1 MTDLLKLQETA
12 SYNDRSIKTL
22 VRSIAMSQQQFSL
35 ILARCNYQQLRQQ
48 MAQCLRQ
55 QSPFQIQDVILP
67 ASVKTLY
74 TTLLANTQ
82 YSRPGQIGAAALMVF
97 GLEAIVAIDE
107 LLASTNQVRDEFRKN
122 FSCPVVLWVT
132 DDIVTKM
139 IRLAPDFKSW
149 AAATIKFEMASDE
162 LIHFLTQ
169 QADAIFSAGELN
181 KERETD
187 TARCRRHEGETSNLP
202 SGLAEAGGWPANY
215 PAFNSE
221 IISSRQLEPVS
232 YSPLSPGS
240 TLNLALGSLSRR
252 ELELALR
259 DLQNRGQEL
268 EPALEASLQFVLG
281 RDYYVSD
288 HTETALVLYQQ
299 SLAFWQMQTGNWE
312 LEHWQ
317 HLLGEKT
324 FSCSLSTSTPNDRSS
339 LPNILFLEREGIV
352 LFHIALCHRL
362 QAARNP
368 VANRQHWE
376 QAWIALEQSR
386 KAFFLADRPELV
398 AEVTAHLGEVLQR
411 LEAWGELQALAE
423 NSLQL
428 HFTYGTPSQLAQD
441 YGFLAEV
448 ALQES
453 RWSQARQLAEL
464 ALAILDQTPSDF
476 RLLIEDLRLG
486 FAGNYPEF
494 TENPGIIN
502 NPKSQIQHPK
512 SDRSSYLL
520 LLAQSLRQ
528 LGQWEAAVHSLE
540 MAQHQTDPK
549 YDPRLY
555 IDILT
560 ELQALYFEQGE
571 YLKAFRIKKT
581 QRSIEYQYGFRAFI
595 GASQLQQ
602 QRQAVNPS
610 SPSAQNQAAIAAE
623 MTAYSR
629 QKDIDRL
636 LERISRDDHKLTI
649 IHGPSGVGKSS
660 LVNAGLVPALKNI
673 TPGARDTLPV
683 VVKVYGD
690 WLAELEN
697 SLNQALHDKQAEEES
712 KLRAKGVTRE
722 LPRKTGTAAPT
733 NSSELSSFIIEQLR
747 DNSANNLL
755 TVLIFDQFEEF
766 FFVSTSVAQRQLFY
780 NFLRLFL
787 NLPFVKVI
795 LSLREDYLHYLL
807 DCDRFPN
814 LDAINN
820 NILDRSIR
828 YQLRSFSIKD
838 ARAVIKHLTERA
850 EFYLE
855 PALIDA
861 FVEDLADELQEVRP
875 IELQVV
881 GAQLQEESITT
892 LAQYQ
897 QLGDNPKAELV
908 KRSLERVISDCGPV
922 NEDAAWK
929 ILFALTDER
938 GVRLIKTKHEL
949 SLVTGQQPAGE
960 DTELRAIGTYSR
972 ISRKQFAKNSLT
984 QNPEIELKKTNNLD
998 LILDILVG
1006 HGLLFLLREAPED
1019 RYQLVHDYLVRPIR
1033 QRFGLEARLH
1043 QAEADKKMSQEQLYR
1058 ANTFLKQLLGLAV
1071 VGVLLLTSST
1081 VAAVNFWWRAVG
1093 QKQLAVAQAQRA
1105 EINTL
1110 TAASEALFFSNN
1122 KFDAIMES
1130 LRAGKQ
1136 WRQIEHSPE
1145 MQTLKDTEILISAA
1159 LQQAVYGVK
1168 ERNRLEGHGDV
1179 VWGLTF
1185 SPDGSTIASAS
1196 VDKTVKLWRRDGS
1209 LVATLKGHTNSVACV
1224 AFSPDSKT
1232 IASASLDKTVKL
1244 WKSDG
1249 TLLATLV
1256 GHTNSVTSVAFSPD
1270 GQTIASASR
1279 DKTIKL
1285 WKTDGTLLQTIEQ
1298 LAPINWVSFS
1308 RDGKILAVAGDDGTV
1323 KLWSS
1328 DGKLVANLWHSENKK
1343 PSKVYT
1349 VSFSPDGETL
1359 ATAGEDKTV
1368 KIWSVAAIKD
1378 GEKLSSEE
1386 ASNGLLLAT
1395 LRGHSKWVFGVSF
1408 SPDGQSLASGGAD
1421 GTVKL
1426 WNLAGAAETGERAN
1440 TAVKSEGH
1448 LVRTFEGHA
1457 DRVTQVSFSPDG
1469 RTLASASFD
1478 KTIRLWRLDD
1488 VPLKTL
1494 DGHQNRVQTV
1504 SFSPDGQRLASGSTD
1519 NTIKLW
1525 SRTGVLL
1532 ETLEGHSQRVAS
1544 VSFSPDGQLLA
1555 SGSYDKTV
1563 KIWSLKEH
1571 GTSGNI
1577 LPCPSAPLFPCA
1589 PAVVSTLEGHSDSVM
1604 GVSFSPDSE
1613 ILATASKDKTVKLWT
1628 RNGWLIKTLTGHQG
1642 WVTGVSFSPDGSML
1656 ASSSDDGTVKLWN
1669 REGRLLKT
1677 LEGAHNSFVLGVAF
1691 SPDGKMLAS
1700 AGYDNS
1706 VKLWKVDGTLVATL
1720 LKGSS
1725 DSVTSVSFSPDGL
1738 LVASGSYDNKVRLW
1752 SRSGTLLK
1760 TLTGHKD
1767 SVMSVNFSPDGKVL
1781 ASAGRDNRVILWNLD
1796 LDDLLVRGCDWV
1808 GDYLRTN
1815 PNVSDRDRRLCDGVS
1830 AKPNQF

>member
-1 MTDLLKLQETA
+1 MTDLLKQQETA
-12 SYNDRSIKTL
+12 SYNERSLKTL

-35 ILARCNYQQLRQQ
+35 ILVRCNYEQLRQHI
-48 MAQCLRQ
+48 AQRLREM
-55 QSPFQIQDVILP
+55 SAVPIQDLVLP

-74 TTLLANTQ
+74 TTLQANTLQ
-82 YSRPGQIGAAALMVF
+82 NGASAVGSASALMVF
-97 GLEAIVAIDE
+97 GLETVVAIDE
-107 LLASTNQVRDEFRKN
+107 LMASTNQVRDEFRKN
-122 FSCPVVLWVT
+122 FSCPVILWVT

-149 AAATIKFEMASDE
+149 AAATIKFEMAVDE
-162 LIHFLTQ
+162 LINFLAQ
-169 QADAIFSAGELN
+169 QADTIFKVGEINQELGSSTVGT
-181 KERETD
+181 RPGFCACETD
-187 TARCRRHEGETSNLP
+187 WEKPAQEHQISSGERFLT
-202 SGLAEAGGWPANY
+202 
-215 PAFNSE
+215 FNSQLQNG
-221 IISSRQLEPVS
+221 RQLDVHS
-232 YSPLSPGS
+232 YSPLSPGN
-240 TLNLALGSLSRR
+240 TLDLAIGSLSRR

-268 EPALEASLQFVLG
+268 EPALKASLQFVLG

-288 HTETALVLYQQ
+288 QTETALIHYQE
-299 SLAFWQMQTGNWE
+299 SLIFWQQQTGNWE
-312 LEHWQ
+312 LANWEYAENRST
-317 HLLGEKT
+317 LC
-324 FSCSLSTSTPNDRSS
+324 SSLSNPV
-339 LPNILFLEREGIV
+339 PNILFLEREGIV

-368 VANRQHWE
+368 VANRHHWE
-376 QAWIALEQSR
+376 QAWISLEQSR
-386 KAFFLADRPELV
+386 NAFSLADRPELV

-411 LEAWGELQALAE
+411 LKAWGELQALAE

-448 ALQES
+448 ALQQS

-464 ALAILDQTPSDF
+464 ALAILDQTPNDL

-494 TENPGIIN
+494 VGTNEFSND
-502 NPKSQIQHPK
+502 PKSKIQHPK

-520 LLAQSLRQ
+520 LLARSLRE

-540 MAQHQTDPK
+540 LAQNQSEPK

-560 ELQALYFEQGE
+560 ELQAVYFEQGE

-629 QKDIDRL
+629 QKDINRL

-673 TPGARDTLPV
+673 TPGARDALPV
-683 VVKVYGD
+683 VIKVYTD
-690 WLAELEN
+690 WLVELEN
-697 SLNQALHDKQAEEES
+697 ALNGALYDKQAEDETQLIAQGLKEIH
-712 KLRAKGVTRE
+712 K
-722 LPRKTGTAAPT
+722 
-733 NSSELSSFIIEQLR
+733 SSCSISPERGSETSSFIIEQLR
-747 DNSANNLL
+747 ENATNNLL

-787 NLPFVKVI
+787 NLPYVKII
-795 LSLREDYLHYLL
+795 LCLREDYLHYLL
-807 DCDRFPN
+807 DCDRFPD

-820 NILDRSIR
+820 NILDKSIR

-838 ARAVIKHLTERA
+838 ARAVIGHLTKRA
-850 EFYLE
+850 EYYLE

-881 GAQLQEESITT
+881 GAQLQEEGITT

-897 QLGDNPKAELV
+897 QLGANPKAELV
-908 KRSLERVISDCGPV
+908 KRSLEGVISDCGLV

-929 ILFALTDER
+929 ILFSLTDER
-938 GVRLIKTKHEL
+938 GVRLIKTKNEL
-949 SLVTGQQPAGE
+949 SLVTGQQPADGGE
-960 DTELRAIGTYSR
+960 SELLAIGSRGR
-972 ISRKQFAKNSLT
+972 ISLQRQFAKE
-984 QNPEIELKKTNNLD
+984 PESGQKKTDNLD

-1006 HGLLFLLREAPED
+1006 HGLLFLLRESPED

-1043 QAEADKKMSQEQLYR
+1043 KAEADKKMSQAQLYR
-1058 ANTFLKQLLGLAV
+1058 ANTFLKQMLGVAV
-1071 VGVLLLTSST
+1071 IGVLLLTSST
-1081 VAAVNFWWRAVG
+1081 IAAVNFWWRAVG
-1093 QKQLAVAQAQRA
+1093 QKQLAVAQTQRA
-1105 EINTL
+1105 EISTL
-1110 TAASEALFFSNN
+1110 TAASEALYFSNN
-1122 KFDAIMES
+1122 KFDAMLES
-1130 LRAGKQ
+1130 LRAGKK
-1136 WRQIEHSPE
+1136 WRQIEGSQEMHS
-1145 MQTLKDTEILISAA
+1145 LKDTEILIAAA

-1179 VWGLTF
+1179 VWGLGF
-1185 SPDGSTIASAS
+1185 SPDGQTIASAS

-1209 LVATLKGHTNSVACV
+1209 LLATFKGHTNSVSCV
-1224 AFSPDSKT
+1224 TFSPDNKT
-1232 IASASLDKTVKL
+1232 IASASLDKTVKI
-1244 WKSDG
+1244 WQTDG
-1249 TLLATLV
+1249 TLLTTLT
-1256 GHTNSVTSVAFSPD
+1256 GHTNSVTTVAFSPD
-1270 GQTIASASR
+1270 GQTIASAST
-1279 DKTIKL
+1279 DKTIKI

-1298 LAPINWVSFS
+1298 PAPINWISFS
-1308 RDGKILAVAGDDGTV
+1308 RDGKIIAAASDDGTV
-1323 KLWSS
+1323 KLWNA
-1328 DGKLVANLWHSENKK
+1328 DGRLIANLWHSENKK

-1349 VSFSPDGETL
+1349 VSFSPDGETI
-1359 ATAGEDKTV
+1359 ASAGEDKTV
-1368 KIWSVAAIKD
+1368 KIWSIAAIKYPARKKSAKAKA
-1378 GEKLSSEE
+1378 GE
-1386 ASNGLLLAT
+1386 LLTT
-1395 LRGHSKWVFGVSF
+1395 LRGHSKWVFGVSY
-1408 SPDGQSLASGGAD
+1408 SPDGKTLASGSAD
-1421 GTVKL
+1421 GSVKL
-1426 WNLAGAAETGERAN
+1426 WSLAGVGDKRPTDASNIKPDSR
-1440 TAVKSEGH
+1440 
-1448 LVRTFEGHA
+1448 LLRTFEGHA

-1469 RTLASASFD
+1469 KTLASASFD

-1494 DGHQNRVQTV
+1494 DGHQNRVQSVT
-1504 SFSPDGQRLASGSTD
+1504 FSPDGQKLASASTD
-1519 NTIKLW
+1519 KTIKLW
-1525 SRTGVLL
+1525 SRTGILL
-1532 ETLEGHSQRVAS
+1532 ETLEGHTQRVAS
-1544 VSFSPDGQLLA
+1544 VNFSPDGQLLV

-1563 KIWSLKEH
+1563 KVWSLNKDA
-1571 GTSGNI
+1571 TSNS
-1577 LPCPSAPLFPCA
+1577 LPCPSAPLFPCS
-1589 PAVVSTLEGHSDSVM
+1589 PSVLFTLEGHGDSVM
-1604 GVSFSPDSE
+1604 SVNFSPDSE
-1613 ILATASKDKTVKLWT
+1613 IIASASKDKTVKLWT
-1628 RNGWLIKTLTGHQG
+1628 RQGRLIKTLTGHKG
-1642 WVTGVSFSPDGSML
+1642 WVTGVTFSPDGSML
-1656 ASSSDDGTVKLWN
+1656 ASASDDGTVKVWN
-1669 REGRLLKT
+1669 RDGGLLRT
-1677 LEGAHNSFVLGVAF
+1677 FEGAHNSFVLGVAF
-1691 SPDGKMLAS
+1691 SPDSKMLAS

-1725 DSVTSVSFSPDGL
+1725 DSVTSVGFSPDGL
-1738 LVASGSYDNKVRLW
+1738 LVASGSYDHKVKLW

-1767 SVMSVNFSPDGKVL
+1767 SVMGLSFSPDGKIL
-1781 ASAGRDNRVILWNLD
+1781 ASASKDNRVILWNLD

-1815 PNVSDRDRRLCDGVS
+1815 PNVSDRDRRLCDGVV
-1830 AKPNQF
+1830 AKPQF

>member
-1 MTDLLKLQETA
+1 MTDMIKLRETA
-12 SYNDRSIKTL
+12 SYNERSLKTL

-35 ILARCNYQQLRQQ
+35 ILVRCNYEQLRQQ
-48 MAQCLRQ
+48 MVKRLREM
-55 QSPFQIQDVILP
+55 SPLLTQDLVLS
-67 ASVKTLY
+67 AGVKTLY
-74 TTLLANTQ
+74 TTLQASTQ
-82 YSRPGQIGAAALMVF
+82 NSELSAGARFSALMVF
-97 GLEAIVAIDE
+97 GLETVVAIDE
-107 LLASTNQVRDEFRKN
+107 VMASTNQVRDEFRKN

-149 AAATIKFEMASDE
+149 AAATIKFEMAVDE
-162 LIHFLTQ
+162 LIHFLSQ
-169 QADAIFSAGELN
+169 RADSIFRVGELSPQLGN
-181 KERETD
+181 STVATRSSFGTYDETDFEKRALEREISP
-187 TARCRRHEGETSNLP
+187 GEPFLTVSPQPQNSQLSN
-202 SGLAEAGGWPANY
+202 N
-215 PAFNSE
+215 
-221 IISSRQLEPVS
+221 IQS
-232 YSPLSPGS
+232 YSPLSPGN
-240 TLNLALGSLSRR
+240 NLDLAIGSLSRR

-259 DLQNRGQEL
+259 DLQNRDQAL

-288 HTETALVLYQQ
+288 QTETALIHYQQ
-299 SLAFWQMQTGNWE
+299 SLVFWQQQTGNWE
-312 LEHWQ
+312 LANWENSDTQ
-317 HLLGEKT
+317 NL
-324 FSCSLSTSTPNDRSS
+324 SCTLSNPV
-339 LPNILFLEREGIV
+339 PNILCLEREGIV

-368 VANRQHWE
+368 VANRHHWE
-376 QAWIALEQSR
+376 QAWISLEQAR
-386 KAFFLADRPELV
+386 NAFSLADRPELV
-398 AEVTAHLGEVLQR
+398 AEVTSHLGEVLQR
-411 LEAWGELQALAE
+411 LEAWEELQTLAE

-448 ALQES
+448 ALQQS

-464 ALAILDQTPSDF
+464 ALAILDQTPNDL

-494 TENPGIIN
+494 VGTNESSND
-502 NPKSQIQHPK
+502 PKSKIQHPK

-540 MAQHQTDPK
+540 LAQSQSEPK

-560 ELQALYFEQGE
+560 ELQAVYFEQGE

-629 QKDIDRL
+629 QKDINNL

-673 TPGARDTLPV
+673 TPGARDTLTV
-683 VVKVYGD
+683 LVKVYSD
-690 WLAELEN
+690 WLGELEN
-697 SLNQALHDKQAEEES
+697 ALNVALYDKQAEEDR
-712 KLRAKGVTRE
+712 KLRSKGVQE
-722 LPRKTGTAAPT
+722 INQKSCSIIPAY
-733 NSSELSSFIIEQLR
+733 SSENSSFIIEQLR
-747 DNSANNLL
+747 ENSQNNLL
-755 TVLIFDQFEEF
+755 TILIFDQFEEF
-766 FFVSTSVAQRQLFY
+766 FFLSTSVAQRQLFY

-787 NLPFVKVI
+787 NLPYVKVI
-795 LSLREDYLHYLL
+795 LCLREDYLHYLL

-820 NILDRSIR
+820 NILDKSIR

-838 ARAVIKHLTERA
+838 ARAVIGHLTERA

-855 PALIDA
+855 PELINA
-861 FVEDLADELQEVRP
+861 FVEDLADNLKEVRP

-881 GAQLQEESITT
+881 GAQLQEENITT
-892 LAQYQ
+892 IAQYQ
-897 QLGDNPKAELV
+897 QLGDDPKAELV

-929 ILFALTDER
+929 ILFSLTDER

-949 SLVTGQQPAGE
+949 SLVTGVQPA
-960 DTELRAIGTYSR
+960 DTEELDLSAIGKISR
-972 ISRKQFAKNSLT
+972 ISLHLKIAKHREVE
-984 QNPEIELKKTNNLD
+984 PKKTDNLE

-1033 QRFGLEARLH
+1033 RRFGLEARLH
-1043 QAEADKKMSQEQLYR
+1043 KAEADKNMSQAQLYR
-1058 ANTFLKQLLGLAV
+1058 ANTFLKQLLGVAV
-1071 VGVLLLTSST
+1071 IGVLLLTSST
-1081 VAAVNFWWRAVG
+1081 IAAVNFWWRAVG
-1093 QKQLAVAQAQRA
+1093 QKQLAVAQTQRA
-1105 EINTL
+1105 EISTL
-1110 TAASEALFFSNN
+1110 TAASEALYFSNN
-1122 KFDAIMES
+1122 KFDAMMES
-1130 LRAGKQ
+1130 LRAGRQ
-1136 WRQIEHSPE
+1136 WRQMEHSQE
-1145 MQTLKDTEILISAA
+1145 IHTLKDTEILISAA

-1179 VWGLTF
+1179 VWGLNF
-1185 SPDGSTIASAS
+1185 SPDGKTIASAS
-1196 VDKTVKLWRRDGS
+1196 VDKTVKLWARDGS
-1209 LVATLKGHTNSVACV
+1209 LLATFQGHTKSVSSV
-1224 AFSPDSKT
+1224 VFSPNTKT

-1244 WKSDG
+1244 WKTDG
-1249 TLLATLV
+1249 TLLATLT
-1256 GHTNSVTSVAFSPD
+1256 GHTNSVNSVTFSSD
-1270 GQTIASASR
+1270 GQTIASASL
-1279 DKTIKL
+1279 DKTVKL
-1285 WKTDGTLLQTIEQ
+1285 WKTNGTLLRTIAQ
-1298 LAPINWVSFS
+1298 LAPVNWVSLS
-1308 RDGKILAVAGDDGTV
+1308 RNGRMIAVATDDGTV

-1328 DGKLVANLWHSENKK
+1328 DGTLIANLWHSENRK

-1349 VSFSPDGETL
+1349 VSFSPDGKTL
-1359 ATAGEDKTV
+1359 ASGGEDNTV
-1368 KIWSVAAIKD
+1368 KIWNVAALQNNI
-1378 GEKLSSEE
+1378 EPNSTE
-1386 ASNGLLLAT
+1386 AKNVLLVKT
-1395 LRGHSKWVFGVSF
+1395 LRGHSKWVFGVNF
-1408 SPDGQSLASGGAD
+1408 SPDGQTLASGSAD

-1426 WNLAGAAETGERAN
+1426 WSLAAGDRQNPLNTSNL
-1440 TAVKSEGH
+1440 KPSDH
-1448 LVRTFEGHA
+1448 LLRTFEGHA

-1469 RTLASASFD
+1469 KTLASSSFD
-1478 KTIRLWRLDD
+1478 KTVRLWRLDD
-1488 VPLKTL
+1488 VPLKAL
-1494 DGHQNRVQTV
+1494 DGHKNRVQSVT
-1504 SFSPDGQRLASGSTD
+1504 FSPDGQRLASASVD
-1519 NTIKLW
+1519 KTIKLW

-1532 ETLEGHSQRVAS
+1532 ETLEGHTDRVTS
-1544 VSFSPDGQLLA
+1544 VSFSPDGLLLA
-1555 SGSYDKTV
+1555 SGSYDKTA
-1563 KIWSLKEH
+1563 KIWNLKQD
-1571 GTSGNI
+1571 GISNI
-1577 LPCPSAPLFPCA
+1577 LPCPSAPLFPCS
-1589 PAVVSTLEGHSDSVM
+1589 PSVLLTLDGHSDRVTSVT
-1604 GVSFSPDSE
+1604 FSPDSE
-1613 ILATASKDKTVKLWT
+1613 MIASASKDKTVKLWT
-1628 RNGWLIKTLTGHQG
+1628 RNGRLIKTLAGHKA
-1642 WVTGVSFSPDGSML
+1642 WATSVTFSPDGSML
-1656 ASSSDDGTVKLWN
+1656 ATASDDGTVKLWS
-1669 REGRLLKT
+1669 RDGRLLRT
-1677 LEGAHNSFVLGVAF
+1677 FEGAHNSFVLGVAF

-1706 VKLWKVDGTLVATL
+1706 VKLWNVDGTLVATL

-1738 LVASGSYDNKVRLW
+1738 LIASGSYDRKVKLW

-1767 SVMSVNFSPDGKVL
+1767 SVMSVSFSPDGKVL

-1815 PNVSDRDRRLCDGVS
+1815 PNVSDRDRHLCDGVAPKS
-1830 AKPNQF
+1830 QF

>member
-1 MTDLLKLQETA
+1 MTDLIKVQETA
-12 SYNDRSIKTL
+12 NYNERSLKTL
-22 VRSIAMSQQQFSL
+22 VRSIAMSQHQFSL
-35 ILARCNYQQLRQQ
+35 ILVRCNYEQLRQQ
-48 MAQCLRQ
+48 IAQRLREA
-55 QSPFQIQDVILP
+55 SPVPIQDIVLP

-74 TTLLANTQ
+74 TTLLSSTFLEG
-82 YSRPGQIGAAALMVF
+82 YSPVGSASALMVF
-97 GLEAIVAIDE
+97 GLETVVAIDE
-107 LLASTNQVRDEFRKN
+107 LMASTNQVRDEFRKN
-122 FSCPVVLWVT
+122 FSCPVILWVT
-132 DDIVTKM
+132 DEIVTKM

-149 AAATIKFEMASDE
+149 AAATIKFEMAVDE
-162 LIHFLTQ
+162 LINFLAGR
-169 QADAIFSAGELN
+169 ADTIFKVGELN
-181 KERETD
+181 QELGSSTVGALASFETCLPRCEKRALEREISP
-187 TARCRRHEGETSNLP
+187 GERFLTFDSQPQNK
-202 SGLAEAGGWPANY
+202 
-215 PAFNSE
+215 
-221 IISSRQLEPVS
+221 RQSDVHS
-232 YSPLSPGS
+232 YSPLSPGN
-240 TLNLALGSLSRR
+240 TLDLAIGSLPRR

-268 EPALEASLQFVLG
+268 EPALKASLQFVLG

-288 HTETALVLYQQ
+288 QTETALIHYKE
-299 SLAFWQMQTGNWE
+299 SLAFWQQQTGN
-312 LEHWQ
+312 LEH
-317 HLLGEKT
+317 GENPHT
-324 FSCSLSTSTPNDRSS
+324 FSSLSNPV
-339 LPNILFLEREGIV
+339 PNILFLEREGIV

-376 QAWIALEQSR
+376 QAWISLEQSR
-386 KAFFLADRPELV
+386 NAFSLASRLELV

-411 LEAWGELQALAE
+411 LKAWGELQALAE

-464 ALAILDQTPSDF
+464 ALAILDQTPNDL

-486 FAGNYPEF
+486 FEGNYPEF
-494 TENPGIIN
+494 VGTNESSNEL
-502 NPKSQIQHPK
+502 KSKIQHPK

-520 LLAQSLRQ
+520 LLARSLRQ

-540 MAQHQTDPK
+540 LAQSQSEPK

-560 ELQALYFEQGE
+560 ELQAVYFEQGE

-610 SPSAQNQAAIAAE
+610 GPSAQNQAAIAAS

-629 QKDIDRL
+629 QTDINSL

-683 VVKVYGD
+683 VVKVYTD
-690 WLAELEN
+690 WLVELEN
-697 SLNQALHDKQAEEES
+697 ALNGALYDKQAEEES
-712 KLRAKGVTRE
+712 KLISQGVQEIHKRSGSVI
-722 LPRKTGTAAPT
+722 PAR
-733 NSSELSSFIIEQLR
+733 SSEVSSFILEQLR
-747 DNSANNLL
+747 ENARNNLL

-780 NFLRLFL
+780 KFLRLFL
-787 NLPFVKVI
+787 NVPYVKVI
-795 LSLREDYLHYLL
+795 LCLREDYLHYLL

-820 NILDRSIR
+820 NILDKSIR

-838 ARAVIKHLTERA
+838 ARAVIGHLTERA

-881 GAQLQEESITT
+881 GAQLQEEGITS

-929 ILFALTDER
+929 ILFSLTDER

-949 SLVTGQQPAGE
+949 SLVTGQQPTDTRE
-960 DTELRAIGTYSR
+960 TELSAIGSIGR
-972 ISRKQFAKNSLT
+972 ISLQRQFAKD
-984 QNPEIELKKTNNLD
+984 PESPQKKTDNLD

-1043 QAEADKKMSQEQLYR
+1043 KAEADKKMSQAQLYR

-1071 VGVLLLTSST
+1071 IGVLLLTGST
-1081 VAAVNFWWRAVG
+1081 IAAVNFWWRAVG
-1093 QKQLAVAQAQRA
+1093 QKQLAVAQTQRA
-1105 EINTL
+1105 EISTL
-1110 TAASEALFFSNN
+1110 TAASEALYFSNN
-1122 KFDAIMES
+1122 KFDAMMES
-1130 LRAGKQ
+1130 LRAGKK
-1136 WRQIEHSPE
+1136 WRQLEHSQE
-1145 MQTLKDTEILISAA
+1145 MDTLKDTEILISAA

-1179 VWGLTF
+1179 VWGLSF
-1185 SPDGSTIASAS
+1185 SPDGETIASSS

-1209 LVATLKGHTNSVACV
+1209 LLATFKGHTNSVSSV
-1224 AFSPDSKT
+1224 AFSPDNKT
-1232 IASASLDKTVKL
+1232 IASASLDHTVKI
-1244 WKSDG
+1244 WQTDG
-1249 TLLATLV
+1249 SLLATFK

-1270 GQTIASASR
+1270 GQTIASASK

-1285 WKTDGTLLQTIEQ
+1285 WKSDGTLLRTIEQ
-1298 LAPINWVSFS
+1298 FAPVNWLSFS
-1308 RDGKILAVAGDDGTV
+1308 RDGKMIAVASDDGSV

-1328 DGKLVANLWHSENKK
+1328 DGKLIANLWHSENRQ
-1343 PSKVYT
+1343 PSKIYT
-1349 VSFSPDGETL
+1349 VSFSNDGETI
-1359 ATAGEDKTV
+1359 ASGGEDTTV
-1368 KIWSVAAIKD
+1368 KIWSIAALKHPATQNSTQARD
-1378 GEKLSSEE
+1378 GE
-1386 ASNGLLLAT
+1386 LLAT

-1408 SPDGQSLASGGAD
+1408 SPDGQTLASGSAD

-1426 WNLAGAAETGERAN
+1426 WNLAGVGDKRPTDVSNIKPESR
-1440 TAVKSEGH
+1440 
-1448 LVRTFEGHA
+1448 LLRTFEGHA
-1457 DRVTQVSFSPDG
+1457 DRVTQVSFSPEG
-1469 RTLASASFD
+1469 KTLASASFD
-1478 KTIRLWRLDD
+1478 KTVRLWRLDD

-1494 DGHQNRVQTV
+1494 DGHQNRVQSVT
-1504 SFSPDGQRLASGSTD
+1504 FSPDGQRLASASTD
-1519 NTIKLW
+1519 KTIKLW

-1532 ETLEGHSQRVAS
+1532 ETLEGHTQRVAS
-1544 VSFSPDGQLLA
+1544 VSFSPDGELIA

-1563 KIWSLKEH
+1563 KVWSLKED
-1571 GTSGNI
+1571 GMNNI
-1577 LPCPSAPLFPCA
+1577 VPCPSAPLFPCS
-1589 PAVVSTLEGHSDSVM
+1589 PSVLLTLDGHADSVM
-1604 GVSFSPDSE
+1604 SVSFSPDSE
-1613 ILATASKDKTVKLWT
+1613 ILASASKDKTVKLWT
-1628 RNGWLIKTLTGHQG
+1628 RNGRLIKTLTGHQG
-1642 WVTGVSFSPDGSML
+1642 WVTGVTFSPDGSML
-1656 ASSSDDGTVKLWN
+1656 ASASDDGTVKLWN
-1669 REGRLLKT
+1669 RDGRLLKT
-1677 LEGAHNSFVLGVAF
+1677 FEGAHNSFVLGVAF

-1725 DSVTSVSFSPDGL
+1725 DSVTSVAFSPDGL
-1738 LVASGSYDNKVRLW
+1738 LVASGSYDHEVKL
-1752 SRSGTLLK
+1752 
-1760 TLTGHKD
+1760 
-1767 SVMSVNFSPDGKVL
+1767 
-1781 ASAGRDNRVILWNLD
+1781 
-1796 LDDLLVRGCDWV
+1796 
-1808 GDYLRTN
+1808 
-1815 PNVSDRDRRLCDGVS
+1815 
-1830 AKPNQF
+1830 

>member
-1 MTDLLKLQETA
+1 MTDLLKLQQTA
-12 SYNDRSIKTL
+12 SYNERSLKTL

-35 ILARCNYQQLRQQ
+35 ILVRCNYEQLRQRW
-48 MAQCLRQ
+48 AQRLREM
-55 QSPFQIQDVILP
+55 SPVPIQDIVLP

-74 TTLLANTQ
+74 TNLVANTLP
-82 YSRPGQIGAAALMVF
+82 SGSSAVGSASALMVF
-97 GLEAIVAIDE
+97 GLETVVAIDE
-107 LLASTNQVRDEFRKN
+107 LMASTNQVRDEFRKN
-122 FSCPVVLWVT
+122 FTCPVILWVT

-149 AAATIKFEMASDE
+149 AAATIKFELAVDE
-162 LIHFLTQ
+162 LIHFLTAR
-169 QADAIFSAGELN
+169 ADTIFKVGELDR
-181 KERETD
+181 ELGSSTASTLATFASDETD
-187 TARCRRHEGETSNLP
+187 WEQRARVESKISPGERFFSFTSQPQNTRK
-202 SGLAEAGGWPANY
+202 
-215 PAFNSE
+215 SE
-221 IISSRQLEPVS
+221 VHS
-232 YSPLSPGS
+232 YSPLSPGN
-240 TLNLALGSLSRR
+240 TLDLAIGSLSRR

-268 EPALEASLQFVLG
+268 EPALKASLQFVLG

-288 HTETALVLYQQ
+288 KTETALIHYQE
-299 SLAFWQMQTGNWE
+299 SLIFWQQQTGNWE
-312 LEHWQ
+312 LANWEHSENRQ
-317 HLLGEKT
+317 TL
-324 FSCSLSTSTPNDRSS
+324 PSS
-339 LPNILFLEREGIV
+339 LLNPVPNILFLEREGIV

-368 VANRQHWE
+368 VANRHHWE
-376 QAWIALEQSR
+376 QAWISLEQSR
-386 KAFFLADRPELV
+386 NAFSLASRPELV
-398 AEVTAHLGEVLQR
+398 AEVTAHLGQVLQR
-411 LEAWGELQALAE
+411 LKAWGELQALAE

-448 ALQES
+448 ALQQS

-464 ALAILDQTPSDF
+464 ALAILDQTPNDL

-486 FAGNYPEF
+486 FEGNYPEF
-494 TENPGIIN
+494 VGTSESSNE
-502 NPKSQIQHPK
+502 PKSKIQHPK

-540 MAQHQTDPK
+540 LAQTQSEPK

-560 ELQALYFEQGE
+560 ELQAVYFQQGE
-571 YLKAFRIKKT
+571 YLKAFRIKKN

-610 SPSAQNQAAIAAE
+610 SPSAQNQAAIAAS

-629 QKDIDRL
+629 QKDINNL

-683 VVKVYGD
+683 VVKVYSD
-690 WLAELEN
+690 WLMELEKA
-697 SLNQALHDKQAEEES
+697 LNCALYDKQAEEER
-712 KLRAKGVTRE
+712 KLIAKGVQE
-722 LPRKTGTAAPT
+722 IDKK
-733 NSSELSSFIIEQLR
+733 SCSVVSERPSENSSFIIEQLR
-747 DNSANNLL
+747 ENAENNLL

-787 NLPFVKVI
+787 NLPYVKII
-795 LSLREDYLHYLL
+795 LCLREDYLHYLL
-807 DCDRFPN
+807 DCDRFPD

-820 NILDRSIR
+820 NILDKGIR
-828 YQLRSFSIKD
+828 YQLRSFSMKD
-838 ARAVIKHLTERA
+838 ARAVIGHLTERA
-850 EFYLE
+850 EYYLE

-861 FVEDLADELQEVRP
+861 FVKDLADELQEVRP

-881 GAQLQEESITT
+881 GAQLQEEGITS

-908 KRSLERVISDCGPV
+908 KRSLEGVISDCGLV

-929 ILFALTDER
+929 ILFSLTDER

-949 SLVTGQQPAGE
+949 SLVTGHQPAADE
-960 DTELRAIGTYSR
+960 ENELLAGSTSR
-972 ISRKQFAKNSLT
+972 IPLQLKFAEKPKSAPN
-984 QNPEIELKKTNNLD
+984 KTDNLE

-1033 QRFGLEARLH
+1033 QRFGLEARLYK
-1043 QAEADKKMSQEQLYR
+1043 AEADKKMSQAQLYR
-1058 ANTFLKQLLGLAV
+1058 ANTFLKQLLGVAAI
-1071 VGVLLLTSST
+1071 GVLLLTSST
-1081 VAAVNFWWRAVG
+1081 IAAVNFWWRAVG
-1093 QKQLAVAQAQRA
+1093 QKQVAVAQTQRA
-1105 EINTL
+1105 EISTL
-1110 TAASEALFFSNN
+1110 TAASEALYFSNN
-1122 KFDAIMES
+1122 KFDAMMES
-1130 LRAGKQ
+1130 LRAGKK
-1136 WRQIEHSPE
+1136 WRQIEHSQE
-1145 MQTLKDTEILISAA
+1145 IHALKDTEILIAAA

-1168 ERNRLEGHGDV
+1168 ELNRLEGHGDV
-1179 VWGLTF
+1179 VWGLSF
-1185 SPDGSTIASAS
+1185 SPDGETIASAS
-1196 VDKTVKLWRRDGS
+1196 VDKTVKLWKNDGT
-1209 LVATLKGHTNSVACV
+1209 LLATFKGHTNSVASV
-1224 AFSPDSKT
+1224 VFSPDSKT

-1244 WKSDG
+1244 WKTDG
-1249 TLLATLV
+1249 TLLATFT
-1256 GHTNSVTSVAFSPD
+1256 GHTDSVTSVAFSPD
-1270 GQTIASASR
+1270 GETIASASR
-1279 DKTIKL
+1279 DKTVKL
-1285 WKTDGTLLQTIEQ
+1285 WKTDGTLLRTIEQ
-1298 LAPINWVSFS
+1298 IASVNWLSFS
-1308 RDGKILAVAGDDGTV
+1308 RDGKIVAVASDDGTV

-1328 DGKLVANLWHSENKK
+1328 DGRLIATLWHSENRK

-1349 VSFSPDGETL
+1349 VSFSPDGKLL

-1368 KIWSVAAIKD
+1368 KIWNIAGAGTGTPPLHPGTKKKSTQAS
-1378 GEKLSSEE
+1378 GE
-1386 ASNGLLLAT
+1386 LLAT

-1408 SPDGQSLASGGAD
+1408 SPDGQTLASGSAD
-1421 GTVKL
+1421 ATVKL
-1426 WNLAGAAETGERAN
+1426 WSLANVGDKRLADASNIKPESR
-1440 TAVKSEGH
+1440 
-1448 LVRTFEGHA
+1448 LLRTFEGHA

-1469 RTLASASFD
+1469 KTLGSASFD
-1478 KTIRLWRLDD
+1478 KTVRLWRIDD

-1494 DGHQNRVQTV
+1494 DGHQNRVQSVT
-1504 SFSPDGQRLASGSTD
+1504 FSPDGQRLASASTD
-1519 NTIKLW
+1519 KTIKIW

-1532 ETLEGHSQRVAS
+1532 ETLEGHTQKISS

-1563 KIWSLKEH
+1563 KVWSLK
-1571 GTSGNI
+1571 GDGVSNSI
-1577 LPCPSAPLFPCA
+1577 VPCPSAPLFPCS
-1589 PAVVSTLEGHSDSVM
+1589 PSVLFTLDGHSDSVM
-1604 GVSFSPDSE
+1604 SVSFSPDSE
-1613 ILATASKDKTVKLWT
+1613 IVASASKDKTVKLWT
-1628 RNGWLIKTLTGHQG
+1628 RNGRLIKTLTGHKG
-1642 WVTGVSFSPDGSML
+1642 WVTGVAFSPDGAML
-1656 ASSSDDGTVKLWN
+1656 ASASDDGTVKLWN
-1669 REGRLLKT
+1669 RDGRLLRT
-1677 LEGAHNSFVLGVAF
+1677 FEGAHNSFVLGVAF

-1738 LVASGSYDNKVRLW
+1738 LVASGSYDRKVKLW

-1760 TLTGHKD
+1760 TLTGHRD
-1767 SVMSVNFSPDGKVL
+1767 SVMSVSFSPDGKVL

-1815 PNVSDRDRRLCDGVS
+1815 PNVSSRDRRLCEGV
-1830 AKPNQF
+1830 APKPQF

>member
-1 MTDLLKLQETA
+1 MTDLIKVQETA
-12 SYNDRSIKTL
+12 NYNERSLKTL
-22 VRSIAMSQQQFSL
+22 VRSIAMSQHQFSL
-35 ILARCNYQQLRQQ
+35 ILVRCNYEQLRQQ
-48 MAQCLRQ
+48 IAQRLREA
-55 QSPFQIQDVILP
+55 SPVPIQDIVLP

-74 TTLLANTQ
+74 TTLLSKTFQ
-82 YSRPGQIGAAALMVF
+82 EGYSPVGSASALMVF
-97 GLEAIVAIDE
+97 GLETVVAIDE
-107 LLASTNQVRDEFRKN
+107 LMASTNQVRDEFRKN
-122 FSCPVVLWVT
+122 FSCPVILWVT
-132 DDIVTKM
+132 DEIVTKM

-149 AAATIKFEMASDE
+149 AAATIKFEMAVDE
-162 LIHFLTQ
+162 LINFLAGR
-169 QADAIFSAGELN
+169 ADTIFKVGELN
-181 KERETD
+181 QELGSSTVGALASFETCLPRCEKRALEREISP
-187 TARCRRHEGETSNLP
+187 GERFLTFDSQSQN
-202 SGLAEAGGWPANY
+202 G
-215 PAFNSE
+215 
-221 IISSRQLEPVS
+221 RQSDVHS
-232 YSPLSPGS
+232 YSPLSPGN
-240 TLNLALGSLSRR
+240 TLDLAIGSLPRR

-268 EPALEASLQFVLG
+268 EPALKASLQFVLG

-288 HTETALVLYQQ
+288 QTETALIHYKE
-299 SLAFWQMQTGNWE
+299 SLAFWQQQTGNLE
-312 LEHWQ
+312 LANLEMSENPQ
-317 HLLGEKT
+317 T
-324 FSCSLSTSTPNDRSS
+324 FSSLSNPV
-339 LPNILFLEREGIV
+339 PNILFLEREGIV

-368 VANRQHWE
+368 VANRHHWE
-376 QAWIALEQSR
+376 QAWISLEQSR
-386 KAFFLADRPELV
+386 NAFSLASRLELV

-411 LEAWGELQALAE
+411 LKAWGELQALAE

-464 ALAILDQTPSDF
+464 ALAILDQTPNDL

-486 FAGNYPEF
+486 FEGNYPEF
-494 TENPGIIN
+494 VGTNESSNEL
-502 NPKSQIQHPK
+502 KSKIQHPK

-520 LLAQSLRQ
+520 LLARSLRQ

-540 MAQHQTDPK
+540 LAQSQSEPK

-560 ELQALYFEQGE
+560 ELQAVYFEQGE

-610 SPSAQNQAAIAAE
+610 GPSAQNQAAIAAS

-629 QKDIDRL
+629 QTDINSL

-683 VVKVYGD
+683 VVKVYTD
-690 WLAELEN
+690 WLVELEN
-697 SLNQALHDKQAEEES
+697 ALNGALYDKQAEEES
-712 KLRAKGVTRE
+712 KLISKGVQEIHKRSGSVI
-722 LPRKTGTAAPT
+722 PAR
-733 NSSELSSFIIEQLR
+733 SSEVSSFILEQLR
-747 DNSANNLL
+747 ENARNNLL

-787 NLPFVKVI
+787 NVPYVKVI
-795 LSLREDYLHYLL
+795 LCLREDYLHYLL

-820 NILDRSIR
+820 NILDKSIR

-838 ARAVIKHLTERA
+838 ARAVIGHLTERA

-881 GAQLQEESITT
+881 GAQLQEEGITS

-929 ILFALTDER
+929 ILFSLTDER

-949 SLVTGQQPAGE
+949 SLVTGQQPADTRE
-960 DTELRAIGTYSR
+960 TELSAIGRNR
-972 ISRKQFAKNSLT
+972 ISLQRQFAKD
-984 QNPEIELKKTNNLD
+984 PEIRQKKTDNLD

-1043 QAEADKKMSQEQLYR
+1043 KAEADKKMSQAQLYR

-1071 VGVLLLTSST
+1071 IGVLLLTGST
-1081 VAAVNFWWRAVG
+1081 IAAVNFWWRAVG
-1093 QKQLAVAQAQRA
+1093 QKQLAVAQTKRA
-1105 EINTL
+1105 EISTL
-1110 TAASEALFFSNN
+1110 TAASEALYFSNN
-1122 KFDAIMES
+1122 KFDAMMES
-1130 LRAGKQ
+1130 LRAGKK
-1136 WRQIEHSPE
+1136 WRQLEHSQQ
-1145 MQTLKDTEILISAA
+1145 MDTLKDTEILISAA

-1179 VWGLTF
+1179 VWGLSF
-1185 SPDGSTIASAS
+1185 SPDGETIASSS

-1209 LVATLKGHTNSVACV
+1209 LLATLKDHTNSVSSV
-1224 AFSPDSKT
+1224 AFSPDNKT
-1232 IASASLDKTVKL
+1232 IASASLDKTVKI
-1244 WKSDG
+1244 WQRDG
-1249 TLLATLV
+1249 SLLATFK

-1270 GQTIASASR
+1270 GQTIASAST

-1285 WKTDGTLLQTIEQ
+1285 WKSDGTLLRTIEQ
-1298 LAPINWVSFS
+1298 FAPVNWLSFS
-1308 RDGKILAVAGDDGTV
+1308 RDGKIIAVASDDGSV

-1328 DGKLVANLWHSENKK
+1328 DGKLIANLWHSENRQ
-1343 PSKVYT
+1343 PSKIYT
-1349 VSFSPDGETL
+1349 VSFSNDGETI
-1359 ATAGEDKTV
+1359 ASGGEDTTV
-1368 KIWSVAAIKD
+1368 KIWSIAALKHPSRQNSTQENN
-1378 GEKLSSEE
+1378 GE
-1386 ASNGLLLAT
+1386 LLAT

-1408 SPDGQSLASGGAD
+1408 SNDGQTLASGSAD
-1421 GTVKL
+1421 GSVKL
-1426 WNLAGAAETGERAN
+1426 WSLAGVGDKRPTDASNIKPESR
-1440 TAVKSEGH
+1440 
-1448 LVRTFEGHA
+1448 LLRTFEGHA
-1457 DRVTQVSFSPDG
+1457 DRVTQVSFSPEG
-1469 RTLASASFD
+1469 KTLASASFD
-1478 KTIRLWRLDD
+1478 KTVRLWRLDD

-1494 DGHQNRVQTV
+1494 DGHQNRVQSVT
-1504 SFSPDGQRLASGSTD
+1504 FSPDGQRLASASTD
-1519 NTIKLW
+1519 KTIKLW

-1532 ETLEGHSQRVAS
+1532 ETLEGHTQRVAS
-1544 VSFSPDGQLLA
+1544 VSFSPDGELIA

-1563 KIWSLKEH
+1563 KVWSLKEDAM
-1571 GTSGNI
+1571 SNI
-1577 LPCPSAPLFPCA
+1577 LPCPSAPLFPCS
-1589 PAVVSTLEGHSDSVM
+1589 PSVLLTLDGHADSVM
-1604 GVSFSPDSE
+1604 SVSFSPDSE

-1628 RNGWLIKTLTGHQG
+1628 RNGRLIKTLTGHQG
-1642 WVTGVSFSPDGSML
+1642 WVTGVNFSPDGSML
-1656 ASSSDDGTVKLWN
+1656 ASASDDGTVKLWN
-1669 REGRLLKT
+1669 RDGRLLKT
-1677 LEGAHNSFVLGVAF
+1677 FEGAHNSFVLGVAF

-1725 DSVTSVSFSPDGL
+1725 DSVTSVAFSPDGL
-1738 LVASGSYDNKVRLW
+1738 LVASGSYDHKVKLW

-1760 TLTGHKD
+1760 TLTGHND
-1767 SVMSVNFSPDGKVL
+1767 SVMGVSFSPDGKVL

-1815 PNVSDRDRRLCDGVS
+1815 PNVSDRDRRLCEGVG
-1830 AKPNQF
+1830 AKPNRF

>member
-1 MTDLLKLQETA
+1 MTDLLKIQETA
-12 SYNDRSIKTL
+12 SYNERSLKTL

-35 ILARCNYQQLRQQ
+35 ILVRCNYQQLRQQ
-48 MAQCLRQ
+48 IVQRLREM
-55 QSPFQIQDVILP
+55 SAVPIQDLVLP

-74 TTLLANTQ
+74 TTLQASTTVGTA
-82 YSRPGQIGAAALMVF
+82 SALMVF
-97 GLEAIVAIDE
+97 GLETVVAIDE
-107 LLASTNQVRDEFRKN
+107 LMASTNQVRDEFRKN
-122 FSCPVVLWVT
+122 FSCPVILWVT

-149 AAATIKFEMASDE
+149 AAATIKFEMAVDE
-162 LIHFLTQ
+162 LIDFLAGRADTIFKVGELSQELGSSTTGSRVDFASGETDWEKRALEREISPGERFLT
-169 QADAIFSAGELN
+169 
-181 KERETD
+181 
-187 TARCRRHEGETSNLP
+187 
-202 SGLAEAGGWPANY
+202 
-215 PAFNSE
+215 FNSGPQNG
-221 IISSRQLEPVS
+221 RQSDVHS
-232 YSPLSPGS
+232 YSPLSPGN
-240 TLNLALGSLSRR
+240 TLDLAIGSLSRR

-268 EPALEASLQFVLG
+268 EPALKASLQFVLG

-288 HTETALVLYQQ
+288 QTETALIHYQE
-299 SLAFWQMQTGNWE
+299 SLAFWQQQTGNWE
-312 LEHWQ
+312 LANWEYSENRPT
-317 HLLGEKT
+317 L
-324 FSCSLSTSTPNDRSS
+324 CSS
-339 LPNILFLEREGIV
+339 LLNPVPNILFLEREGIV

-368 VANRQHWE
+368 VANRHHWE
-376 QAWIALEQSR
+376 QAWISLEQSR
-386 KAFFLADRPELV
+386 NAFSLAERPELV
-398 AEVTAHLGEVLQR
+398 AEVTAHLGQVLQR
-411 LEAWGELQALAE
+411 LKAWGELQALAE

-448 ALQES
+448 ALQQS

-464 ALAILDQTPSDF
+464 ALAILDQTPNDL

-494 TENPGIIN
+494 VGN
-502 NPKSQIQHPK
+502 NESSNEPKSKIQHPK

-520 LLAQSLRQ
+520 LLARSLRQ

-540 MAQHQTDPK
+540 LAQTQSEPK

-560 ELQALYFEQGE
+560 ELQAVYFEQGE

-629 QKDIDRL
+629 QTDINNL

-683 VVKVYGD
+683 VVKVYTD
-690 WLAELEN
+690 WLLELEN
-697 SLNQALHDKQAEEES
+697 ALNSALYDRQAEEAR
-712 KLRAKGVTRE
+712 KLIAKGVQEIDKRSCSVI
-722 LPRKTGTAAPT
+722 PSR
-733 NSSELSSFIIEQLR
+733 SSETSAFIIDQLR
-747 DNSANNLL
+747 DNAENNLL

-787 NLPFVKVI
+787 NLPYVKII
-795 LSLREDYLHYLL
+795 LCLREDYLHYLL
-807 DCDRFPN
+807 DCDRFPD

-820 NILDRSIR
+820 NILDKGIR
-828 YQLRSFSIKD
+828 YQLRSFSMKD
-838 ARAVIKHLTERA
+838 ARAVIGHLTERA
-850 EFYLE
+850 EYYLE

-881 GAQLQEESITT
+881 GAQLQEEGITS

-908 KRSLERVISDCGPV
+908 KRSLEGVISDCGPV

-929 ILFALTDER
+929 ILFSLTDER

-949 SLVTGQQPAGE
+949 SLVTGQQPADVAE
-960 DTELRAIGTYSR
+960 KELLAIGSIGR
-972 ISRKQFAKNSLT
+972 IPLQRQFAKE
-984 QNPEIELKKTNNLD
+984 PESGQKKTDNLD

-1043 QAEADKKMSQEQLYR
+1043 KAEADKKMSQAQLYR
-1058 ANTFLKQLLGLAV
+1058 ANTFLKQLLGVAV
-1071 VGVLLLTSST
+1071 IGVLLLTSST
-1081 VAAVNFWWRAVG
+1081 IAAVNFWWRAVG
-1093 QKQLAVAQAQRA
+1093 QKQLAIAQTQRA
-1105 EINTL
+1105 EISTL
-1110 TAASEALFFSNN
+1110 TAASEALYFSNN
-1122 KFDAIMES
+1122 KFDAMMES

-1136 WRQIEHSPE
+1136 WRQIEHSQE
-1145 MQTLKDTEILISAA
+1145 MHTLKDTEILISAA

-1179 VWGLTF
+1179 VWGLGF
-1185 SPDGSTIASAS
+1185 SPDGQTIASAS

-1209 LVATLKGHTNSVACV
+1209 LLATFKGHTNSVSCV
-1224 AFSPDSKT
+1224 VFSPDNKT
-1232 IASASLDKTVKL
+1232 IASASLDKTVKI
-1244 WKSDG
+1244 WKTDG
-1249 TLLATLV
+1249 TLLATLT

-1285 WKTDGTLLQTIEQ
+1285 WKTDGTLLRTIEQ
-1298 LAPINWVSFS
+1298 LAPVNWLSFS
-1308 RDGKILAVAGDDGTV
+1308 RDGKMIAVASDDGTV

-1328 DGKLVANLWHSENKK
+1328 DGRLIANLWHSENKK
-1343 PSKVYT
+1343 PSKVYS
-1349 VSFSPDGETL
+1349 VSFSPDGTLL

-1368 KIWSVAAIKD
+1368 KIWSIAALIHPATQNSTQARE
-1378 GEKLSSEE
+1378 GE
-1386 ASNGLLLAT
+1386 LLTT

-1408 SPDGQSLASGGAD
+1408 SPDGQTLASGGAD

-1426 WNLAGAAETGERAN
+1426 WSLAGVGDKRPTDASNIKPDNR
-1440 TAVKSEGH
+1440 
-1448 LVRTFEGHA
+1448 LLRTFEGHA

-1469 RTLASASFD
+1469 KTLASASFD
-1478 KTIRLWRLDD
+1478 KTVRLWRLDD

-1494 DGHQNRVQTV
+1494 DGHQNRVQSVT
-1504 SFSPDGQRLASGSTD
+1504 FSPDGQRLASASTD
-1519 NTIKLW
+1519 KTIKIW

-1532 ETLEGHSQRVAS
+1532 ETLEGHTQRVVS

-1563 KIWSLKEH
+1563 KVWSLKEN
-1571 GTSGNI
+1571 GIDNT
-1577 LPCPSAPLFPCA
+1577 LPCPSAPLFPCSQRVLFTLDDHA
-1589 PAVVSTLEGHSDSVM
+1589 DVVLS
-1604 GVSFSPDSE
+1604 VSFSPDSQM
-1613 ILATASKDKTVKLWT
+1613 IASASKDKTVKLWT
-1628 RNGWLIKTLTGHQG
+1628 KNGRLIKTLRGHNG
-1642 WVTGVSFSPDGSML
+1642 WVTGVTFSPDGSML
-1656 ASSSDDGTVKLWN
+1656 ASSSDDGTVKVWN
-1669 REGRLLKT
+1669 RDGRLLRT
-1677 LEGAHNSFVLGVAF
+1677 FEGAHNSFVLGVAF

-1738 LVASGSYDNKVRLW
+1738 LIASGSYDHKVKLW

-1767 SVMSVNFSPDGKVL
+1767 SVMSVSFSPDGKLL
-1781 ASAGRDNRVILWNLD
+1781 ASAGKDNRVILWNLD

-1815 PNVSDRDRRLCDGVS
+1815 PNVSDRDRRLCDGVA
-1830 AKPNQF
+1830 AKPPF

>member
-1 MTDLLKLQETA
+1 MMTNLLKLQETA
-12 SYNDRSIKTL
+12 SYNERSLKTL

-35 ILARCNYQQLRQQ
+35 ILVRCNYEELRQRW
-48 MAQCLRQ
+48 AQRLREI
-55 QSPFQIQDVILP
+55 SPVPIQDIVLP

-74 TTLLANTQ
+74 TTLQANTGG
-82 YSRPGQIGAAALMVF
+82 SESSPVGSASAVMVF
-97 GLEAIVAIDE
+97 GLETVVAIDE
-107 LLASTNQVRDEFRKN
+107 LMASTNQVRDEFRKN
-122 FSCPVVLWVT
+122 FSCPVILWVT

-149 AAATIKFEMASDE
+149 AAATIKFEMGVDE
-162 LIHFLTQ
+162 LIEFLTGR
-169 QADAIFSAGELN
+169 ADTIFTVGELTQELGSTTSTGSGFSN
-181 KERETD
+181 CETDWEKRALEREISP
-187 TARCRRHEGETSNLP
+187 GERFLT
-202 SGLAEAGGWPANY
+202 
-215 PAFNSE
+215 FNSGPQNG
-221 IISSRQLEPVS
+221 RQSDVHS
-232 YSPLSPGS
+232 YSPLSPGN
-240 TLNLALGSLSRR
+240 TLELAIGSLSRR
-252 ELELALR
+252 ELELALK

-268 EPALEASLQFVLG
+268 EPALKASLQFVLG

-288 HTETALVLYQQ
+288 QTETALIHYQE
-299 SLAFWQMQTGNWE
+299 SLAFWQQQTGNWE
-312 LEHWQ
+312 LANWEHSENRQ
-317 HLLGEKT
+317 TL
-324 FSCSLSTSTPNDRSS
+324 SSSLSNPV
-339 LPNILFLEREGIV
+339 PNILFLEREGIV

-368 VANRQHWE
+368 VANRHHWE
-376 QAWIALEQSR
+376 QAWISLEQSR
-386 KAFFLADRPELV
+386 NAFSLADRPELV
-398 AEVTAHLGEVLQR
+398 AEVTAHLGQVLQR
-411 LEAWGELQALAE
+411 LKAWGELQALAE

-448 ALQES
+448 ALQQS

-464 ALAILDQTPSDF
+464 ALAILDQTPNDL

-494 TENPGIIN
+494 VGN
-502 NPKSQIQHPK
+502 NESSNDPKSQIQHPK

-520 LLAQSLRQ
+520 LLARSLRQ

-540 MAQHQTDPK
+540 LAQTQSEPK

-560 ELQALYFEQGE
+560 ELQAVYFEQGE

-610 SPSAQNQAAIAAE
+610 SPSAQNQAAIAAS

-629 QKDIDRL
+629 QKDINRL

-673 TPGARDTLPV
+673 TPGARDTLSV
-683 VVKVYGD
+683 VVKVYTD
-690 WLAELEN
+690 WLVELEN
-697 SLNQALHDKQAEEES
+697 ALNGALYDKQAEEER
-712 KLRAKGVTRE
+712 KLIAKGVQEIHKRSCSVI
-722 LPRKTGTAAPT
+722 PAR
-733 NSSELSSFIIEQLR
+733 SSETSSFIIEQLR
-747 DNSANNLL
+747 ENAENNLL

-787 NLPFVKVI
+787 NLPYVKII
-795 LSLREDYLHYLL
+795 LCLREDYLHYLL
-807 DCDRFPN
+807 DCDRFPD

-820 NILDRSIR
+820 NILDKSIR
-828 YQLRSFSIKD
+828 YQLRSFSMKD
-838 ARAVIKHLTERA
+838 ARAVIGHLTERA
-850 EFYLE
+850 EYYLE
-855 PALIDA
+855 PALIEA
-861 FVEDLADELQEVRP
+861 FVADLADELQEVRP

-881 GAQLQEESITT
+881 GAQLQEEAITS

-908 KRSLERVISDCGPV
+908 KRSLEGVISDCGPV
-922 NEDAAWK
+922 NEDSAWK
-929 ILFALTDER
+929 ILFSLTDER

-949 SLVTGQQPAGE
+949 SLVTGQQPADADE
-960 DTELRAIGTYSR
+960 ETELLAIGSLGR
-972 ISRKQFAKNSLT
+972 IPLT
-984 QNPEIELKKTNNLD
+984 LQGQLVKDPESGQKKTDNLD
-998 LILDILVG
+998 LILEILVG

-1033 QRFGLEARLH
+1033 QRFGLEARL
-1043 QAEADKKMSQEQLYR
+1043 QKAEADKNMSQAQLYR
-1058 ANTFLKQLLGLAV
+1058 ANTFLKQMLGVAAI
-1071 VGVLLLTSST
+1071 GVLLLTSST
-1081 VAAVNFWWRAVG
+1081 IASVNFWWRAVG
-1093 QKQLAVAQAQRA
+1093 QKQLAVAQTQRA
-1105 EINTL
+1105 EISTL
-1110 TAASEALFFSNN
+1110 TAASEALYFSNN
-1122 KFDAIMES
+1122 KFDAMMES

-1136 WRQIEHSPE
+1136 WRQIEHSQE
-1145 MQTLKDTEILISAA
+1145 MHILKDTEILISAA

-1179 VWGLTF
+1179 VWGLGF
-1185 SPDGSTIASAS
+1185 SPDGQTIASAS
-1196 VDKTVKLWRRDGS
+1196 VDKTVKLWRRDGI
-1209 LVATLKGHTNSVACV
+1209 LLATFKGHTNSVACV
-1224 AFSPDSKT
+1224 AFSPDNKT
-1232 IASASLDKTVKL
+1232 IASASLDKTVKI
-1244 WKSDG
+1244 WKTDG
-1249 TLLATLV
+1249 TLLATLI
-1256 GHTNSVTSVAFSPD
+1256 GHTDSVTSVAFSPD

-1279 DKTIKL
+1279 DKTVKL
-1285 WKTDGTLLQTIEQ
+1285 WKTDGTLLRTIEQ
-1298 LAPINWVSFS
+1298 LAPVNWLSFS
-1308 RDGKILAVAGDDGTV
+1308 RDGKMVAVASDDGTV

-1328 DGKLVANLWHSENKK
+1328 DGRLIANLWHGENKK
-1343 PSKVYT
+1343 PLKIYT
-1349 VSFSPDGETL
+1349 VSFSPDGTLL
-1359 ATAGEDKTV
+1359 ATAGEDKTI
-1368 KIWSVAAIKD
+1368 KIWNIAALTHPGTEKKSTRAK
-1378 GEKLSSEE
+1378 GE
-1386 ASNGLLLAT
+1386 LLAT

-1408 SPDGQSLASGGAD
+1408 SPDGQTLASGGAE

-1426 WNLAGAAETGERAN
+1426 WSLANVGDKRPTDASNIKPESR
-1440 TAVKSEGH
+1440 
-1448 LVRTFEGHA
+1448 LLRTFEGHA

-1469 RTLASASFD
+1469 KTLASASFD
-1478 KTIRLWRLDD
+1478 KTVRLWRLDD

-1494 DGHQNRVQTV
+1494 DGHQNRVQSVT
-1504 SFSPDGQRLASGSTD
+1504 FSPDGQRLASASTD
-1519 NTIKLW
+1519 KTIKLW

-1532 ETLEGHSQRVAS
+1532 ETLEGHTQRVAS

-1563 KIWSLKEH
+1563 KVWSLKED
-1571 GTSGNI
+1571 GISNI
-1577 LPCPSAPLFPCA
+1577 LPCPSAPLFPCS
-1589 PAVVSTLEGHSDSVM
+1589 PSVLLTLDGHSDSVM
-1604 GVSFSPDSE
+1604 SVSFSPDSE
-1613 ILATASKDKTVKLWT
+1613 IIASASKDKTVKLWT
-1628 RNGWLIKTLTGHQG
+1628 RNGRLIKTLTGHKG
-1642 WVTGVSFSPDGSML
+1642 WVTGVTFSPDGEML
-1656 ASSSDDGTVKLWN
+1656 ASASDDGTVKVWN
-1669 REGRLLKT
+1669 RDGRLLRT
-1677 LEGAHNSFVLGVAF
+1677 FEGAHNSFVLGVAF

-1738 LVASGSYDNKVRLW
+1738 LIASGSYDHKVKLW

-1767 SVMSVNFSPDGKVL
+1767 SVMSVSFSPDGKVL

-1815 PNVSDRDRRLCDGVS
+1815 PNVSSRDRRLCDGVA
-1830 AKPNQF
+1830 AKSKF

>member
-1 MTDLLKLQETA
+1 MTDLLKQQQTA
-12 SYNDRSIKTL
+12 SYNERSLKTL
-22 VRSIAMSQQQFSL
+22 VRSIAMSQKQFSL
-35 ILARCNYQQLRQQ
+35 ILVRCNYEGLRQRW
-48 MAQCLRQ
+48 AQRLREM
-55 QSPFQIQDVILP
+55 SPVPIQDIVLP
-67 ASVKTLY
+67 NTVKTLY
-74 TTLLANTQ
+74 TNLVANTLP
-82 YSRPGQIGAAALMVF
+82 SESSPVGSASALMVF
-97 GLEAIVAIDE
+97 GLETVVAIDE
-107 LLASTNQVRDEFRKN
+107 LMASTNQVRDEFRKN
-122 FSCPVVLWVT
+122 FSCPVILWVT

-149 AAATIKFEMASDE
+149 AAATIKFEMAVDE
-162 LIHFLTQ
+162 LITFLSGR
-169 QADAIFSAGELN
+169 ADSIFKIGEFNQELGSSTASTLANFATNEIDWEQGALVERSISPGERFVTSIPQPQNKRQSDLN
-181 KERETD
+181 
-187 TARCRRHEGETSNLP
+187 
-202 SGLAEAGGWPANY
+202 
-215 PAFNSE
+215 
-221 IISSRQLEPVS
+221 S
-232 YSPLSPGS
+232 YSPLSPGN
-240 TLNLALGSLSRR
+240 NLDLAIGSLSRR

-268 EPALEASLQFVLG
+268 EPALKASLQFVLG

-288 HTETALVLYQQ
+288 QTETALIHYQE
-299 SLAFWQMQTGNWE
+299 SLVYWQQQTGNWE
-312 LEHWQ
+312 PSESRQ
-317 HLLGEKT
+317 T
-324 FSCSLSTSTPNDRSS
+324 FSSS
-339 LPNILFLEREGIV
+339 LLNPVPKILFLEREGIV

-368 VANRQHWE
+368 VANRHHWE
-376 QAWIALEQSR
+376 QAWISLEQSR
-386 KAFFLADRPELV
+386 NAFSLASRPELV
-398 AEVTAHLGEVLQR
+398 AEVTAHLGQVLQR
-411 LEAWGELQALAE
+411 LKAWGELQALAE

-448 ALQES
+448 ALEHS

-464 ALAILDQTPSDF
+464 ALAILDQTPNDL

-486 FAGNYPEF
+486 FEGNYPEF
-494 TENPGIIN
+494 VGTNESSNET
-502 NPKSQIQHPK
+502 KSKIQHPK

-520 LLAQSLRQ
+520 LLARSLRQ

-540 MAQHQTDPK
+540 LARTQSDPK

-560 ELQALYFEQGE
+560 ELQAVYFEQGE
-571 YLKAFRIKKT
+571 YLKAFRIKTT

-602 QRQAVNPS
+602 QRQAVNPLS
-610 SPSAQNQAAIAAE
+610 ASAQNQAAIAAS

-629 QKDIDRL
+629 QTDINNL

-690 WLAELEN
+690 WLMELEK
-697 SLNQALHDKQAEEES
+697 ALKGALCDKQAEEEGE
-712 KLRAKGVTRE
+712 LAAKGLQE
-722 LPRKTGTAAPT
+722 LDCRSCSVVPPHQGEISA
-733 NSSELSSFIIEQLR
+733 FIVEQLR
-747 DNSANNLL
+747 ENGKNNLL

-787 NLPFVKVI
+787 NLPYVKII
-795 LSLREDYLHYLL
+795 LCLREDYLHYLL
-807 DCDRFPN
+807 DCDRFPD

-820 NILDRSIR
+820 NILDKGIR
-828 YQLRSFSIKD
+828 YQLRSFSLKD
-838 ARAVIKHLTERA
+838 ARAAIGHLTKRA
-850 EFYLE
+850 EYYLE
-855 PALIDA
+855 PTLIDA
-861 FVEDLADELQEVRP
+861 FVKDLADELQEVRP
-875 IELQVV
+875 IELQIV
-881 GAQLQEESITT
+881 GAQLQEEGITS

-908 KRSLERVISDCGPV
+908 KRSLEGVISDCGPA

-929 ILFALTDER
+929 ILFSLTDER

-949 SLVTGQQPAGE
+949 SLVTGHQPTGAE
-960 DTELRAIGTYSR
+960 ENELLAIGSTDR
-972 ISRKQFAKNSLT
+972 IPLQLKFAKHSKST
-984 QNPEIELKKTNNLD
+984 QNRTDNLE

-1043 QAEADKKMSQEQLYR
+1043 KAEADKNMSQAQLYR
-1058 ANTFLKQLLGLAV
+1058 ANTFLKQLLGLAAI
-1071 VGVLLLTSST
+1071 GVLLLTSST
-1081 VAAVNFWWRAVG
+1081 IAAANFWWRAVG
-1093 QKQLAVAQAQRA
+1093 QKQVAVAQTQRA

-1110 TAASEALFFSNN
+1110 TAASEALYFSNN
-1122 KFDAIMES
+1122 KFDAMMES
-1130 LRAGKQ
+1130 LRAGKK
-1136 WRQIEHSPE
+1136 WRQMEHSQE
-1145 MQTLKDTEILISAA
+1145 MDSLKDTEILIAAA

-1168 ERNRLEGHGDV
+1168 ELNRLEGHGDV
-1179 VWGLTF
+1179 VWGLSF
-1185 SPDGSTIASAS
+1185 SPDGQTIASAS
-1196 VDKTVKLWRRDGS
+1196 VDKTVKLWRPDGS
-1209 LVATLKGHTNSVACV
+1209 LLATFKGHTNSVASV
-1224 AFSPDSKT
+1224 VFSPDSKT

-1244 WKSDG
+1244 WKTDG
-1249 TLLATLV
+1249 SLLATFK
-1256 GHTNSVTSVAFSPD
+1256 GHTDSVTSVVFSPD
-1270 GQTIASASR
+1270 GETIATGSR
-1279 DKTIKL
+1279 DKTVKL
-1285 WKTDGTLLQTIEQ
+1285 WKTDGTLLRTIEQ
-1298 LAPINWVSFS
+1298 IAPVNWLSFS
-1308 RDGKILAVAGDDGTV
+1308 RDGKIVAVASDDGTV

-1328 DGKLVANLWHSENKK
+1328 DGKLIANLWHSENRK

-1349 VSFSPDGETL
+1349 VSFSPDGETI

-1368 KIWSVAAIKD
+1368 KIWSIAALTRPGTQNSTKTSK
-1378 GEKLSSEE
+1378 GE
-1386 ASNGLLLAT
+1386 LLAT

-1408 SPDGQSLASGGAD
+1408 SPDGQTLASAGAD

-1426 WNLAGAAETGERAN
+1426 WNLANVGDKLAPDASNIKPESR
-1440 TAVKSEGH
+1440 
-1448 LVRTFEGHA
+1448 LLRTFEGHA

-1469 RTLASASFD
+1469 KTLASASFD
-1478 KTIRLWRLDD
+1478 KTVRLWRLDD

-1494 DGHQNRVQTV
+1494 DGHQNRVQSVT
-1504 SFSPDGQRLASGSTD
+1504 FSPDGQRLASASTD
-1519 NTIKLW
+1519 KTIKIW

-1532 ETLEGHSQRVAS
+1532 ETLEGHTQKVSS
-1544 VSFSPDGQLLA
+1544 VSFSPDGRLLA

-1563 KIWSLKEH
+1563 KVWSLKED
-1571 GTSGNI
+1571 GINNSI
-1577 LPCPSAPLFPCA
+1577 LPCPSAPLFPCS
-1589 PAVVSTLEGHSDSVM
+1589 PSVLFTLSGHTDSVM
-1604 GVSFSPDSE
+1604 SVSFSPDGE
-1613 ILATASKDKTVKLWT
+1613 IIASASKDKTVKLWT
-1628 RNGWLIKTLTGHQG
+1628 RGGRLIKTLTGHQG
-1642 WVTGVSFSPDGSML
+1642 WVTGVAFSPDGQML
-1656 ASSSDDGTVKLWN
+1656 ASASDDGTVKLWN
-1669 REGRLLKT
+1669 RDGGLLRT
-1677 LEGAHNSFVLGVAF
+1677 FEGAHNSFVLGVAF

-1738 LVASGSYDNKVRLW
+1738 LVASGSYDRKVKLW

-1767 SVMSVNFSPDGKVL
+1767 SVMSVSFSPDGKVL

-1815 PNVSDRDRRLCDGVS
+1815 PNVSSRDRRLCEGV
-1830 AKPNQF
+1830 APTPKPQF

>member
-1 MTDLLKLQETA
+1 MTDLIKVQETA
-12 SYNDRSIKTL
+12 NYNERSLKTL
-22 VRSIAMSQQQFSL
+22 VRSITMSQQQFSL
-35 ILARCNYQQLRQQ
+35 ILVRCNYQQLRQQ
-48 MAQCLRQ
+48 IAQRLREV
-55 QSPFQIQDVILP
+55 SPVPIQDFVLP

-74 TTLLANTQ
+74 TTLLASTFQ
-82 YSRPGQIGAAALMVF
+82 EGFSPVGSASALMVF
-97 GLEAIVAIDE
+97 GLETVVAIDE
-107 LLASTNQVRDEFRKN
+107 LMASTNQVRDEFRKN
-122 FSCPVVLWVT
+122 FSCPVILWVT

-149 AAATIKFEMASDE
+149 AAATIKFEMAVDE
-162 LIHFLTQ
+162 LINFLAGR
-169 QADAIFSAGELN
+169 ADTIFKVGELN
-181 KERETD
+181 QEIGSSNVGALASFGTWETQCEKRALEREISPGERFLTFHSQPQN
-187 TARCRRHEGETSNLP
+187 ARQSDLR
-202 SGLAEAGGWPANY
+202 
-215 PAFNSE
+215 
-221 IISSRQLEPVS
+221 S
-232 YSPLSPGS
+232 YSPLSPGN
-240 TLNLALGSLSRR
+240 TLDLAIGSLPRR

-259 DLQNRGQEL
+259 DLQNRGEEL
-268 EPALEASLQFVLG
+268 EPALKASLQFVLG

-288 HTETALVLYQQ
+288 QTETALIHYQE
-299 SLAFWQMQTGNWE
+299 SLAFWQQQTGNWE
-312 LEHWQ
+312 LANSEDS
-317 HLLGEKT
+317 ENPET
-324 FSCSLSTSTPNDRSS
+324 FSSLSNPV
-339 LPNILFLEREGIV
+339 PNILYLEREGIV

-376 QAWIALEQSR
+376 QAWISLEQSR
-386 KAFFLADRPELV
+386 NAFSLASRPELV

-411 LEAWGELQALAE
+411 LKAWGELQALAE

-448 ALQES
+448 ALQQS

-464 ALAILDQTPSDF
+464 ALAILDQTPNDL

-486 FAGNYPEF
+486 FEGNYPEIVG
-494 TENPGIIN
+494 TNESSND
-502 NPKSQIQHPK
+502 PKSKIQHPK

-520 LLAQSLRQ
+520 LLARSLRQ
-528 LGQWEAAVHSLE
+528 LSQWEAAVHSLE
-540 MAQHQTDPK
+540 LAQSQSEPK

-560 ELQALYFEQGE
+560 ELQAVYFEQGE

-610 SPSAQNQAAIAAE
+610 GPSAQNQAAIAAE

-629 QKDIDRL
+629 QTDINSL

-683 VVKVYGD
+683 VVKVYTD
-690 WLAELEN
+690 WLVELEN
-697 SLNQALHDKQAEEES
+697 ALNGALYDKQAEEES
-712 KLRAKGVTRE
+712 KLISKGVQEIHKRSC
-722 LPRKTGTAAPT
+722 LVIPDR
-733 NSSELSSFIIEQLR
+733 SSEVSSFIIDKLR
-747 DNSANNLL
+747 ENATNNLL

-787 NLPFVKVI
+787 NLPYVKVI
-795 LSLREDYLHYLL
+795 LCLREDYLHYLL

-820 NILDRSIR
+820 NILDKSIR

-838 ARAVIKHLTERA
+838 ARAVIGHLTERA

-881 GAQLQEESITT
+881 GAQLQEEGITS

-929 ILFALTDER
+929 ILFSLTDER

-949 SLVTGQQPAGE
+949 SLVTNQQPADARE
-960 DTELRAIGTYSR
+960 TELSAIGRNR
-972 ISRKQFAKNSLT
+972 ISLQRQFAKD
-984 QNPEIELKKTNNLD
+984 PESRQKKTDNLD

-1043 QAEADKKMSQEQLYR
+1043 KAEADKNMSQAQLYR

-1071 VGVLLLTSST
+1071 IGVMLLTSST
-1081 VAAVNFWWRAVG
+1081 IAAVNFWWRAVG
-1093 QKQLAVAQAQRA
+1093 QKQLAVAQTQRA
-1105 EINTL
+1105 EISTL
-1110 TAASEALFFSNN
+1110 TAASEALYFSNN
-1122 KFDAIMES
+1122 KFDAMMES
-1130 LRAGKQ
+1130 LRAGKK
-1136 WRQIEHSPE
+1136 WRHIEHSQE
-1145 MQTLKDTEILISAA
+1145 MYTLKDTEILISAA

-1179 VWGLTF
+1179 VWGLSF
-1185 SPDGSTIASAS
+1185 SPDGETIASSS

-1209 LVATLKGHTNSVACV
+1209 LLATFKGHTNSVSSV
-1224 AFSPDSKT
+1224 AFSPDNKT
-1232 IASASLDKTVKL
+1232 IASASLDKTVKI
-1244 WKSDG
+1244 WQTDG
-1249 TLLATLV
+1249 SLLATFK

-1270 GQTIASASR
+1270 GQTIASAST

-1285 WKTDGTLLQTIEQ
+1285 WKTDGTLLRTIEQ
-1298 LAPINWVSFS
+1298 FAPVNWLSFS
-1308 RDGKILAVAGDDGTV
+1308 RDGQIIAVASDDGSV

-1328 DGKLVANLWHSENKK
+1328 DGRLLANLWHSDNRQ
-1343 PSKVYT
+1343 PSKIYT
-1349 VSFSPDGETL
+1349 VSFSPDGETI
-1359 ATAGEDKTV
+1359 ASAGEDKTV
-1368 KIWSVAAIKD
+1368 KIWSIAALKHPATQNSTQANK
-1378 GEKLSSEE
+1378 GE
-1386 ASNGLLLAT
+1386 LLTT

-1408 SPDGQSLASGGAD
+1408 SPDGQTLASGSAD

-1426 WNLAGAAETGERAN
+1426 WSLAGVGDKRPTDASNIKPESR
-1440 TAVKSEGH
+1440 
-1448 LVRTFEGHA
+1448 LLRTFEGHA
-1457 DRVTQVSFSPDG
+1457 DRVTQVSFSPEG
-1469 RTLASASFD
+1469 KTLASASFD
-1478 KTIRLWRLDD
+1478 KTVRLWRLDD

-1494 DGHQNRVQTV
+1494 DGHQNRVQSVT
-1504 SFSPDGQRLASGSTD
+1504 FSPDGQRLASASTD
-1519 NTIKLW
+1519 KTIKLW

-1532 ETLEGHSQRVAS
+1532 ETLEGHTQRVAS
-1544 VSFSPDGQLLA
+1544 VSFSPDGQVLA

-1563 KIWSLKEH
+1563 KVWSLKED
-1571 GTSGNI
+1571 GMSNI
-1577 LPCPSAPLFPCA
+1577 LPCPSAPLFPCS
-1589 PAVVSTLEGHSDSVM
+1589 PSVLLTLDGHADSVM
-1604 GVSFSPDSE
+1604 SVSFSPDSE
-1613 ILATASKDKTVKLWT
+1613 ILASASKDKTVKLWT
-1628 RNGWLIKTLTGHQG
+1628 RNGRLIKTLTGHTG
-1642 WVTGVSFSPDGSML
+1642 WVTGVTFSPDGSML
-1656 ASSSDDGTVKLWN
+1656 ASASDDGTVKLWN
-1669 REGRLLKT
+1669 RDGRLLRT
-1677 LEGAHNSFVLGVAF
+1677 FEGAHNSFVLGVAF

-1725 DSVTSVSFSPDGL
+1725 DSVTSVAFSPDGL
-1738 LVASGSYDNKVRLW
+1738 LVASGSYDHKVKLW

-1760 TLTGHKD
+1760 TLNGHKD
-1767 SVMSVNFSPDGKVL
+1767 SVMSVSFSPDGKVL

-1815 PNVSDRDRRLCDGVS
+1815 PNVSDRDRRLCEGVA
-1830 AKPNQF
+1830 AKAQF

>member
-1 MTDLLKLQETA
+1 MTDILKLQQTA
-12 SYNDRSIKTL
+12 SYNERSLKTL

-35 ILARCNYQQLRQQ
+35 ILVRCNYEQLRQRW
-48 MAQCLRQ
+48 AQRLREM
-55 QSPFQIQDVILP
+55 SPVPIQDIVLP

-74 TTLLANTQ
+74 TNLVANTLP
-82 YSRPGQIGAAALMVF
+82 SGSSAVGSASALMVF
-97 GLEAIVAIDE
+97 GLETVVAIDE
-107 LLASTNQVRDEFRKN
+107 LMASTNQVRDEFRKN

-149 AAATIKFEMASDE
+149 AAATIKFEMAVDE
-162 LIHFLTQ
+162 LIEFLTGR
-169 QADAIFSAGELN
+169 ADTIFTVGEFTQELGSTTSTGSGFSN
-181 KERETD
+181 CETDWEKRALEREISP
-187 TARCRRHEGETSNLP
+187 GERFLT
-202 SGLAEAGGWPANY
+202 
-215 PAFNSE
+215 FNSGHQNGRE
-221 IISSRQLEPVS
+221 SDAHS
-232 YSPLSPGS
+232 YSPLSPGN
-240 TLNLALGSLSRR
+240 TLDLAIGSLSRR

-268 EPALEASLQFVLG
+268 EPALKASLQFVLG

-288 HTETALVLYQQ
+288 QTETALIHYQE
-299 SLAFWQMQTGNWE
+299 SLAFWQQQTGNWE
-312 LEHWQ
+312 LANWEHSENRPT
-317 HLLGEKT
+317 LC
-324 FSCSLSTSTPNDRSS
+324 SSLSNPV
-339 LPNILFLEREGIV
+339 PNILFLEREGIV

-376 QAWIALEQSR
+376 QAWISLEQSR
-386 KAFFLADRPELV
+386 NAFSLADRPELV
-398 AEVTAHLGEVLQR
+398 AEVTAHLGQVLQR
-411 LEAWGELQALAE
+411 LKAWGELQALAE

-448 ALQES
+448 ALQQS

-464 ALAILDQTPSDF
+464 ALAILDQTPNDL

-494 TENPGIIN
+494 VGN
-502 NPKSQIQHPK
+502 NESSNEPKSQIQHPK

-520 LLAQSLRQ
+520 LLARSLRQ
-528 LGQWEAAVHSLE
+528 LGQWEEAVHSLE
-540 MAQHQTDPK
+540 LAQTQSEPK

-560 ELQALYFEQGE
+560 ELQAVYFEQGE
-571 YLKAFRIKKT
+571 YLKAFRIKKS

-610 SPSAQNQAAIAAE
+610 SPSAQNQAAIAAS

-629 QKDIDRL
+629 QKDINSL

-673 TPGARDTLPV
+673 TPGARDTLSV
-683 VVKVYGD
+683 VVKVYTD
-690 WLAELEN
+690 WLVELEN
-697 SLNQALHDKQAEEES
+697 ALNSALYDKQAEEER
-712 KLRAKGVTRE
+712 KLIAKGVQEIEKRSCSVI
-722 LPRKTGTAAPT
+722 PGS
-733 NSSELSSFIIEQLR
+733 SSEISSFIIEQLR
-747 DNSANNLL
+747 ENAENNLL

-787 NLPFVKVI
+787 NLPYVKII
-795 LSLREDYLHYLL
+795 LCLREDYLHYLL
-807 DCDRFPN
+807 DCDRFPD

-820 NILDRSIR
+820 NILDKSIR
-828 YQLRSFSIKD
+828 YQLRSFSMKD
-838 ARAVIKHLTERA
+838 ARAVIGHLTERA
-850 EFYLE
+850 EYYLE
-855 PALIDA
+855 PALIEA
-861 FVEDLADELQEVRP
+861 FVADLADELQEVRP

-881 GAQLQEESITT
+881 GAQLQEEGITS

-908 KRSLERVISDCGPV
+908 KRSLEGVISDCGPV

-929 ILFALTDER
+929 ILFSLTDER

-949 SLVTGQQPAGE
+949 SLVTGQEPADADE
-960 DTELRAIGTYSR
+960 ETELLAIGSVGR
-972 ISRKQFAKNSLT
+972 IPLTLQRQFAKD
-984 QNPEIELKKTNNLD
+984 PEIGQKKTDNLD

-1033 QRFGLEARLH
+1033 QRFGLEARLYK
-1043 QAEADKKMSQEQLYR
+1043 AEADKNMSQAQLYR
-1058 ANTFLKQLLGLAV
+1058 ANTFLKQLLGVAAI
-1071 VGVLLLTSST
+1071 GVLLLTSST
-1081 VAAVNFWWRAVG
+1081 IAAVNFWWRAVG
-1093 QKQLAVAQAQRA
+1093 QKQVAVAQTQRA

-1110 TAASEALFFSNN
+1110 TAASEALYFSNN
-1122 KFDAIMES
+1122 KFDAMMES
-1130 LRAGKQ
+1130 LRAGKK
-1136 WRQIEHSPE
+1136 WRQMEQSQEIH
-1145 MQTLKDTEILISAA
+1145 TLKDTEILISAA

-1168 ERNRLEGHGDV
+1168 ELNRLEGHGDV
-1179 VWGLTF
+1179 VWGLSF
-1185 SPDGSTIASAS
+1185 SPDGQTIASSS

-1209 LVATLKGHTNSVACV
+1209 LLATFKGHTNSVASV
-1224 AFSPDSKT
+1224 TFSPDNKT

-1244 WKSDG
+1244 WKTDG
-1249 TLLATLV
+1249 TLLATLT
-1256 GHTNSVTSVAFSPD
+1256 GHTDSVTSAAFSPD
-1270 GQTIASASR
+1270 GETIASASR
-1279 DKTIKL
+1279 DKTVKL
-1285 WKTDGTLLQTIEQ
+1285 WKTDGTLLRTIEQ
-1298 LAPINWVSFS
+1298 IAPVNWLSFS
-1308 RDGKILAVAGDDGTV
+1308 RDGKIVAVASDDGTV
-1323 KLWSS
+1323 KLWGS
-1328 DGKLVANLWHSENKK
+1328 DGKLIANLWHSENKK

-1349 VSFSPDGETL
+1349 VSFSPDAETI

-1368 KIWSVAAIKD
+1368 KIWNIAALTHPGTQKKSTQAK
-1378 GEKLSSEE
+1378 GE
-1386 ASNGLLLAT
+1386 LLAT

-1408 SPDGQSLASGGAD
+1408 SPDGQTLASGSAD

-1426 WNLAGAAETGERAN
+1426 WSLANVGDKRPTDASNIKPESR
-1440 TAVKSEGH
+1440 
-1448 LVRTFEGHA
+1448 LLRTFEGHA

-1469 RTLASASFD
+1469 KTLASASFD
-1478 KTIRLWRLDD
+1478 KTVRLWRLDD

-1494 DGHQNRVQTV
+1494 DGHQNRVQSVT
-1504 SFSPDGQRLASGSTD
+1504 FSPDGQRLASASTD
-1519 NTIKLW
+1519 KTIKLW

-1532 ETLEGHSQRVAS
+1532 ETLEGHTQRVSS

-1563 KIWSLKEH
+1563 KVWSLKKD
-1571 GTSGNI
+1571 GMSNI
-1577 LPCPSAPLFPCA
+1577 LPCPSAPLFPCS
-1589 PAVVSTLEGHSDSVM
+1589 PSVLFTLEGHGDSVM
-1604 GVSFSPDSE
+1604 SVSFSPDSE
-1613 ILATASKDKTVKLWT
+1613 IIASASKDKTVKLWT
-1628 RNGWLIKTLTGHQG
+1628 RNGRLIKTLTGHKG
-1642 WVTGVSFSPDGSML
+1642 WVTGVTFSPDGEML
-1656 ASSSDDGTVKLWN
+1656 ASASDDGTVKLWN
-1669 REGRLLKT
+1669 RDGGLLRT
-1677 LEGAHNSFVLGVAF
+1677 FEGAHNSFVLGVAF

-1738 LVASGSYDNKVRLW
+1738 LIASGSYDHKVKLW

-1767 SVMSVNFSPDGKVL
+1767 SVMSVSFSPDGKVL

-1815 PNVSDRDRRLCDGVS
+1815 PNVSSRDRRLCDGVA
-1830 AKPNQF
+1830 AKPQF

>member
-1 MTDLLKLQETA
+1 MTDLLKQQQTA
-12 SYNDRSIKTL
+12 SYNERSLKTL

-35 ILARCNYQQLRQQ
+35 ILVRCNYEQLRQQ
-48 MAQCLRQ
+48 IAQRLREM
-55 QSPFQIQDVILP
+55 SPVPIQDIVLP

-74 TTLLANTQ
+74 TNLVANTLPIEF
-82 YSRPGQIGAAALMVF
+82 SAVGSASALMVF
-97 GLEAIVAIDE
+97 GLETVVAIDE
-107 LLASTNQVRDEFRKN
+107 LMASTNQVRDEFRKN
-122 FSCPVVLWVT
+122 FTCPVILWVT

-149 AAATIKFEMASDE
+149 AAATIKFELAVDE
-162 LIHFLTQ
+162 LIHFLTAR
-169 QADAIFSAGELN
+169 ADTIFKVGELDR
-181 KERETD
+181 ELGSSTASTLASFATCETD
-187 TARCRRHEGETSNLP
+187 WEQRARVEGKISPGERFFSFTSGPQNTRK
-202 SGLAEAGGWPANY
+202 
-215 PAFNSE
+215 SE
-221 IISSRQLEPVS
+221 VNS
-232 YSPLSPGS
+232 YSPLSPGN
-240 TLNLALGSLSRR
+240 TLDLAIGSLSRR

-259 DLQNRGQEL
+259 DLKNRGQEL
-268 EPALEASLQFVLG
+268 EPALKASLQFVLG

-288 HTETALVLYQQ
+288 QTETALIHYQE
-299 SLAFWQMQTGNWE
+299 SLIFWQQQTGNWE
-312 LEHWQ
+312 LANWEQ
-317 HLLGEKT
+317 SENRQTL
-324 FSCSLSTSTPNDRSS
+324 PSS
-339 LPNILFLEREGIV
+339 LLNPVPNILFLEREGIV

-368 VANRQHWE
+368 VANRHHWE
-376 QAWIALEQSR
+376 QAWISLEQSR
-386 KAFFLADRPELV
+386 NAFSLASRPELV
-398 AEVTAHLGEVLQR
+398 AEVTAHLGQVLQR
-411 LEAWGELQALAE
+411 LKAWGELQALAE

-448 ALQES
+448 ALQQS

-464 ALAILDQTPSDF
+464 ALAILDQTPNDL

-486 FAGNYPEF
+486 FEGNYPEF
-494 TENPGIIN
+494 VGTNESSNDPRS
-502 NPKSQIQHPK
+502 KIQHPK

-520 LLAQSLRQ
+520 LLAQSLRH
-528 LGQWEAAVHSLE
+528 LGQWEEAVHSLE
-540 MAQHQTDPK
+540 LAQAQSEPK

-560 ELQALYFEQGE
+560 ELQAVYFEQGE

-629 QKDIDRL
+629 QKDINRL

-683 VVKVYGD
+683 VVKVYTD
-690 WLAELEN
+690 WLVELEN
-697 SLNQALHDKQAEEES
+697 ALNGALYDKQAEEER
-712 KLRAKGVTRE
+712 KLIAKGVQEIHKRSCSVI
-722 LPRKTGTAAPT
+722 PGH
-733 NSSELSSFIIEQLR
+733 SSETSSFIIEQLR
-747 DNSANNLL
+747 ENAENNLL

-787 NLPFVKVI
+787 NLPYVKII
-795 LSLREDYLHYLL
+795 LCLREDYLHYLL
-807 DCDRFPN
+807 DCDRFPD

-820 NILDRSIR
+820 NILDKGIR
-828 YQLRSFSIKD
+828 YQLRSFSMKD
-838 ARAVIKHLTERA
+838 ARAVIGHLTERA
-850 EFYLE
+850 QYYLE
-855 PALIDA
+855 PALIEA
-861 FVEDLADELQEVRP
+861 FVKDLADELQEVRP

-881 GAQLQEESITT
+881 GAQLQEEGIAS

-908 KRSLERVISDCGPV
+908 KRSLEGVISDCGPV

-929 ILFALTDER
+929 ILFSLTDER

-949 SLVTGQQPAGE
+949 SLVTGQQPADAGE
-960 DTELRAIGTYSR
+960 NELLAIGSISR
-972 ISRKQFAKNSLT
+972 IPLKLQFAKDPESG
-984 QNPEIELKKTNNLD
+984 QNKIDNLD

-1043 QAEADKKMSQEQLYR
+1043 KAEADKKMSQAQLYR
-1058 ANTFLKQLLGLAV
+1058 ANNFLKQLLGVAV
-1071 VGVLLLTSST
+1071 IGVLLLTSST
-1081 VAAVNFWWRAVG
+1081 IAAVNFWWRAVG
-1093 QKQLAVAQAQRA
+1093 QKQLAVAQTQRA
-1105 EINTL
+1105 EISTL
-1110 TAASEALFFSNN
+1110 TAASEALYFSNN

-1136 WRQIEHSPE
+1136 WRQIEHSQE
-1145 MQTLKDTEILISAA
+1145 MHTLKDTEILISAA

-1179 VWGLTF
+1179 VWGLSF
-1185 SPDGSTIASAS
+1185 SPDGKTIASAS

-1209 LVATLKGHTNSVACV
+1209 LLATFKGHTNSVACV
-1224 AFSPDSKT
+1224 AFSPDNKT
-1232 IASASLDKTVKL
+1232 IASASLDKTVKI
-1244 WKSDG
+1244 WKTDG
-1249 TLLATLV
+1249 TLLATLT
-1256 GHTNSVTSVAFSPD
+1256 GHTNSVTTVAYSPD
-1270 GQTIASASR
+1270 GQTIASAST
-1279 DKTIKL
+1279 DKTIKI
-1285 WKTDGTLLQTIEQ
+1285 WKTDGTLLRTIEQ
-1298 LAPINWVSFS
+1298 QAPINWLSFS
-1308 RDGKILAVAGDDGTV
+1308 RDGKIIAVASDDGTV

-1328 DGKLVANLWHSENKK
+1328 DGKLIATLWHSENRK

-1349 VSFSPDGETL
+1349 VSFSPDGTL
-1359 ATAGEDKTV
+1359 LASAGEDTTV
-1368 KIWSVAAIKD
+1368 KIWNIAALTHPGTQKKSTQAN
-1378 GEKLSSEE
+1378 GE
-1386 ASNGLLLAT
+1386 LLAT

-1408 SPDGQSLASGGAD
+1408 SPDGQTLASGSAD
-1421 GTVKL
+1421 TTVKL
-1426 WNLAGAAETGERAN
+1426 WSLANVGEKRPTDASN
-1440 TAVKSEGH
+1440 IKPDSR
-1448 LVRTFEGHA
+1448 LLRTFEGHA

-1469 RTLASASFD
+1469 KTLASASFD
-1478 KTIRLWRLDD
+1478 KTVRLWRLDD

-1494 DGHQNRVQTV
+1494 DGHQNRVQSVT
-1504 SFSPDGQRLASGSTD
+1504 FSPDGQKLASASTD
-1519 NTIKLW
+1519 KTIKLW

-1532 ETLEGHSQRVAS
+1532 ETLEGHTERVAS

-1563 KIWSLKEH
+1563 KVWSLNKE
-1571 GTSGNI
+1571 GMSS
-1577 LPCPSAPLFPCA
+1577 LPCPSAPLFPCS
-1589 PAVVSTLEGHSDSVM
+1589 PSVLFTLKGHTDSVM
-1604 GVSFSPDSE
+1604 SVSFSPDSE
-1613 ILATASKDKTVKLWT
+1613 IIASGSKDKTVKLWT
-1628 RNGWLIKTLTGHQG
+1628 RHGRLIKTLTGHKG
-1642 WVTGVSFSPDGSML
+1642 WVTGVTFSPDGQML
-1656 ASSSDDGTVKLWN
+1656 ASASDDGTVKVWN
-1669 REGRLLKT
+1669 RDGGLLRT
-1677 LEGAHNSFVLGVAF
+1677 FEGAHNSFVLGVAF
-1691 SPDGKMLAS
+1691 SPDSKMLAS

-1738 LVASGSYDNKVRLW
+1738 LVASGSYDHKVKLW

-1767 SVMSVNFSPDGKVL
+1767 SVMSVSFSPDGKVL
-1781 ASAGRDNRVILWNLD
+1781 ASASKDNRVILWNLD

-1815 PNVSDRDRRLCDGVS
+1815 PNVSDRDRRLCDGVA
-1830 AKPNQF
+1830 AKSH

>member
-1 MTDLLKLQETA
+1 MTDLIKVQETA
-12 SYNDRSIKTL
+12 NYNERSLKTL
-22 VRSIAMSQQQFSL
+22 VRSIAMSQHQFSL
-35 ILARCNYQQLRQQ
+35 ILVRCNYEQLRQQ
-48 MAQCLRQ
+48 IAQRLREA
-55 QSPFQIQDVILP
+55 SPVPIQDIVLP

-74 TTLLANTQ
+74 TTLLSSTFQ
-82 YSRPGQIGAAALMVF
+82 EGYSPLGSASALMVF
-97 GLEAIVAIDE
+97 GLETVVAIDE
-107 LLASTNQVRDEFRKN
+107 LMASTNQVRDEFRKN
-122 FSCPVVLWVT
+122 FSCPVILWVT
-132 DDIVTKM
+132 DEIVTKM

-149 AAATIKFEMASDE
+149 AAATIKFEMAVDE
-162 LIHFLTQ
+162 LINFLAGR
-169 QADAIFSAGELN
+169 ADTIFKVGELN
-181 KERETD
+181 QELGSSTVGALASFGTGLPRCEKGALEREMGPGERFLTFD
-187 TARCRRHEGETSNLP
+187 T
-202 SGLAEAGGWPANY
+202 
-215 PAFNSE
+215 
-221 IISSRQLEPVS
+221 QLQNGRLSDVHS
-232 YSPLSPGS
+232 YSPLSPGN
-240 TLNLALGSLSRR
+240 TLDLAIGSLPRR

-268 EPALEASLQFVLG
+268 EPALKASLQFVLG

-288 HTETALVLYQQ
+288 QTETALIHYKE
-299 SLAFWQMQTGNWE
+299 SLAFWQQQTGNLE
-312 LEHWQ
+312 LANLEH
-317 HLLGEKT
+317 GENPQT
-324 FSCSLSTSTPNDRSS
+324 FSSLSNPV
-339 LPNILFLEREGIV
+339 PNILFLEREGIV

-376 QAWIALEQSR
+376 QAWISLEQSR
-386 KAFFLADRPELV
+386 NAFSLASRLELV

-411 LEAWGELQALAE
+411 LKAWGELQALAE

-464 ALAILDQTPSDF
+464 ALAILDQTPNDL

-486 FAGNYPEF
+486 FEGNYPEF
-494 TENPGIIN
+494 VGTNESSNEL
-502 NPKSQIQHPK
+502 KSKIQHPK

-520 LLAQSLRQ
+520 LLARSLRQ

-540 MAQHQTDPK
+540 LAQSQSEPK

-560 ELQALYFEQGE
+560 ELQAVYFEQGE

-610 SPSAQNQAAIAAE
+610 GPSAQNQAAIAAS

-629 QKDIDRL
+629 QTDINSL

-683 VVKVYGD
+683 VVKVYTD
-690 WLAELEN
+690 WLVELEN
-697 SLNQALHDKQAEEES
+697 ALNGALYEKQAEEES
-712 KLRAKGVTRE
+712 KLISNGVQEIHKRSGSVI
-722 LPRKTGTAAPT
+722 PAH
-733 NSSELSSFIIEQLR
+733 SSEVSSFILEQLR
-747 DNSANNLL
+747 ENARNNLL

-787 NLPFVKVI
+787 NVPYVKVI
-795 LSLREDYLHYLL
+795 LCLREDYLHYLL

-820 NILDRSIR
+820 NILDKSIR

-838 ARAVIKHLTERA
+838 ARAVIGHLTERA

-881 GAQLQEESITT
+881 GAQLQEEGITS

-929 ILFALTDER
+929 ILFSLTDER

-949 SLVTGQQPAGE
+949 SLVTGQQPAE
-960 DTELRAIGTYSR
+960 TRETELSAIGSIGR
-972 ISRKQFAKNSLT
+972 ISLQRQFAKD
-984 QNPEIELKKTNNLD
+984 PESRQKKTDNLD

-1043 QAEADKKMSQEQLYR
+1043 KAEADKKMSQAQLYR

-1071 VGVLLLTSST
+1071 IGVLLLTSST
-1081 VAAVNFWWRAVG
+1081 IAAVNFWWRAVG
-1093 QKQLAVAQAQRA
+1093 QKQLAVAQTQRA
-1105 EINTL
+1105 EISTL
-1110 TAASEALFFSNN
+1110 TAASEALYFSNN
-1122 KFDAIMES
+1122 KFDAMMES
-1130 LRAGKQ
+1130 LRAGKK
-1136 WRQIEHSPE
+1136 WRQLEHSQQ
-1145 MQTLKDTEILISAA
+1145 MYTLKDTEILISAA

-1179 VWGLTF
+1179 VWGLSF
-1185 SPDGSTIASAS
+1185 SPDGETIASSS

-1209 LVATLKGHTNSVACV
+1209 LLTTFKGHTNSVSCV
-1224 AFSPDSKT
+1224 AFSPDNKT
-1232 IASASLDKTVKL
+1232 IASASLDKTVKI
-1244 WKSDG
+1244 WQTDG
-1249 TLLATLV
+1249 SLLATFK

-1285 WKTDGTLLQTIEQ
+1285 WKTDGTLLRTIEQ
-1298 LAPINWVSFS
+1298 FAPVNWLSFS
-1308 RDGKILAVAGDDGTV
+1308 RDGKIIAVASDDGSV

-1328 DGKLVANLWHSENKK
+1328 DGKLIATLWHSENRQ
-1343 PSKVYT
+1343 PSKIYT
-1349 VSFSPDGETL
+1349 VSFSPDGETI
-1359 ATAGEDKTV
+1359 ASGGEDTTV
-1368 KIWSVAAIKD
+1368 KIWSIAALKHPATQNSTHARD
-1378 GEKLSSEE
+1378 GE
-1386 ASNGLLLAT
+1386 LLAT

-1408 SPDGQSLASGGAD
+1408 SPDGQTLASGSAD

-1426 WNLAGAAETGERAN
+1426 WSLAGVGDKRPTDASNIKPESR
-1440 TAVKSEGH
+1440 
-1448 LVRTFEGHA
+1448 LLRTLEGHA
-1457 DRVTQVSFSPDG
+1457 DRVTQVSFSPEG
-1469 RTLASASFD
+1469 KTLASASFD

-1494 DGHQNRVQTV
+1494 DGHQNRVQSVT
-1504 SFSPDGQRLASGSTD
+1504 FSPDGQRLASASTD
-1519 NTIKLW
+1519 KTIKLW

-1532 ETLEGHSQRVAS
+1532 ETLEGHTQRVAS
-1544 VSFSPDGQLLA
+1544 VSFSPDGELIA

-1563 KIWSLKEH
+1563 KVWSLKED
-1571 GTSGNI
+1571 GMNNI
-1577 LPCPSAPLFPCA
+1577 LPCPSAPLFPCS
-1589 PAVVSTLEGHSDSVM
+1589 PSVLLTLDGHADSVM
-1604 GVSFSPDSE
+1604 SVSFSPDSE
-1613 ILATASKDKTVKLWT
+1613 ILASASKDKTVKLWT
-1628 RNGWLIKTLTGHQG
+1628 RNGRLIKTLTGHQG
-1642 WVTGVSFSPDGSML
+1642 WVTGVTFSPDGSML
-1656 ASSSDDGTVKLWN
+1656 ASASDDGTVKLWN
-1669 REGRLLKT
+1669 RDGRLLRT
-1677 LEGAHNSFVLGVAF
+1677 FEGAHNSFVLGVAF

-1725 DSVTSVSFSPDGL
+1725 DSVTSVAFSPDGL
-1738 LVASGSYDNKVRLW
+1738 LVASGSYDHKVKLW

-1767 SVMSVNFSPDGKVL
+1767 SVMSVSFSPDGKVL

-1815 PNVSDRDRRLCDGVS
+1815 PNVSHRDRRLCDGVG
-1830 AKPNQF
+1830 AKPNRF

>member
-1 MTDLLKLQETA
+1 MTDLIKVQETA
-12 SYNDRSIKTL
+12 SYNERALKTL
-22 VRSIAMSQQQFSL
+22 VRAIAMSQQQFSL
-35 ILARCNYQQLRQQ
+35 ILVRCNYEQLRQQ
-48 MAQCLRQ
+48 IAQRLREIC
-55 QSPFQIQDVILP
+55 PVQIQDIVLP
-67 ASVKTLY
+67 AGVKTLY
-74 TTLLANTQ
+74 TTLLANTLQ
-82 YSRPGQIGAAALMVF
+82 SRYSPSDSASALMVF
-97 GLEAIVAIDE
+97 GLETVVAIDE
-107 LLASTNQVRDEFRKN
+107 LMASTNQVRDEFRKN
-122 FSCPVVLWVT
+122 FSCPVILWVT
-132 DDIVTKM
+132 DDIATKM

-149 AAATIKFEMASDE
+149 AAATIKFEMAVDE
-162 LIHFLTQ
+162 LINFLAGR
-169 QADAIFSAGELN
+169 ADTIFKVGELN
-181 KERETD
+181 QELRSSTAGTRTSFATCTTDWEQRALEREISP
-187 TARCRRHEGETSNLP
+187 GESFLT
-202 SGLAEAGGWPANY
+202 
-215 PAFNSE
+215 FNSGPLNG
-221 IISSRQLEPVS
+221 RQLDVRS
-232 YSPLSPGS
+232 YSPLSPGN
-240 TLNLALGSLSRR
+240 TLDLAIGSLPRR

-268 EPALEASLQFVLG
+268 EPALKASLQFVLG

-288 HTETALVLYQQ
+288 QTETALIHYQE
-299 SLAFWQMQTGNWE
+299 SLAFWQQQTGNWE
-312 LEHWQ
+312 LANWEDSEN
-317 HLLGEKT
+317 GKT
-324 FSCSLSTSTPNDRSS
+324 LSSSLSNPV
-339 LPNILFLEREGIV
+339 PNILFVEREGIV

-376 QAWIALEQSR
+376 QAWISLEQSR
-386 KAFFLADRPELV
+386 NAFSLASRPELV

-411 LEAWGELQALAE
+411 LKAWGELQALAE

-448 ALQES
+448 ALQQS

-464 ALAILDQTPSDF
+464 ALAILDQTPNDL

-486 FAGNYPEF
+486 FEGNYPEIVG
-494 TENPGIIN
+494 TNESSND
-502 NPKSQIQHPK
+502 PKSKIQHPK

-520 LLAQSLRQ
+520 LLARSLRQ
-528 LGQWEAAVHSLE
+528 LDQWEAAVHSLE
-540 MAQHQTDPK
+540 LAQAQSEPK

-560 ELQALYFEQGE
+560 ELQAVYFEQGE

-610 SPSAQNQAAIAAE
+610 SPSAQNQAAIAAS

-629 QKDIDRL
+629 QKDINSL

-683 VVKVYGD
+683 VVKIYTD

-697 SLNQALHDKQAEEES
+697 ALNGALYDKQAEEER
-712 KLRAKGVTRE
+712 KLISKGVQE
-722 LPRKTGTAAPT
+722 VHKKSCSVIPQC
-733 NSSELSSFIIEQLR
+733 SSEISSFIIDKLR
-747 DNSANNLL
+747 DNATNNLL

-766 FFVSTSVAQRQLFY
+766 FFVSTSVAQRQVFY

-787 NLPFVKVI
+787 NLPYVKVI
-795 LSLREDYLHYLL
+795 LCLREDYLHYLL

-820 NILDRSIR
+820 NILDKSIR

-838 ARAVIKHLTERA
+838 ARAVIGHLTERA

-881 GAQLQEESITT
+881 GAQLQEEGITT

-908 KRSLERVISDCGPV
+908 KRSLEGVISDCGLV

-929 ILFALTDER
+929 ILFSLTDER

-949 SLVTGQQPAGE
+949 SLVTGQQPADARE
-960 DTELRAIGTYSR
+960 TELSAIGKNR
-972 ISRKQFAKNSLT
+972 ISLQRQFAKE
-984 QNPEIELKKTNNLD
+984 PESRQKKTDNLD

-1006 HGLLFLLREAPED
+1006 HGLLFLLRESPED

-1043 QAEADKKMSQEQLYR
+1043 KAEADKNMSQAQLYR

-1071 VGVLLLTSST
+1071 IGVLLLTSST
-1081 VAAVNFWWRAVG
+1081 IAAVNFWWRAVG
-1093 QKQLAVAQAQRA
+1093 QKQLAVAQTQRA
-1105 EINTL
+1105 EISTL
-1110 TAASEALFFSNN
+1110 TAASEALYFSNN
-1122 KFDAIMES
+1122 KFDAMMES
-1130 LRAGKQ
+1130 LRAGRQ
-1136 WRQIEHSPE
+1136 WRQIEHSQE
-1145 MQTLKDTEILISAA
+1145 MHTLKDTEILISAA

-1179 VWGLTF
+1179 VWGLSF
-1185 SPDGSTIASAS
+1185 SPDGQTIASSS

-1209 LVATLKGHTNSVACV
+1209 LLATFQGHSNSVACV
-1224 AFSPDSKT
+1224 AFSPDNKT
-1232 IASASLDKTVKL
+1232 IASASLDKTVNI
-1244 WKSDG
+1244 WQTDG
-1249 TLLATLV
+1249 TLLATLK

-1298 LAPINWVSFS
+1298 LAPVNWLSFS
-1308 RDGKILAVAGDDGTV
+1308 RDGKIVAVASDDGTV

-1328 DGKLVANLWHSENKK
+1328 DGRLIANFWHSQNRK

-1349 VSFSPDGETL
+1349 VSFSPDGEKI
-1359 ATAGEDKTV
+1359 ASAGEDTTV
-1368 KIWSVAAIKD
+1368 KIWSIAALKYPARENSTPAHK
-1378 GEKLSSEE
+1378 GQ
-1386 ASNGLLLAT
+1386 LLAT

-1408 SPDGQSLASGGAD
+1408 SPDGQTLASGGAD

-1426 WNLAGAAETGERAN
+1426 WSLAGMGDKRPTDASNIKPETR
-1440 TAVKSEGH
+1440 
-1448 LVRTFEGHA
+1448 LLRTFEGHA

-1469 RTLASASFD
+1469 KTLASASFD
-1478 KTIRLWRLDD
+1478 KTLRLWRLDD

-1494 DGHQNRVQTV
+1494 DGHQNRVQSVT
-1504 SFSPDGQRLASGSTD
+1504 FSPDGQKLASASTD
-1519 NTIKLW
+1519 KTIKLW

-1532 ETLEGHSQRVAS
+1532 ETLEGHTQRVAS
-1544 VSFSPDGQLLA
+1544 VSFSPDGQLIA

-1563 KIWSLKEH
+1563 KVWSLKEE
-1571 GTSGNI
+1571 GMSNI
-1577 LPCPSAPLFPCA
+1577 LPCPSAPLFPCS
-1589 PAVVSTLEGHSDSVM
+1589 PSVLFSLDGHADSVM
-1604 GVSFSPDSE
+1604 SVSFSPDSE
-1613 ILATASKDKTVKLWT
+1613 IIASASKDKTVKLWT
-1628 RNGWLIKTLTGHQG
+1628 RNGRLIKTLTGHTG
-1642 WVTGVSFSPDGSML
+1642 WVTGVTFSPDGEML
-1656 ASSSDDGTVKLWN
+1656 ASASDDGTVKLWN
-1669 REGRLLKT
+1669 RDGRLLRT

-1738 LVASGSYDNKVRLW
+1738 LVASGSYDHKVKLW

-1767 SVMSVNFSPDGKVL
+1767 SVMSVSFSPDGKVL

-1815 PNVSDRDRRLCDGVS
+1815 PNVSARDRRLCDGVA
-1830 AKPNQF
+1830 AKPNRF

>member
-1 MTDLLKLQETA
+1 MTDLIKLQETA
-12 SYNDRSIKTL
+12 SYNERSLKTL
-22 VRSIAMSQQQFSL
+22 VRAIAMSQQQFSL
-35 ILARCNYQQLRQQ
+35 ILVRCNYEQLRQQ
-48 MAQCLRQ
+48 IAQRLREM
-55 QSPFQIQDVILP
+55 SAVPIQDIVLP

-74 TTLLANTQ
+74 TTLQAN
-82 YSRPGQIGAAALMVF
+82 RFPIGSSPVGAGSALMVF
-97 GLEAIVAIDE
+97 GLETVVAIDE
-107 LLASTNQVRDEFRKN
+107 LMASTNQVRDEFRKN

-149 AAATIKFEMASDE
+149 AAATIKFEMAVDE
-162 LIHFLTQ
+162 LINFLARR
-169 QADAIFSAGELN
+169 ADTIFKIGELN
-181 KERETD
+181 QELASSNASTITNCETCETPSEKRGLESEMNPGERFLT
-187 TARCRRHEGETSNLP
+187 
-202 SGLAEAGGWPANY
+202 
-215 PAFNSE
+215 FNSGPQNRLQ
-221 IISSRQLEPVS
+221 SDVHS
-232 YSPLSPGS
+232 YSPLSPGN
-240 TLNLALGSLSRR
+240 TFDLAIGSLPRR

-259 DLQNRGQEL
+259 DLQNRGEEL
-268 EPALEASLQFVLG
+268 EPALKASLQFVLG

-288 HTETALVLYQQ
+288 QTETALIHYQE
-299 SLAFWQMQTGNWE
+299 SLAFWQQKTGNWE
-312 LEHWQ
+312 LPNLE
-317 HLLGEKT
+317 LSENPET
-324 FSCSLSTSTPNDRSS
+324 FSSLSNPVHK
-339 LPNILFLEREGIV
+339 IFFLEREGIV

-376 QAWIALEQSR
+376 EAWISLEQSR
-386 KAFFLADRPELV
+386 NAFSLASRPELV

-411 LEAWGELQALAE
+411 LKAWGELQALAE

-448 ALQES
+448 ALQQS
-453 RWSQARQLAEL
+453 RWTQARQLAEL
-464 ALAILDQTPSDF
+464 ALAILDQTPNDL

-486 FAGNYPEF
+486 FEGNYPEIVG
-494 TENPGIIN
+494 TNESSND
-502 NPKSQIQHPK
+502 PKSKIQHPK

-520 LLAQSLRQ
+520 LLARSLRQ
-528 LGQWEAAVHSLE
+528 LDQWEAAVHSLE
-540 MAQHQTDPK
+540 LAQAQSDPK

-560 ELQALYFEQGE
+560 ELQAVYFEQGE

-610 SPSAQNQAAIAAE
+610 GPSAQNQAAIAAS

-629 QKDIDRL
+629 QTDINNL

-683 VVKVYGD
+683 VVKVYTD
-690 WLAELEN
+690 WLVELEN
-697 SLNQALHDKQAEEES
+697 ALNGALYDKQAEEER
-712 KLRAKGVTRE
+712 KLIAKGIQQIHKKSCSVIPAR
-722 LPRKTGTAAPT
+722 
-733 NSSELSSFIIEQLR
+733 SSEISSFIIEQLR
-747 DNSANNLL
+747 ENATNNLL

-780 NFLRLFL
+780 KFLRLFL
-787 NLPFVKVI
+787 NLPYVKI
-795 LSLREDYLHYLL
+795 IMCLREDYLHYLL

-820 NILDRSIR
+820 NILDKSIR

-838 ARAVIKHLTERA
+838 ARAVIGHLTERA

-881 GAQLQEESITT
+881 GAQLQEEGIIS

-929 ILFALTDER
+929 ILFSLTDER

-949 SLVTGQQPAGE
+949 SLVTGQQPADGRE
-960 DTELRAIGTYSR
+960 TELSAIGRNR
-972 ISRKQFAKNSLT
+972 ISLERQFAAY
-984 QNPEIELKKTNNLD
+984 PESRQKKTDNLD

-1043 QAEADKKMSQEQLYR
+1043 KAEADKKMSQAQLYR
-1058 ANTFLKQLLGLAV
+1058 ANTFLKQLLGLAAI
-1071 VGVLLLTSST
+1071 GVMLLTSST
-1081 VAAVNFWWRAVG
+1081 IAAVNFWWRAVG
-1093 QKQLAVAQAQRA
+1093 QKQLAVAQTQRS
-1105 EINTL
+1105 EISTL
-1110 TAASEALFFSNN
+1110 TAASEALYFSNN
-1122 KFDAIMES
+1122 KFDAMMES
-1130 LRAGKQ
+1130 LRAGKK
-1136 WRQIEHSPE
+1136 WKQIEHSQE
-1145 MQTLKDTEILISAA
+1145 MYALKDTEILISAA

-1179 VWGLTF
+1179 VWGLSF
-1185 SPDGSTIASAS
+1185 SPDGETIASSS
-1196 VDKTVKLWRRDGS
+1196 VDKTVKLWRHDGS
-1209 LVATLKGHTNSVACV
+1209 LLATFKGHTNSVSCV
-1224 AFSPDSKT
+1224 AFSPDNKT
-1232 IASASLDKTVKL
+1232 IASASLDKTVKI
-1244 WKSDG
+1244 WQTDG
-1249 TLLATLV
+1249 SLLATFK

-1270 GQTIASASR
+1270 GQTIASAST

-1285 WKTDGTLLQTIEQ
+1285 WKTDGTLLRTIEQ
-1298 LAPINWVSFS
+1298 FAPVNWLSFS
-1308 RDGKILAVAGDDGTV
+1308 RDGKIVAVASDDGSV

-1328 DGKLVANLWHSENKK
+1328 DGKLIANLWHSENRQ
-1343 PSKVYT
+1343 PSKIYT
-1349 VSFSPDGETL
+1349 VSFSPDGTL
-1359 ATAGEDKTV
+1359 LASAGEDKTV
-1368 KIWSVAAIKD
+1368 KIWSIAALKHPATENSTQAKK
-1378 GEKLSSEE
+1378 GE
-1386 ASNGLLLAT
+1386 LLTT

-1408 SPDGQSLASGGAD
+1408 SPDGQTLASGSAD

-1426 WNLAGAAETGERAN
+1426 WSLAGVGDKRPTDASNIKLESR
-1440 TAVKSEGH
+1440 
-1448 LVRTFEGHA
+1448 LLRTFEGHA
-1457 DRVTQVSFSPDG
+1457 DRVTQVSFSPEG
-1469 RTLASASFD
+1469 KTLASASFD
-1478 KTIRLWRLDD
+1478 KTVRLWRLDD

-1494 DGHQNRVQTV
+1494 DGHQNRVQSVT
-1504 SFSPDGQRLASGSTD
+1504 FSPDGQRLASASTD
-1519 NTIKLW
+1519 NTIKIW

-1532 ETLEGHSQRVAS
+1532 ETLEGHTQRVAS
-1544 VSFSPDGQLLA
+1544 VSFSPDAQLLA

-1563 KIWSLKEH
+1563 KVWSLKED
-1571 GTSGNI
+1571 GINNI
-1577 LPCPSAPLFPCA
+1577 LPCPSAPLFPCS
-1589 PAVVSTLEGHSDSVM
+1589 PSVLLTLDGHADSVM
-1604 GVSFSPDSE
+1604 SVSFSPDSE
-1613 ILATASKDKTVKLWT
+1613 ILASASKDKTVKLWT
-1628 RNGWLIKTLTGHQG
+1628 RNGRSIKTLTGHTG
-1642 WVTGVSFSPDGSML
+1642 WVTGVTFSPDGQML
-1656 ASSSDDGTVKLWN
+1656 ASASDDGTVKLWN
-1669 REGRLLKT
+1669 RDGRLLRT
-1677 LEGAHNSFVLGVAF
+1677 FEGAHNSFVLGVAF

-1706 VKLWKVDGTLVATL
+1706 VKLWKADGTLVATL

-1725 DSVTSVSFSPDGL
+1725 DSVTSVAFSPDGL
-1738 LVASGSYDNKVRLW
+1738 LVASGSYDRKVKLW

-1767 SVMSVNFSPDGKVL
+1767 SVMSVSFSPDGKVL

-1815 PNVSDRDRRLCDGVS
+1815 PNVSDRDRRLCDGVA
-1830 AKPNQF
+1830 AKPNRF

>member
-1 MTDLLKLQETA
+1 MTDMIKLREAA
-12 SYNDRSIKTL
+12 SYNERSLKTL

-35 ILARCNYQQLRQQ
+35 ILVRCNYEQLRQQ
-48 MAQCLRQ
+48 MVKRLREM
-55 QSPFQIQDVILP
+55 SPLPIQDLVL
-67 ASVKTLY
+67 SVGVKTLY
-74 TTLLANTQ
+74 TTLQANIQNSGLTQ
-82 YSRPGQIGAAALMVF
+82 GAAVSALMVF
-97 GLEAIVAIDE
+97 GLETVVAIDE
-107 LLASTNQVRDEFRKN
+107 VMASTNQVRDEFRKN

-149 AAATIKFEMASDE
+149 AAATIKFEMAVDE
-162 LIHFLTQ
+162 LIYFLSQ
-169 QADAIFSAGELN
+169 RADAIFRVGELN
-181 KERETD
+181 PQLGNSTVGTRSSFGTYYETDLEKRTLEREISP
-187 TARCRRHEGETSNLP
+187 GERFLTQSPRSQNSQPSN
-202 SGLAEAGGWPANY
+202 N
-215 PAFNSE
+215 
-221 IISSRQLEPVS
+221 IQS
-232 YSPLSPGS
+232 YSPLSPGN
-240 TLNLALGSLSRR
+240 NLDLAIGSLSRR

-259 DLQNRGQEL
+259 DLQNRGQKL

-288 HTETALVLYQQ
+288 ETETALIHYQQ
-299 SLAFWQMQTGNWE
+299 SLVFWQQQTGNWE
-312 LEHWQ
+312 IPNW
-317 HLLGEKT
+317 EKSSET
-324 FSCSLSTSTPNDRSS
+324 QNLSCALSNPV
-339 LPNILFLEREGIV
+339 PNILCLEREGIV

-368 VANRQHWE
+368 VANRHHWE
-376 QAWIALEQSR
+376 QAWISLEQSR
-386 KAFFLADRPELV
+386 NAFSLADRPELV

-448 ALQES
+448 ALQQS

-464 ALAILDQTPSDF
+464 ALAILDQTPNDL

-494 TENPGIIN
+494 VGTNESSND
-502 NPKSQIQHPK
+502 PKSKIQHPK

-540 MAQHQTDPK
+540 LAQSQSEPK

-560 ELQALYFEQGE
+560 ELQAVYFEQGE

-629 QKDIDRL
+629 QKDINNL

-683 VVKVYGD
+683 LVKVYTD
-690 WLAELEN
+690 WLGELEN
-697 SLNQALHDKQAEEES
+697 ALNGALYDKQAEEAR
-712 KLRAKGVTRE
+712 KLRAKGVQE
-722 LPRKTGTAAPT
+722 FNRKSCSIIPSR
-733 NSSELSSFIIEQLR
+733 SSEVSSFIIEQLR
-747 DNSANNLL
+747 ENSQNNLL
-755 TVLIFDQFEEF
+755 TILIFDQFEEF

-787 NLPFVKVI
+787 NLPYVKVI
-795 LSLREDYLHYLL
+795 LCLREDYLHHLL

-820 NILDRSIR
+820 NILDKSIR

-838 ARAVIKHLTERA
+838 ARAVIGHLTERA

-855 PALIDA
+855 PELINA
-861 FVEDLADELQEVRP
+861 FVEDLADELLEIRP

-881 GAQLQEESITT
+881 GAQLQEENITSI
-892 LAQYQ
+892 AQYQ

-929 ILFALTDER
+929 ILFSLTDER

-949 SLVTGQQPAGE
+949 SLVTGVQPTDGDE
-960 DTELRAIGTYSR
+960 TDLSAIGKISR
-972 ISRKQFAKNSLT
+972 ISLHLKIAKKT
-984 QNPEIELKKTNNLD
+984 EIEPKKTDHID

-1019 RYQLVHDYLVRPIR
+1019 RYQLVHDYLVHPIR

-1043 QAEADKKMSQEQLYR
+1043 KAEADKNMSQAQLYR

-1071 VGVLLLTSST
+1071 IGVLLLTSST
-1081 VAAVNFWWRAVG
+1081 IAAVNFWWRAVG
-1093 QKQLAVAQAQRA
+1093 QKQLAIAQTQRA
-1105 EINTL
+1105 EISTL
-1110 TAASEALFFSNN
+1110 TAASEALYFSNN
-1122 KFDAIMES
+1122 KFDAMMES
-1130 LRAGKQ
+1130 LRAGRQ
-1136 WRQIEHSPE
+1136 WRQMEHSQE
-1145 MQTLKDTEILISAA
+1145 MHILKDTEILISAA

-1179 VWGLTF
+1179 VWGLSF
-1185 SPDGSTIASAS
+1185 SPDGQTIASAS
-1196 VDKTVKLWRRDGS
+1196 VDKTVKLWARDGS
-1209 LVATLKGHTNSVACV
+1209 LLTTLKGHTNSVSSV

-1232 IASASLDKTVKL
+1232 IASASLDKTVKI
-1244 WKSDG
+1244 WKTDG
-1249 TLLATLV
+1249 TLLATLK
-1256 GHTNSVTSVAFSPD
+1256 GHTNSVTSATFSSD
-1270 GQTIASASR
+1270 GQTIASSSI
-1279 DKTIKL
+1279 DKTVKL

-1298 LAPINWVSFS
+1298 LAPVNWVSLS
-1308 RDGKILAVAGDDGTV
+1308 HNGQIIAVASDDGTV

-1328 DGKLVANLWHSENKK
+1328 DGKLIANLWHSENRK

-1349 VSFSPDGETL
+1349 VSFSPDGQTL
-1359 ATAGEDKTV
+1359 ASGGEDNTV
-1368 KIWSVAAIKD
+1368 KIWNVAAVQNNTQ
-1378 GEKLSSEE
+1378 LNSTE
-1386 ASNGLLLAT
+1386 AKNGLLVTT
-1395 LRGHSKWVFGVSF
+1395 LRGHNKWVFGVSF
-1408 SPDGQSLASGGAD
+1408 SPDGQTLASGGAD

-1426 WNLAGAAETGERAN
+1426 WSLAAYDRQHRLN
-1440 TAVKSEGH
+1440 TNNIKPSDR
-1448 LVRTFEGHA
+1448 LLRTFEGHA

-1469 RTLASASFD
+1469 KTLASASFD
-1478 KTIRLWRLDD
+1478 KTVRLWRLDD

-1494 DGHQNRVQTV
+1494 DGHKNRVQSVT
-1504 SFSPDGQRLASGSTD
+1504 FSPDGQRLASASVD
-1519 NTIKLW
+1519 KTIKLW

-1532 ETLEGHSQRVAS
+1532 ETLEGHTDRVTS
-1544 VSFSPDGQLLA
+1544 VSFSPDGLLLA

-1563 KIWSLKEH
+1563 KIWNLKED
-1571 GTSGNI
+1571 GISNI
-1577 LPCPSAPLFPCA
+1577 LPCPSAPLFPCS
-1589 PAVVSTLEGHSDSVM
+1589 PSVLFTLDGHSDRVTS
-1604 GVSFSPDSE
+1604 VSFSPDSE
-1613 ILATASKDKTVKLWT
+1613 TIASASKDKTVKLWT
-1628 RNGWLIKTLTGHQG
+1628 RNGRLIKTLTGHKG
-1642 WVTGVSFSPDGSML
+1642 WVTSVTFSPDGSRL
-1656 ASSSDDGTVKLWN
+1656 ATASDDGTVKLWN
-1669 REGRLLKT
+1669 RDGHLLRT
-1677 LEGAHNSFVLGVAF
+1677 FQGAHNSFVLGVAF
-1691 SPDGKMLAS
+1691 SPDGSMLAS

-1706 VKLWKVDGTLVATL
+1706 VKLWNVDGTLVATL

-1738 LVASGSYDNKVRLW
+1738 LIASGSYDRKVKLW

-1767 SVMSVNFSPDGKVL
+1767 SVMSVSFSPDGKVL

-1815 PNVSDRDRRLCDGVS
+1815 PNVSDRDRRLCDGVAPKS
-1830 AKPNQF
+1830 QF

>member
-1 MTDLLKLQETA
+1 MTDLIKVQETA
-12 SYNDRSIKTL
+12 NYNERSLKTL
-22 VRSIAMSQQQFSL
+22 VRSITMSQHQFSL
-35 ILARCNYQQLRQQ
+35 ILVRCNYEQLRQTI
-48 MAQCLRQ
+48 AQRLREV
-55 QSPFQIQDVILP
+55 SPVPIQDIVLP
-67 ASVKTLY
+67 PSVKTLY
-74 TTLLANTQ
+74 TTLQASTFHEG
-82 YSRPGQIGAAALMVF
+82 YSPVGAASALMVF
-97 GLEAIVAIDE
+97 GLETVVAIDE
-107 LLASTNQVRDEFRKN
+107 LMASTNQVRDEFRKN
-122 FSCPVVLWVT
+122 FSCPVILWVT

-149 AAATIKFEMASDE
+149 AAATIKFEMGVDE
-162 LIHFLTQ
+162 LINFLARR
-169 QADAIFSAGELN
+169 ADTIFKIGELN
-181 KERETD
+181 QELASSNVSTIANCETCDTQCEKRDMERELSPRERFLT
-187 TARCRRHEGETSNLP
+187 
-202 SGLAEAGGWPANY
+202 
-215 PAFNSE
+215 FNSGPQNP
-221 IISSRQLEPVS
+221 RQSDVHS
-232 YSPLSPGS
+232 YSPLSPGN
-240 TLNLALGSLSRR
+240 TFDLAIGSLPRR

-259 DLQNRGQEL
+259 DLQNRGEEL
-268 EPALEASLQFVLG
+268 EPALKASLQFVLG

-288 HTETALVLYQQ
+288 QTETALIHYQE
-299 SLAFWQMQTGNWE
+299 SLAFWQQQTGNWE
-312 LEHWQ
+312 LANLENS
-317 HLLGEKT
+317 ENPET
-324 FSCSLSTSTPNDRSS
+324 FPSLSNPV
-339 LPNILFLEREGIV
+339 PNILFLEREGIV

-376 QAWIALEQSR
+376 QAWISLEQSR
-386 KAFFLADRPELV
+386 NAFSLASRPELV

-411 LEAWGELQALAE
+411 LKAWGELQALAE

-464 ALAILDQTPSDF
+464 ALAILDQTPNDL

-486 FAGNYPEF
+486 FEGNYPEF
-494 TENPGIIN
+494 LGPNELSNE
-502 NPKSQIQHPK
+502 PKSKIQHPK

-520 LLAQSLRQ
+520 LLARSLRQ

-540 MAQHQTDPK
+540 LAQSQSEPK

-560 ELQALYFEQGE
+560 ELQAVYFEQGE

-610 SPSAQNQAAIAAE
+610 GPSAQNQAAIAAE

-629 QKDIDRL
+629 QTDINSL

-683 VVKVYGD
+683 VVKVYTD
-690 WLAELEN
+690 WLVELEN
-697 SLNQALHDKQAEEES
+697 ALNSALYDKQAEEES
-712 KLRAKGVTRE
+712 KLISKGLQEIHKRSCS
-722 LPRKTGTAAPT
+722 LIPAR
-733 NSSELSSFIIEQLR
+733 SSEVSSFIIEQLR
-747 DNSANNLL
+747 ENATNNLL

-787 NLPFVKVI
+787 NLPYVKII
-795 LSLREDYLHYLL
+795 LCLREDYLHYLL

-820 NILDRSIR
+820 NILDKSIR

-838 ARAVIKHLTERA
+838 ARAVIGHLTERA

-881 GAQLQEESITT
+881 GAQLQEEGITS

-908 KRSLERVISDCGPV
+908 KRSLERVISDCGLV

-929 ILFALTDER
+929 ILFSLTDER

-949 SLVTGQQPAGE
+949 SLVTGSQPADARE
-960 DTELRAIGTYSR
+960 TELSAIGRNR
-972 ISRKQFAKNSLT
+972 IPLPRHFAKD
-984 QNPEIELKKTNNLD
+984 PESRQKKTDNLD

-1043 QAEADKKMSQEQLYR
+1043 KAEADKKMSQAQLYR

-1071 VGVLLLTSST
+1071 IGVMLLTSST
-1081 VAAVNFWWRAVG
+1081 IAAVNFWWRAVG
-1093 QKQLAVAQAQRA
+1093 QKQLAVAQTQRA
-1105 EINTL
+1105 EISTL
-1110 TAASEALFFSNN
+1110 TAASEALYFSNN
-1122 KFDAIMES
+1122 KFDAMMES
-1130 LRAGKQ
+1130 LRAGKK
-1136 WRQIEHSPE
+1136 WKQIEHSQQ
-1145 MQTLKDTEILISAA
+1145 MSTLKDTEILISAA

-1179 VWGLTF
+1179 VWGLSF
-1185 SPDGSTIASAS
+1185 SPDGETIASSS

-1209 LVATLKGHTNSVACV
+1209 LQATFKGHTNSVSCV
-1224 AFSPDSKT
+1224 TFSPDNKI
-1232 IASASLDKTVKL
+1232 IASASLDKTVKI
-1244 WKSDG
+1244 WQTDG
-1249 TLLATLV
+1249 SLLATFK
-1256 GHTNSVTSVAFSPD
+1256 GHTNSVTSVAFSSD
-1270 GQTIASASR
+1270 GQTIASGST

-1285 WKTDGTLLQTIEQ
+1285 WKTDGTLLRTIEQ
-1298 LAPINWVSFS
+1298 FAPVNWLSFS
-1308 RDGKILAVAGDDGTV
+1308 RDGKIIAVASDDGTV

-1328 DGKLVANLWHSENKK
+1328 DGKLIANLWHSENRQ
-1343 PSKVYT
+1343 PSKIYT
-1349 VSFSPDGETL
+1349 VSFSPDGETI
-1359 ATAGEDKTV
+1359 ASAGEDKTV
-1368 KIWSVAAIKD
+1368 KIWSLAALKHPPTENSTPAKK
-1378 GEKLSSEE
+1378 GE
-1386 ASNGLLLAT
+1386 LLAT

-1408 SPDGQSLASGGAD
+1408 SPDGQTLASGSAD

-1426 WNLAGAAETGERAN
+1426 WSLAGVGDKRPTDASNIKPESR
-1440 TAVKSEGH
+1440 
-1448 LVRTFEGHA
+1448 LLRTFEGHA
-1457 DRVTQVSFSPDG
+1457 DRVTQVSFSPEG
-1469 RTLASASFD
+1469 KTLASASFD

-1494 DGHQNRVQTV
+1494 DGHQNRVQGVT
-1504 SFSPDGQRLASGSTD
+1504 FSPDGQRLASASTD

-1532 ETLEGHSQRVAS
+1532 ETLEGHTQRVAS

-1563 KIWSLKEH
+1563 KVWSLTED
-1571 GTSGNI
+1571 GMNNI
-1577 LPCPSAPLFPCA
+1577 LPCPSAPLFPCS
-1589 PAVVSTLEGHSDSVM
+1589 PSVLFTLDGHADSVM
-1604 GVSFSPDSE
+1604 SVSFSPDSE

-1628 RNGWLIKTLTGHQG
+1628 RNGRLIKTLTGHTG
-1642 WVTGVSFSPDGSML
+1642 WVTGVTFSPDGSML
-1656 ASSSDDGTVKLWN
+1656 ASASDDGTLKLWN
-1669 REGRLLKT
+1669 RDGRLLRT
-1677 LEGAHNSFVLGVAF
+1677 FEAAHNSFVLGVAF

-1725 DSVTSVSFSPDGL
+1725 DSVTSVGFSPDGL
-1738 LVASGSYDNKVRLW
+1738 LVASGSYDHKVKLW

-1767 SVMSVNFSPDGKVL
+1767 SVMSVSFSPDGKVL

-1815 PNVSDRDRRLCDGVS
+1815 PNVSDRDRRLCDGVG
-1830 AKPNQF
+1830 AKP

>member
-1 MTDLLKLQETA
+1 MTDLIKVQETA
-12 SYNDRSIKTL
+12 SYNERALKTL
-22 VRSIAMSQQQFSL
+22 VRAIAMSQQQFSL
-35 ILARCNYQQLRQQ
+35 ILVRCNYEQLRQQ
-48 MAQCLRQ
+48 IAQRLREIC
-55 QSPFQIQDVILP
+55 PVQIQDIVLP
-67 ASVKTLY
+67 AGVKTLY
-74 TTLLANTQ
+74 TTLLANTLQ
-82 YSRPGQIGAAALMVF
+82 SRYSPSDSASALMVF
-97 GLEAIVAIDE
+97 GLETVVAIDE
-107 LLASTNQVRDEFRKN
+107 LMASTNQVRDEFRKN
-122 FSCPVVLWVT
+122 FSCPVILWVT
-132 DDIVTKM
+132 DDIATKM

-149 AAATIKFEMASDE
+149 AAATIKFEMAVDE
-162 LIHFLTQ
+162 LINFLAGR
-169 QADAIFSAGELN
+169 ADTIFKVGELN
-181 KERETD
+181 QELRSSTAGTRTSFATCTTDWEKRALEREISP
-187 TARCRRHEGETSNLP
+187 GESFLT
-202 SGLAEAGGWPANY
+202 
-215 PAFNSE
+215 FNSGPQNG
-221 IISSRQLEPVS
+221 RQSDVRS
-232 YSPLSPGS
+232 YSPLSPGN
-240 TLNLALGSLSRR
+240 TLDLAIGSLPRR

-268 EPALEASLQFVLG
+268 EPALKASLQFVLG

-288 HTETALVLYQQ
+288 QTETALIHYQE
-299 SLAFWQMQTGNWE
+299 SLAFWQQQTGNWE
-312 LEHWQ
+312 LANWEDS
-317 HLLGEKT
+317 ENRKT
-324 FSCSLSTSTPNDRSS
+324 LSSSLSNPV
-339 LPNILFLEREGIV
+339 PNILFVEREGIV

-376 QAWIALEQSR
+376 QAWISLEQSR
-386 KAFFLADRPELV
+386 NAFSLASRPELV

-411 LEAWGELQALAE
+411 LKAWGELQALAE

-448 ALQES
+448 ALQQS

-464 ALAILDQTPSDF
+464 ALAILDQTPNDL

-486 FAGNYPEF
+486 FEGNYPEIVG
-494 TENPGIIN
+494 TNESSND
-502 NPKSQIQHPK
+502 PKSKIQHPK

-520 LLAQSLRQ
+520 LLARSLRQ
-528 LGQWEAAVHSLE
+528 LDQWEAAVHSLE
-540 MAQHQTDPK
+540 LAQAQSEPK

-560 ELQALYFEQGE
+560 ELQAVYFEQGE

-610 SPSAQNQAAIAAE
+610 SPSAQNQAAIAAS

-629 QKDIDRL
+629 QKDINSL

-683 VVKVYGD
+683 VVKVYTD
-690 WLAELEN
+690 WLVELEN
-697 SLNQALHDKQAEEES
+697 ALNGALYDKQAEEER
-712 KLRAKGVTRE
+712 KLISKGVQE
-722 LPRKTGTAAPT
+722 IHKKSCSVIPQC
-733 NSSELSSFIIEQLR
+733 SSEISSFIIDKLR
-747 DNSANNLL
+747 DNATNNLL

-766 FFVSTSVAQRQLFY
+766 FFVSTSMAQRQVFY

-787 NLPFVKVI
+787 NLPYVKVI
-795 LSLREDYLHYLL
+795 LCLREDYLHYLL

-820 NILDRSIR
+820 NILDKSIR

-838 ARAVIKHLTERA
+838 ARAVIGHLTERA

-881 GAQLQEESITT
+881 GAQLQEEGITS

-908 KRSLERVISDCGPV
+908 KRSLEGVISDCGLV

-929 ILFALTDER
+929 ILFSLTDER

-949 SLVTGQQPAGE
+949 SLVTGQQPADGGK
-960 DTELRAIGTYSR
+960 TELSAIGKNR
-972 ISRKQFAKNSLT
+972 ISLQRQFAKE
-984 QNPEIELKKTNNLD
+984 PESRQKKTDNLD

-1043 QAEADKKMSQEQLYR
+1043 KAEADKNMSQAQLYR
-1058 ANTFLKQLLGLAV
+1058 ANTFLKQLLGVAV
-1071 VGVLLLTSST
+1071 IGVLLLTSST
-1081 VAAVNFWWRAVG
+1081 IAAVNFWWRAVG
-1093 QKQLAVAQAQRA
+1093 QKQLAVAQTQRA
-1105 EINTL
+1105 EISTL
-1110 TAASEALFFSNN
+1110 TAASEALYFSNN
-1122 KFDAIMES
+1122 KFDAMMES
-1130 LRAGKQ
+1130 LRAGRQ
-1136 WRQIEHSPE
+1136 WRQIEHSQE
-1145 MQTLKDTEILISAA
+1145 MHTLKDTEILISAA

-1179 VWGLTF
+1179 VWGLGF
-1185 SPDGSTIASAS
+1185 SPDGQTIASSS

-1209 LVATLKGHTNSVACV
+1209 LLATFKGHTNSVSSV
-1224 AFSPDSKT
+1224 AFSPDNKT
-1232 IASASLDKTVKL
+1232 IASASLDKTVNI
-1244 WKSDG
+1244 WQTDG
-1249 TLLATLV
+1249 TLLATFK

-1298 LAPINWVSFS
+1298 LAPVNWLSFS
-1308 RDGKILAVAGDDGTV
+1308 RDGKIVAVASDDGTV

-1328 DGKLVANLWHSENKK
+1328 DGRLIANFWHSQNRK

-1349 VSFSPDGETL
+1349 VSFSPDGEKI
-1359 ATAGEDKTV
+1359 ASAGEDTTV
-1368 KIWSVAAIKD
+1368 KIWSIAAQKYSFRENSAPAHK
-1378 GEKLSSEE
+1378 GE
-1386 ASNGLLLAT
+1386 LLAT

-1408 SPDGQSLASGGAD
+1408 SPDGQTLASGGAD

-1426 WNLAGAAETGERAN
+1426 WSLAGMGDKRPTDASNIKPESR
-1440 TAVKSEGH
+1440 
-1448 LVRTFEGHA
+1448 LLRTFEGHA

-1469 RTLASASFD
+1469 KTLASASFD
-1478 KTIRLWRLDD
+1478 KTLRLWRLDD

-1494 DGHQNRVQTV
+1494 DGHQNRVQSVT
-1504 SFSPDGQRLASGSTD
+1504 FSPDGQKLASASTD
-1519 NTIKLW
+1519 KTIKLW

-1532 ETLEGHSQRVAS
+1532 ETLEGHAQRVAS
-1544 VSFSPDGQLLA
+1544 VSFSPDGQLIA

-1563 KIWSLKEH
+1563 KVWSLKEE
-1571 GTSGNI
+1571 GVSNI
-1577 LPCPSAPLFPCA
+1577 LPCPSAPLFPCS
-1589 PAVVSTLEGHSDSVM
+1589 PSVLFSLDGHGDSVM
-1604 GVSFSPDSE
+1604 SVSFSPDSE
-1613 ILATASKDKTVKLWT
+1613 ILASASKDKTVKLWT
-1628 RNGWLIKTLTGHQG
+1628 RNGRLIKTLTGHTG
-1642 WVTGVSFSPDGSML
+1642 WVTGVTFSPDGEML
-1656 ASSSDDGTVKLWN
+1656 ASASDDGTVKLWN
-1669 REGRLLKT
+1669 RDGRLLRT

-1700 AGYDNS
+1700 A
-1706 VKLWKVDGTLVATL
+1706 
-1720 LKGSS
+1720 
-1725 DSVTSVSFSPDGL
+1725 
-1738 LVASGSYDNKVRLW
+1738 
-1752 SRSGTLLK
+1752 
-1760 TLTGHKD
+1760 
-1767 SVMSVNFSPDGKVL
+1767 
-1781 ASAGRDNRVILWNLD
+1781 
-1796 LDDLLVRGCDWV
+1796 
-1808 GDYLRTN
+1808 
-1815 PNVSDRDRRLCDGVS
+1815 
-1830 AKPNQF
+1830 

>member
-12 SYNDRSIKTL
+12 SYNERSLKTL
-22 VRSIAMSQQQFSL
+22 VRAIAMSQQQFSL
-35 ILARCNYQQLRQQ
+35 ILVRCNYEQLRQQ
-48 MAQCLRQ
+48 IAQRLREM
-55 QSPFQIQDVILP
+55 SAVPIQDIVLP

-74 TTLLANTQ
+74 TNLVANTLQ
-82 YSRPGQIGAAALMVF
+82 SESSPVGSASALMVF
-97 GLEAIVAIDE
+97 GLETVVAIDE
-107 LLASTNQVRDEFRKN
+107 LMASTNQVRDEFRKN
-122 FSCPVVLWVT
+122 FSCPVILWVT

-149 AAATIKFEMASDE
+149 AAATIKFEMAVDE
-162 LIHFLTQ
+162 LIDFLAGR
-169 QADAIFSAGELN
+169 ADTIFKVGELRNEIGSSTAGTRAGFSATCETDWEKRA
-181 KERETD
+181 KEREISP
-187 TARCRRHEGETSNLP
+187 GERFLT
-202 SGLAEAGGWPANY
+202 
-215 PAFNSE
+215 FNSQPQNG
-221 IISSRQLEPVS
+221 RQSDVHS
-232 YSPLSPGS
+232 YSPLSPGN
-240 TLNLALGSLSRR
+240 TLDLAIGSLSRR
-252 ELELALR
+252 ELELALK

-268 EPALEASLQFVLG
+268 EPALKASLQFVLG

-288 HTETALVLYQQ
+288 QTETALIHYQE
-299 SLAFWQMQTGNWE
+299 SLIFWQQQTGNWE
-312 LEHWQ
+312 LANLEHS
-317 HLLGEKT
+317 ENPET
-324 FSCSLSTSTPNDRSS
+324 FSSLSNPV
-339 LPNILFLEREGIV
+339 PNILFLEREGIV

-368 VANRQHWE
+368 VANRHHWE
-376 QAWIALEQSR
+376 QAWISLEQSR
-386 KAFFLADRPELV
+386 NAFSLADRPELV
-398 AEVTAHLGEVLQR
+398 AEVTAHLGQVLQR
-411 LEAWGELQALAE
+411 LKAWGELQALAE

-448 ALQES
+448 ALQQS

-464 ALAILDQTPSDF
+464 ALAILDQTPNDL

-494 TENPGIIN
+494 VGTNESSNE
-502 NPKSQIQHPK
+502 PKSKIQHPK

-520 LLAQSLRQ
+520 LLARSLRQ

-540 MAQHQTDPK
+540 LAQTQSEPK

-560 ELQALYFEQGE
+560 ELQAVYFEQGE

-610 SPSAQNQAAIAAE
+610 SPSAQNQAAIAAS

-629 QKDIDRL
+629 QKDINRL

-673 TPGARDTLPV
+673 TPGARDTLSV
-683 VVKVYGD
+683 VVKVYTD
-690 WLAELEN
+690 WLVELEN
-697 SLNQALHDKQAEEES
+697 ALNGALYDKQAEEER
-712 KLRAKGVTRE
+712 KLIAKGVQEIHKRSCSVI
-722 LPRKTGTAAPT
+722 PAR
-733 NSSELSSFIIEQLR
+733 SSETSSFIIEQLR
-747 DNSANNLL
+747 ENATNNLL

-787 NLPFVKVI
+787 NLPYVKII
-795 LSLREDYLHYLL
+795 LCLREDYLHYLL
-807 DCDRFPN
+807 DCDRFPD

-820 NILDRSIR
+820 NILDKSIR
-828 YQLRSFSIKD
+828 YQLRSFSMKD
-838 ARAVIKHLTERA
+838 ARAVIGHLTERA
-850 EFYLE
+850 EYYLE
-855 PALIDA
+855 PALIEA
-861 FVEDLADELQEVRP
+861 FVADLADELQEVRP

-881 GAQLQEESITT
+881 GAQLQEEGITS

-908 KRSLERVISDCGPV
+908 KRSLEGVISDCGPV
-922 NEDAAWK
+922 NEDSAWK
-929 ILFALTDER
+929 ILFSLTDER

-949 SLVTGQQPAGE
+949 SLVTGQQPADADE
-960 DTELRAIGTYSR
+960 ETELLAIGSTGR
-972 ISRKQFAKNSLT
+972 IPLQLQFAKE
-984 QNPEIELKKTNNLD
+984 PENGQKKTDNLD

-1033 QRFGLEARLH
+1033 QRFGLEARL
-1043 QAEADKKMSQEQLYR
+1043 QKAEADKKMSQAQLYR
-1058 ANTFLKQLLGLAV
+1058 ANTFLKQMLGVAV
-1071 VGVLLLTSST
+1071 IGVLLLTSST
-1081 VAAVNFWWRAVG
+1081 IAAVNFWWRAVG
-1093 QKQLAVAQAQRA
+1093 QKQLAVAQTQRA
-1105 EINTL
+1105 EISTL
-1110 TAASEALFFSNN
+1110 TAASEALYFSNN
-1122 KFDAIMES
+1122 KFDAMMES

-1136 WRQIEHSPE
+1136 WRQIEHSQE
-1145 MQTLKDTEILISAA
+1145 MHTLKDTEILIAAA

-1179 VWGLTF
+1179 VWGLGF
-1185 SPDGSTIASAS
+1185 SPDGQTIASAS
-1196 VDKTVKLWRRDGS
+1196 VDKTVKIWRRDGS
-1209 LVATLKGHTNSVACV
+1209 LLATFKGHTNSVSCV
-1224 AFSPDSKT
+1224 AFSPDNKT
-1232 IASASLDKTVKL
+1232 IASASLDKTVKI
-1244 WKSDG
+1244 WKNDG
-1249 TLLATLV
+1249 TMLATLT

-1279 DKTIKL
+1279 DKTVKL
-1285 WKTDGTLLQTIEQ
+1285 WKTDGTLLRTIEQ
-1298 LAPINWVSFS
+1298 IAPVNWLSFS
-1308 RDGKILAVAGDDGTV
+1308 RDGKMVAVASDDGTV
-1323 KLWSS
+1323 KLWSV
-1328 DGKLVANLWHSENKK
+1328 DGRLIANLWHSENKK
-1343 PSKVYT
+1343 PLKIYT
-1349 VSFSPDGETL
+1349 VSFSPDGTL
-1359 ATAGEDKTV
+1359 LASAGEDKTV
-1368 KIWSVAAIKD
+1368 KIWSIAALKYPARQN
-1378 GEKLSSEE
+1378 STQARE
-1386 ASNGLLLAT
+1386 AELLTT

-1408 SPDGQSLASGGAD
+1408 SPDGQTLASGGAE

-1426 WNLAGAAETGERAN
+1426 WNLANVGDKRPTDASNIKPDNR
-1440 TAVKSEGH
+1440 
-1448 LVRTFEGHA
+1448 LLRTFEGHA

-1469 RTLASASFD
+1469 KTLASASFD
-1478 KTIRLWRLDD
+1478 KTVRLWRLDD

-1494 DGHQNRVQTV
+1494 DGHQNRVQSVT
-1504 SFSPDGQRLASGSTD
+1504 FSPDGQRLASASTD
-1519 NTIKLW
+1519 KTIKLW

-1532 ETLEGHSQRVAS
+1532 ETLEGHTQRVAS
-1544 VSFSPDGQLLA
+1544 VSFSPDGLLLA

-1563 KIWSLKEH
+1563 KVWSLKED
-1571 GTSGNI
+1571 GMSNI
-1577 LPCPSAPLFPCA
+1577 LPCPSAPLFPCS
-1589 PAVVSTLEGHSDSVM
+1589 PSVLFTLEGHGDSVM
-1604 GVSFSPDSE
+1604 SVSFSPDSE
-1613 ILATASKDKTVKLWT
+1613 IVASASKDKTVKLWT
-1628 RNGWLIKTLTGHQG
+1628 RNGRLIKTLTGHKG
-1642 WVTGVSFSPDGSML
+1642 WVTGVTFSPDGEML
-1656 ASSSDDGTVKLWN
+1656 ASASDDGTVKVWN
-1669 REGRLLKT
+1669 RDGRLLRT
-1677 LEGAHNSFVLGVAF
+1677 FEGAHNSFVLGVAF

-1738 LVASGSYDNKVRLW
+1738 LVASGSYDHKVKLW

-1767 SVMSVNFSPDGKVL
+1767 SVMSVSFSPDGKVL

-1815 PNVSDRDRRLCDGVS
+1815 PNVSSRDRRLCEGV
-1830 AKPNQF
+1830 APKP

>member
-12 SYNDRSIKTL
+12 SYNERSLKTL
-22 VRSIAMSQQQFSL
+22 VRSITMSQQQFSL
-35 ILARCNYQQLRQQ
+35 ILVRCNYQQLRQQ
-48 MAQCLRQ
+48 IAQRLREI
-55 QSPFQIQDVILP
+55 SSVSIQDIVLP

-74 TTLLANTQ
+74 TTLQANTKP
-82 YSRPGQIGAAALMVF
+82 SESSAVGSASALMVF
-97 GLEAIVAIDE
+97 GLETVVAIDE
-107 LLASTNQVRDEFRKN
+107 LMASTNQVRDEFRKN
-122 FSCPVVLWVT
+122 FSCPVILWVT

-149 AAATIKFEMASDE
+149 AAATIKFEMAVDE
-162 LIHFLTQ
+162 LIDFLAGR
-169 QADAIFSAGELN
+169 ADTIFKVGELN
-181 KERETD
+181 QELGSSTAGTRAGSDTTRETD
-187 TARCRRHEGETSNLP
+187 WEKRGLEHEISPGERFLT
-202 SGLAEAGGWPANY
+202 
-215 PAFNSE
+215 FNSGPQNGQQ
-221 IISSRQLEPVS
+221 SDTHS
-232 YSPLSPGS
+232 YSPLSPGN
-240 TLNLALGSLSRR
+240 TLDLTIGSLSRR
-252 ELELALR
+252 ELELALK

-268 EPALEASLQFVLG
+268 EPALKASLQFVLG

-288 HTETALVLYQQ
+288 QTETALIHYQE
-299 SLAFWQMQTGNWE
+299 SLAFWQQQTGNWE
-312 LEHWQ
+312 LANWEHSENRPT
-317 HLLGEKT
+317 L
-324 FSCSLSTSTPNDRSS
+324 SSLSNPV
-339 LPNILFLEREGIV
+339 PNILFLEREGIV

-376 QAWIALEQSR
+376 QAWISLEQSR
-386 KAFFLADRPELV
+386 NAFSLADRPELV
-398 AEVTAHLGEVLQR
+398 AEVTAHLGQVLQR
-411 LEAWGELQALAE
+411 LKAWGELQALAE

-448 ALQES
+448 ALQQS

-464 ALAILDQTPSDF
+464 ALAILDQTPNDL

-486 FAGNYPEF
+486 FEGNYPEF
-494 TENPGIIN
+494 VGTNESSND
-502 NPKSQIQHPK
+502 PKSKIQHPK

-520 LLAQSLRQ
+520 LLARSLRQ
-528 LGQWEAAVHSLE
+528 LNQWEAAVHSLE
-540 MAQHQTDPK
+540 LAQAQSEPK

-560 ELQALYFEQGE
+560 ELQAVYFEQGE

-610 SPSAQNQAAIAAE
+610 SPSAQNQAAIAAS

-629 QKDIDRL
+629 QTDINKL

-683 VVKVYGD
+683 VVKVYTD
-690 WLAELEN
+690 WLVELEN
-697 SLNQALHDKQAEEES
+697 ALNGALYDRQAEEERKS
-712 KLRAKGVTRE
+712 IAKGVQEIHKKCCSVIPARSTE
-722 LPRKTGTAAPT
+722 V
-733 NSSELSSFIIEQLR
+733 SSFIIDQLR
-747 DNSANNLL
+747 DNAANNLL

-787 NLPFVKVI
+787 NLPYVKII
-795 LSLREDYLHYLL
+795 LCLREDYLHHLL
-807 DCDRFPN
+807 DCDRFPD

-820 NILDRSIR
+820 NILDKGIR
-828 YQLRSFSIKD
+828 YQLRSFLIKD
-838 ARAVIKHLTERA
+838 ARAVIGHLTERA
-850 EFYLE
+850 EYYLE

-875 IELQVV
+875 LELQVV
-881 GAQLQEESITT
+881 GAQLQEEGITS
-892 LAQYQ
+892 LAEYQ

-908 KRSLERVISDCGPV
+908 KRSLEGVISDCGPV

-929 ILFALTDER
+929 ILFSLTDER

-949 SLVTGQQPAGE
+949 SLVTGQHPADADE
-960 DTELRAIGTYSR
+960 NELLAIGSFGKIPLQR
-972 ISRKQFAKNSLT
+972 QFAKK
-984 QNPEIELKKTNNLD
+984 PESRQKKTDNLD

-1006 HGLLFLLREAPED
+1006 HGLLFLLRESPED

-1043 QAEADKKMSQEQLYR
+1043 KAEADKNMSQAQLYR
-1058 ANTFLKQLLGLAV
+1058 ANTFLKQLLGVAAI
-1071 VGVLLLTSST
+1071 GVLLLTSST
-1081 VAAVNFWWRAVG
+1081 IAAVNFWWRAVG
-1093 QKQLAVAQAQRA
+1093 QKQLAVAQTQRA
-1105 EINTL
+1105 EISTL
-1110 TAASEALFFSNN
+1110 TAASEALYFSNN
-1122 KFDAIMES
+1122 KFDAMMES
-1130 LRAGKQ
+1130 LRAGKK
-1136 WRQIEHSPE
+1136 WRQIEQSQEIHN
-1145 MQTLKDTEILISAA
+1145 LKDTEILISAA

-1179 VWGLTF
+1179 VWGLAF
-1185 SPDGSTIASAS
+1185 SPDGQTIASAS

-1209 LVATLKGHTNSVACV
+1209 LLTTFKGHTNSVACV
-1224 AFSPDSKT
+1224 AFSPDNKT
-1232 IASASLDKTVKL
+1232 IASASLDKTVKI
-1244 WKSDG
+1244 WQTDG
-1249 TLLATLV
+1249 TLLTTLT

-1285 WKTDGTLLQTIEQ
+1285 WKTDGTLLRTIEQ
-1298 LAPINWVSFS
+1298 LAPVNWLSFS
-1308 RDGKILAVAGDDGTV
+1308 RDGKIVAVAGDDGTV

-1328 DGKLVANLWHSENKK
+1328 DGRLIANLWHSENKK

-1349 VSFSPDGETL
+1349 VSFSPDGETI
-1359 ATAGEDKTV
+1359 ASAGEDKTV
-1368 KIWSVAAIKD
+1368 KIWSIAALKYPATENATQGNK
-1378 GEKLSSEE
+1378 GE
-1386 ASNGLLLAT
+1386 LLAT
-1395 LRGHSKWVFGVSF
+1395 LRHSKWVFGVSF
-1408 SPDGQSLASGGAD
+1408 SPDGQTLASGGAD

-1426 WNLAGAAETGERAN
+1426 WSLAGVGDKRPTDASNIKPESRLLT
-1440 TAVKSEGH
+1440 
-1448 LVRTFEGHA
+1448 TFEGHA

-1469 RTLASASFD
+1469 KTLASASFD
-1478 KTIRLWRLDD
+1478 KTVRLWGLDD

-1494 DGHQNRVQTV
+1494 DGHQNRVQSVT
-1504 SFSPDGQRLASGSTD
+1504 FSPDGQRLASASTD
-1519 NTIKLW
+1519 KTIKLW

-1532 ETLEGHSQRVAS
+1532 ETLEGHTQRVSS

-1563 KIWSLKEH
+1563 KVWSLKED
-1571 GTSGNI
+1571 GVSNI
-1577 LPCPSAPLFPCA
+1577 LPCPSAPLFPCS
-1589 PAVVSTLEGHSDSVM
+1589 PSVLFTLDGHTDSVM
-1604 GVSFSPDSE
+1604 SVSFSPDSE

-1628 RNGWLIKTLTGHQG
+1628 RNGRLIKTLTGHKG
-1642 WVTGVSFSPDGSML
+1642 WVTGVTFSPDGEML
-1656 ASSSDDGTVKLWN
+1656 ASASDDGTVKLWN
-1669 REGRLLKT
+1669 RDGRLLRT
-1677 LEGAHNSFVLGVAF
+1677 FEGAHNSFVLGVAF

-1738 LVASGSYDNKVRLW
+1738 LIASGSYDHKVKLW

-1767 SVMSVNFSPDGKVL
+1767 SVMSVSFSPDGKVL

-1815 PNVSDRDRRLCDGVS
+1815 PNVSDRDRRLCDGVVTKS
-1830 AKPNQF
+1830 QF

>member
-1 MTDLLKLQETA
+1 MTDQLKLQETA
-12 SYNDRSIKTL
+12 SYNDRSLKTL

-35 ILARCNYQQLRQQ
+35 ILVRCNYEQLRQQ
-48 MAQCLRQ
+48 IVKRLREM
-55 QSPFQIQDVILP
+55 SPLPIQDLVLP
-67 ASVKTLY
+67 AGVNTLY
-74 TTLLANTQ
+74 TTLLAQRQN
-82 YSRPGQIGAAALMVF
+82 SGLPPGAAVSALMVF
-97 GLEAIVAIDE
+97 GLETVVAIDE
-107 LLASTNQVRDEFRKN
+107 LMASTNQVRDEFRKN

-149 AAATIKFEMASDE
+149 AAATIKFEMAVDE
-162 LIHFLTQ
+162 LINFLTLR
-169 QADAIFSAGELN
+169 ADTIFNLGELN
-181 KERETD
+181 KKQGSDIAETRSGFASYETD
-187 TARCRRHEGETSNLP
+187 
-202 SGLAEAGGWPANY
+202 LAKRALERDISPVECFLT
-215 PAFNSE
+215 FNSPAQN
-221 IISSRQLEPVS
+221 SRQSDVNS
-232 YSPLSPGS
+232 YSPLNPGN
-240 TLNLALGSLSRR
+240 TLDLAIGSLSRR
-252 ELELALR
+252 ELESALR
-259 DLQNRGQEL
+259 DLQNRGQKL
-268 EPALEASLQFVLG
+268 EPALKASLQFVLG

-288 HTETALVLYQQ
+288 QSETALIHYQE
-299 SLAFWQMQTGNWE
+299 SLVFWQQQTGNWE
-312 LEHWQ
+312 LENW
-317 HLLGEKT
+317 EN
-324 FSCSLSTSTPNDRSS
+324 SEYRPILSSS
-339 LPNILFLEREGIV
+339 PVPNILFLEREGIV

-386 KAFFLADRPELV
+386 NAFSLADRPELV

-448 ALQES
+448 ALQQS

-464 ALAILDQTPSDF
+464 ALAILDQTPSDLK
-476 RLLIEDLRLG
+476 LLIEDLRLG

-494 TENPGIIN
+494 ASTNESN
-502 NPKSQIQHPK
+502 NAPKLQIQHPK

-528 LGQWEAAVHSLE
+528 LGQWEAALHSLE
-540 MAQHQTDPK
+540 LAQTQSEPK

-560 ELQALYFEQGE
+560 ELQAVYFEQGE

-610 SPSAQNQAAIAAE
+610 SPSVQNQAAIAAE

-629 QKDIDRL
+629 QKDINRL

-683 VVKVYGD
+683 LVKVYTD
-690 WLAELEN
+690 WQVELEN
-697 SLNQALHDKQAEEES
+697 ALNGALCDKQAEEES
-712 KLRAKGVTRE
+712 KLRAKGVQE
-722 LPRKTGTAAPT
+722 IHRKTCPIIPAC
-733 NSSELSSFIIEQLR
+733 SSENSSFIIEQLR
-747 DNSANNLL
+747 ENATNNLL

-787 NLPFVKVI
+787 NLPYVKVI
-795 LSLREDYLHYLL
+795 LCLREDYLHYLL

-820 NILDRSIR
+820 NILDKSIR

-838 ARAVIKHLTERA
+838 ARAVMGHLTERA

-855 PALIDA
+855 PELIDA
-861 FVEDLADELQEVRP
+861 FVEDLADDLQEVRP

-881 GAQLQEESITT
+881 GAQLQEENITT
-892 LAQYQ
+892 IAQYQ
-897 QLGDNPKAELV
+897 ELGDNPKAELV

-929 ILFALTDER
+929 ILFSLTDER

-949 SLVTGQQPAGE
+949 SLVTGQEPADADE
-960 DTELRAIGTYSR
+960 SDLLAIGKRSR
-972 ISRKQFAKNSLT
+972 ISLHRELAKNVE
-984 QNPEIELKKTNNLD
+984 PKKTDHLD

-1043 QAEADKKMSQEQLYR
+1043 KAEADKNMSQAQLYR

-1071 VGVLLLTSST
+1071 IGVLLLTSST
-1081 VAAVNFWWRAVG
+1081 IAAVNFWWRAVG
-1093 QKQLAVAQAQRA
+1093 QKQLAVAQTQRA
-1105 EINTL
+1105 EISTL
-1110 TAASEALFFSNN
+1110 TAASEALYFSNN
-1122 KFDAIMES
+1122 KFDAMMES

-1136 WRQIEHSPE
+1136 WRQIENSQQ
-1145 MQTLKDTEILISAA
+1145 MNALKDTEILISAA

-1179 VWGLTF
+1179 VWGLSF
-1185 SPDGSTIASAS
+1185 SPDGQTIASAS

-1209 LVATLKGHTNSVACV
+1209 LLTTFKGHTNSVACV
-1224 AFSPDSKT
+1224 TFSPDNKT

-1244 WKSDG
+1244 WQSDG
-1249 TLLATLV
+1249 TLLATLK
-1256 GHTNSVTSVAFSPD
+1256 GHTNSVTSVTFSPD
-1270 GQTIASASR
+1270 GQTLASASR
-1279 DKTIKL
+1279 DETVRL

-1298 LAPINWVSFS
+1298 QAPVNWVSFS
-1308 RDGKILAVAGDDGTV
+1308 RDGKIVAVASDDGTV

-1328 DGKLVANLWHSENKK
+1328 NGRLIDNLWHSDNKT

-1349 VSFSPDGETL
+1349 VSFSPDGQTL

-1368 KIWSVAAIKD
+1368 KIWSVARLENNSKLNSRGANN
-1378 GEKLSSEE
+1378 GE
-1386 ASNGLLLAT
+1386 LLAT

-1408 SPDGQSLASGGAD
+1408 SPDGQNLSSGGAD

-1426 WNLAGAAETGERAN
+1426 WSLNGIGEKRPIDASDI
-1440 TAVKSEGH
+1440 KPEDR
-1448 LVRTFEGHA
+1448 LLRTFEGHA
-1457 DRVTQVSFSPDG
+1457 DRITQVSFSPDG
-1469 RTLASASFD
+1469 KTLASASFD
-1478 KTIRLWRLDD
+1478 KTIRLWRVDD

-1494 DGHQNRVQTV
+1494 DGHQNRVQSV
-1504 SFSPDGQRLASGSTD
+1504 IFSPDGQRLASASMD
-1519 NTIKLW
+1519 KTIKLW

-1532 ETLEGHSQRVAS
+1532 ETLEGHTQRVAS
-1544 VSFSPDGQLLA
+1544 VGFSPDGQLLA

-1563 KIWSLKEH
+1563 KVWNLKED
-1571 GTSGNI
+1571 GTNNN
-1577 LPCPSAPLFPCA
+1577 LPCPGAPLFPCS
-1589 PAVVSTLEGHSDSVM
+1589 PAMLFTLGGHADSVM
-1604 GVSFSPDSE
+1604 SVNFSPDSE
-1613 ILATASKDKTVKLWT
+1613 IIASASKDKTVKLWT
-1628 RNGWLIKTLTGHQG
+1628 RKGKLIKTLTGHKG
-1642 WVTGVSFSPDGSML
+1642 WVTGVTFSPDGSML
-1656 ASSSDDGTVKLWN
+1656 ASSSDDGTLKLWN
-1669 REGRLLKT
+1669 RDGRLLRT
-1677 LEGAHNSFVLGVAF
+1677 FEGAHNSFVLGVSF

-1706 VKLWKVDGTLVATL
+1706 VKLWNVDGTLVATL

-1738 LVASGSYDNKVRLW
+1738 LIASGSYDHKVKLW

-1767 SVMSVNFSPDGKVL
+1767 SVMGVSFSPDGKFL

-1815 PNVSDRDRRLCDGVS
+1815 PNVSDRDRHLCDGVATKS
-1830 AKPNQF
+1830 QF

>member
-1 MTDLLKLQETA
+1 
-12 SYNDRSIKTL
+12 
-22 VRSIAMSQQQFSL
+22 MSQQQFSL
-35 ILARCNYQQLRQQ
+35 ILVRCNYEELRQRW
-48 MAQCLRQ
+48 AQRLREI
-55 QSPFQIQDVILP
+55 SPVPIQDIVLP

-74 TTLLANTQ
+74 TTLQANTGG
-82 YSRPGQIGAAALMVF
+82 SESSPVGSASAVMVF
-97 GLEAIVAIDE
+97 GLETVVAIDE
-107 LLASTNQVRDEFRKN
+107 LMASTNQVRDEFRKN
-122 FSCPVVLWVT
+122 FSCPVILWVT

-149 AAATIKFEMASDE
+149 AAATIKFEMAVDE
-162 LIHFLTQ
+162 LIDFLAGRADTIFKVGELSQEIGSSTASTRAGFSATGETDWEKRALEREISPGERFLT
-169 QADAIFSAGELN
+169 
-181 KERETD
+181 
-187 TARCRRHEGETSNLP
+187 
-202 SGLAEAGGWPANY
+202 
-215 PAFNSE
+215 FNSGPQNG
-221 IISSRQLEPVS
+221 RQSDVHS
-232 YSPLSPGS
+232 YSPLSPGN
-240 TLNLALGSLSRR
+240 TLELAIGSLSRR
-252 ELELALR
+252 ELELALK

-268 EPALEASLQFVLG
+268 EPALKASLQFVLG

-288 HTETALVLYQQ
+288 QTETALIHYQE
-299 SLAFWQMQTGNWE
+299 SLAFWQQQTGNWE
-312 LEHWQ
+312 LANWEHSENRQ
-317 HLLGEKT
+317 T
-324 FSCSLSTSTPNDRSS
+324 LSSS
-339 LPNILFLEREGIV
+339 LLNPVPNILFLEREGIV

-368 VANRQHWE
+368 VANRHHWE
-376 QAWIALEQSR
+376 QAWISLEQSR
-386 KAFFLADRPELV
+386 NAFSLADRPELV
-398 AEVTAHLGEVLQR
+398 AEVTAHLGQVLQR
-411 LEAWGELQALAE
+411 LKAWGELQALAE

-448 ALQES
+448 ALQQS

-464 ALAILDQTPSDF
+464 ALAILDQTPNDL

-494 TENPGIIN
+494 VGN
-502 NPKSQIQHPK
+502 NESSNEPKSQIQHPK

-520 LLAQSLRQ
+520 LLARSLRQ

-540 MAQHQTDPK
+540 LAQTQSEPK

-560 ELQALYFEQGE
+560 ELQAVYFEQGE

-610 SPSAQNQAAIAAE
+610 GPSAQNQAAIAAS

-629 QKDIDRL
+629 QTDINSL

-683 VVKVYGD
+683 VVKVYTD
-690 WLAELEN
+690 WLVELEN
-697 SLNQALHDKQAEEES
+697 ALNSALYDKQAEEES
-712 KLRAKGVTRE
+712 KLISKGVQEIPKRSCSVI
-722 LPRKTGTAAPT
+722 PAR
-733 NSSELSSFIIEQLR
+733 SSEVSSFIIDQLR
-747 DNSANNLL
+747 ENATNNLL

-787 NLPFVKVI
+787 NLPYVKII
-795 LSLREDYLHYLL
+795 LCLREDYLHYLL

-820 NILDRSIR
+820 NILDKSIR

-838 ARAVIKHLTERA
+838 ARAVIGHLTERA

-881 GAQLQEESITT
+881 GAQLQEEGITS

-908 KRSLERVISDCGPV
+908 KRSLEGVISDCGLV

-929 ILFALTDER
+929 ILFSLTDER

-949 SLVTGQQPAGE
+949 SLVTGQQPADARE
-960 DTELRAIGTYSR
+960 TELSVIGRNRLSLQR
-972 ISRKQFAKNSLT
+972 QFAKD
-984 QNPEIELKKTNNLD
+984 PESGQKKTDNLD

-1043 QAEADKKMSQEQLYR
+1043 KAEADKKMSQAQLYR
-1058 ANTFLKQLLGLAV
+1058 ANSFLKQLLGVAV
-1071 VGVLLLTSST
+1071 IGVMLLTSST
-1081 VAAVNFWWRAVG
+1081 IAAVNFWWRAVG
-1093 QKQLAVAQAQRA
+1093 QKQLAVAQTQRA
-1105 EINTL
+1105 EISTL
-1110 TAASEALFFSNN
+1110 TAASEALYFSNN
-1122 KFDAIMES
+1122 KFDAMMES
-1130 LRAGKQ
+1130 LRAGKK
-1136 WRQIEHSPE
+1136 WKQIEHSQQ
-1145 MQTLKDTEILISAA
+1145 MYTLKDTEILISAA

-1179 VWGLTF
+1179 VWGLSF
-1185 SPDGSTIASAS
+1185 SPDGETIASSS
-1196 VDKTVKLWRRDGS
+1196 VDKTVKLWQRDGS
-1209 LVATLKGHTNSVACV
+1209 LLATFKGHTNSVSCV
-1224 AFSPDSKT
+1224 AFSPDNKI
-1232 IASASLDKTVKL
+1232 IASASLDKTVKI
-1244 WKSDG
+1244 WQTDG
-1249 TLLATLV
+1249 SLLATFN

-1270 GQTIASASR
+1270 GQTIASGST

-1285 WKTDGTLLQTIEQ
+1285 WKTDGTLLRTIEQ
-1298 LAPINWVSFS
+1298 FAPVNWLSFS
-1308 RDGKILAVAGDDGTV
+1308 RDGKIIAVASDDGTV

-1328 DGKLVANLWHSENKK
+1328 DGRLIANLWHSENKQ
-1343 PSKVYT
+1343 PSKIYT
-1349 VSFSPDGETL
+1349 VSFSPDGEMI
-1359 ATAGEDKTV
+1359 ASAGEDKTV
-1368 KIWSVAAIKD
+1368 KIWSIAALKHPPTENSTPAKK
-1378 GEKLSSEE
+1378 GE
-1386 ASNGLLLAT
+1386 LLTT

-1408 SPDGQSLASGGAD
+1408 SPDGQTLASGSAD
-1421 GTVKL
+1421 GSVKL
-1426 WNLAGAAETGERAN
+1426 WSLAGVGDKRPTDASNIKPESR
-1440 TAVKSEGH
+1440 
-1448 LVRTFEGHA
+1448 LLRTFEGHA
-1457 DRVTQVSFSPDG
+1457 DRVTQVSFSPEG
-1469 RTLASASFD
+1469 KTLASASFD
-1478 KTIRLWRLDD
+1478 KTVRLWRLDD

-1494 DGHQNRVQTV
+1494 DGHQNRVQGVT
-1504 SFSPDGQRLASGSTD
+1504 FSPDGQRLASASTD
-1519 NTIKLW
+1519 KTIKLW

-1532 ETLEGHSQRVAS
+1532 ETLEGHTQRVAS

-1563 KIWSLKEH
+1563 KVWSLTED
-1571 GTSGNI
+1571 GMNNI
-1577 LPCPSAPLFPCA
+1577 LPCPSAPLFPCS
-1589 PAVVSTLEGHSDSVM
+1589 PSVLLTLDAHADSVM
-1604 GVSFSPDSE
+1604 SVSFSPDSE
-1613 ILATASKDKTVKLWT
+1613 ILASGSKDKTVKLWT
-1628 RNGWLIKTLTGHQG
+1628 RNGRLIKTLTGHTG
-1642 WVTGVSFSPDGSML
+1642 WVTGVTFSPDGSML
-1656 ASSSDDGTVKLWN
+1656 ASASDDGTLKLWN
-1669 REGRLLKT
+1669 RDGRLLRT
-1677 LEGAHNSFVLGVAF
+1677 FEGAHNSFVLGVAF

-1725 DSVTSVSFSPDGL
+1725 DSVTSVGFSPDGL
-1738 LVASGSYDNKVRLW
+1738 LVASGSYDHKVKLW

-1767 SVMSVNFSPDGKVL
+1767 SVMSVSFSPDGKVL

-1815 PNVSDRDRRLCDGVS
+1815 PNVSDRDRRLCEGVG
-1830 AKPNQF
+1830 AKS

>member
-1 MTDLLKLQETA
+1 MTDQLKLQETA
-12 SYNDRSIKTL
+12 SYNDRSLKTL

-35 ILARCNYQQLRQQ
+35 ILVRCNYEQLRQQ
-48 MAQCLRQ
+48 IVKRLREM
-55 QSPFQIQDVILP
+55 SPLPIQDLVLP
-67 ASVKTLY
+67 AGVKTLY
-74 TTLLANTQ
+74 TTLLAHRQN
-82 YSRPGQIGAAALMVF
+82 SGLPPGAAVSALMVF
-97 GLEAIVAIDE
+97 GLETVVAIDE
-107 LLASTNQVRDEFRKN
+107 LMASTNQVRDEFRKN

-149 AAATIKFEMASDE
+149 AAATIKFEMAVDE
-162 LIHFLTQ
+162 LINFLALR
-169 QADAIFSAGELN
+169 ADTIFNVGELN
-181 KERETD
+181 KKHRSDFAGTRSSFAIYETD
-187 TARCRRHEGETSNLP
+187 WEKRALELEISPIEGFVT
-202 SGLAEAGGWPANY
+202 
-215 PAFNSE
+215 FNSPTQN
-221 IISSRQLEPVS
+221 SRQSDVHS
-232 YSPLSPGS
+232 YSPLNPDN
-240 TLNLALGSLSRR
+240 TLDLAIGSLSRR

-268 EPALEASLQFVLG
+268 EPALKASLQFVLG

-288 HTETALVLYQQ
+288 QSETALIHYQE
-299 SLAFWQMQTGNWE
+299 SLVFWQQQTGNWE
-312 LEHWQ
+312 LENW
-317 HLLGEKT
+317 EKSEYRST
-324 FSCSLSTSTPNDRSS
+324 FSTSPV
-339 LPNILFLEREGIV
+339 PNILFLEREGIV

-386 KAFFLADRPELV
+386 NAFSLADRPELV

-448 ALQES
+448 ALQQS

-464 ALAILDQTPSDF
+464 ALAILDQTPNDLK
-476 RLLIEDLRLG
+476 LLIEDLRLG
-486 FAGNYPEF
+486 FAGNYPELVG
-494 TENPGIIN
+494 TNESSNDL
-502 NPKSQIQHPK
+502 KSQIQHPK

-528 LGQWEAAVHSLE
+528 LGQWEAALHSLE
-540 MAQHQTDPK
+540 LAQTQSEPK

-555 IDILT
+555 INILT
-560 ELQALYFEQGE
+560 ELQAVYFEQGE

-610 SPSAQNQAAIAAE
+610 SPSVQNQAAIAAE

-629 QKDIDRL
+629 QKDINRL

-683 VVKVYGD
+683 IVKVYTD
-690 WLAELEN
+690 WQMELEN
-697 SLNQALHDKQAEEES
+697 ALNGAISDKQAEEES
-712 KLRAKGVTRE
+712 KLRVKGVQE
-722 LPRKTGTAAPT
+722 IHRKTCSIIKDR
-733 NSSELSSFIIEQLR
+733 SSENSSFIIEQLR
-747 DNSANNLL
+747 ENATNNLL

-787 NLPFVKVI
+787 NLPYVKVI
-795 LSLREDYLHYLL
+795 LCLREDYLHHLL
-807 DCDRFPN
+807 DCDHFPN

-820 NILDRSIR
+820 NILDKSIR

-838 ARAVIKHLTERA
+838 ARAVIGHLTERA

-855 PALIDA
+855 PELIDA
-861 FVEDLADELQEVRP
+861 FVEDLADDLQEVRP

-881 GAQLQEESITT
+881 GAQLQEENITT
-892 LAQYQ
+892 IAQYQ
-897 QLGDNPKAELV
+897 ELGDNPKAELV

-929 ILFALTDER
+929 ILFSLTDER

-949 SLVTGQQPAGE
+949 SLVTGQEAADVDEPH
-960 DTELRAIGTYSR
+960 LLAIGKRSR
-972 ISRKQFAKNSLT
+972 ISLHPEFAKN
-984 QNPEIELKKTNNLD
+984 IEPKKPDNLD

-1043 QAEADKKMSQEQLYR
+1043 KAEADKNMSQAQLYR

-1071 VGVLLLTSST
+1071 IGVLLLTSST
-1081 VAAVNFWWRAVG
+1081 IAAVNFWWRAVG
-1093 QKQLAVAQAQRA
+1093 QKQLAVAQTQRA
-1105 EINTL
+1105 EISTL
-1110 TAASEALFFSNN
+1110 TAASEALYFSNN
-1122 KFDAIMES
+1122 KFDAMMES

-1136 WRQIEHSPE
+1136 WRQIEHSQE
-1145 MQTLKDTEILISAA
+1145 MHSLKDTEILISAA

-1179 VWGLTF
+1179 VWGLNF
-1185 SPDGSTIASAS
+1185 SPDGQTIASAS
-1196 VDKTVKLWRRDGS
+1196 VDKTIKIWRRDGS
-1209 LVATLKGHTNSVACV
+1209 LLATFKGHTNSVACV
-1224 AFSPDSKT
+1224 TFSPDSKT
-1232 IASASLDKTVKL
+1232 IASASLDKTIKI
-1244 WKSDG
+1244 WKTDG
-1249 TLLATLV
+1249 TLLTTLT
-1256 GHTNSVTSVAFSPD
+1256 GHTNSVTSVTFSPD
-1270 GQTIASASR
+1270 GQTLASASMDETVR
-1279 DKTIKL
+1279 L
-1285 WKTDGTLLQTIEQ
+1285 WKTDGTLLQTIDQ
-1298 LAPINWVSFS
+1298 RAPVNWVSFS
-1308 RDGKILAVAGDDGTV
+1308 RDGKVLAVASNDGTV

-1328 DGKLVANLWHSENKK
+1328 DGRLIANLWHSDNKNS
-1343 PSKVYT
+1343 SKVYT
-1349 VSFSPDGETL
+1349 VSFSPDGQTL

-1368 KIWSVAAIKD
+1368 KIWNVATL
-1378 GEKLSSEE
+1378 ENNPKLNSRE
-1386 ASNGLLLAT
+1386 ANNVELLAT

-1408 SPDGQSLASGGAD
+1408 SPDGQSLASGGAE

-1426 WNLAGAAETGERAN
+1426 WNLKGIGEKRTPN
-1440 TAVKSEGH
+1440 TSEIKPEDR
-1448 LVRTFEGHA
+1448 LLRTFEGHA
-1457 DRVTQVSFSPDG
+1457 DRITQVSFSPDG
-1469 RTLASASFD
+1469 KTLASASFD
-1478 KTIRLWRLDD
+1478 KTIRLWRVDD

-1494 DGHQNRVQTV
+1494 DGHQNRVQGVT
-1504 SFSPDGQRLASGSTD
+1504 FSSDGQRLASASMD
-1519 NTIKLW
+1519 KTIKLW

-1532 ETLEGHSQRVAS
+1532 ETLEGHTQRVSS

-1563 KIWSLKEH
+1563 RVWSLKED
-1571 GTSGNI
+1571 GMNNNI
-1577 LPCPSAPLFPCA
+1577 LPCPSAPLFPCS
-1589 PAVVSTLEGHSDSVM
+1589 PAMLFTLEGHADSVM
-1604 GVSFSPDSE
+1604 SVSFSPDSE
-1613 ILATASKDKTVKLWT
+1613 IIASASKDKTVKLWT
-1628 RNGWLIKTLTGHQG
+1628 RNGKLIKTLTGHKG
-1642 WVTGVSFSPDGSML
+1642 WVTGVNFSPDGSML
-1656 ASSSDDGTVKLWN
+1656 ATSSDDGTIKLWN
-1669 REGRLLKT
+1669 RDGRLLRT
-1677 LEGAHNSFVLGVAF
+1677 FEGAHNSFVLGVAF

-1700 AGYDNS
+1700 AGYDNL
-1706 VKLWKVDGTLVATL
+1706 VKLWNVDGTLVATL

-1738 LVASGSYDNKVRLW
+1738 LIASGSYDRKVKLW
-1752 SRSGTLLK
+1752 SRSGILLK

-1767 SVMSVNFSPDGKVL
+1767 SVMSVSFSPDGKVL

-1815 PNVSDRDRRLCDGVS
+1815 PNVSDRDRHLCDGVATKS
-1830 AKPNQF
+1830 QF

>member
-1 MTDLLKLQETA
+1 MTDLIKVQETA
-12 SYNDRSIKTL
+12 NYNERSLKTL
-22 VRSIAMSQQQFSL
+22 VRSIAMSQHQFSL
-35 ILARCNYQQLRQQ
+35 ILVRCNYEQLRQQ
-48 MAQCLRQ
+48 IAQRLREA
-55 QSPFQIQDVILP
+55 SPVPIQDLVLP

-74 TTLLANTQ
+74 TTLLSSTFLDG
-82 YSRPGQIGAAALMVF
+82 YSPVGSASALMVF
-97 GLEAIVAIDE
+97 GLETVVAIDE
-107 LLASTNQVRDEFRKN
+107 LMASTNQVRDEFRKN
-122 FSCPVVLWVT
+122 FSCPVILWVT
-132 DDIVTKM
+132 DEIVTKM

-149 AAATIKFEMASDE
+149 AAATIKFEMAVDE
-162 LIHFLTQ
+162 LINFLAGR
-169 QADAIFSAGELN
+169 ADTIFKVGELN
-181 KERETD
+181 QELGSSTLGALASFETCLPRSEKRALEREMGP
-187 TARCRRHEGETSNLP
+187 GERFLTFDSQPQNK
-202 SGLAEAGGWPANY
+202 
-215 PAFNSE
+215 
-221 IISSRQLEPVS
+221 RQSDVHS
-232 YSPLSPGS
+232 YSPLSPGN
-240 TLNLALGSLSRR
+240 TLDLAIGSLPRR

-268 EPALEASLQFVLG
+268 EPALKASLQFVLG

-288 HTETALVLYQQ
+288 QTETALIHYKE
-299 SLAFWQMQTGNWE
+299 SLAFWQQQTGNLE
-312 LEHWQ
+312 LANLEHCENPQ
-317 HLLGEKT
+317 T
-324 FSCSLSTSTPNDRSS
+324 FSSLSNPV
-339 LPNILFLEREGIV
+339 PNILFLEREGIV

-368 VANRQHWE
+368 VANRHHWE
-376 QAWIALEQSR
+376 QARIRLEQSR
-386 KAFFLADRPELV
+386 NAFSLASRLELV

-411 LEAWGELQALAE
+411 LKAWGELQALAE

-448 ALQES
+448 ALEQS

-464 ALAILDQTPSDF
+464 ALAILDQTPNDL

-486 FAGNYPEF
+486 FEGNYPEF
-494 TENPGIIN
+494 VATNDSSNEL
-502 NPKSQIQHPK
+502 KSKIQHPK

-520 LLAQSLRQ
+520 LLARSLRQ

-540 MAQHQTDPK
+540 LAQSQSEPK

-560 ELQALYFEQGE
+560 ELQAVYFEQGE

-610 SPSAQNQAAIAAE
+610 GPSAQNQAAIAAS

-629 QKDIDRL
+629 QTDINSL

-683 VVKVYGD
+683 VVKVYTE
-690 WLAELEN
+690 WLVELEN
-697 SLNQALHDKQAEEES
+697 ALNGALYDKQAEEES
-712 KLRAKGVTRE
+712 KLISQGVQEIHKRSGSVI
-722 LPRKTGTAAPT
+722 PAR
-733 NSSELSSFIIEQLR
+733 SSEVSSFILEQLR
-747 DNSANNLL
+747 ENARNNLL

-780 NFLRLFL
+780 KFLRLFL
-787 NLPFVKVI
+787 NVPYVKVI
-795 LSLREDYLHYLL
+795 LCLREDYLHYLL
-807 DCDRFPN
+807 DCDQFPN

-820 NILDRSIR
+820 NILDKSIR

-838 ARAVIKHLTERA
+838 ARAVIGHLTERA

-881 GAQLQEESITT
+881 GAQLQEEGITS

-929 ILFALTDER
+929 ILFSLTDER

-949 SLVTGQQPAGE
+949 SLVTAQQPADAGE
-960 DTELRAIGTYSR
+960 TELSAIGSIGR
-972 ISRKQFAKNSLT
+972 ISLQRQFAKD
-984 QNPEIELKKTNNLD
+984 PESRQKKTDNLD

-1043 QAEADKKMSQEQLYR
+1043 KAEADKKMSQAQLYR
-1058 ANTFLKQLLGLAV
+1058 ANTFLKQLLGVAV
-1071 VGVLLLTSST
+1071 IGVLLLTSST
-1081 VAAVNFWWRAVG
+1081 IAAVNFWWRAVG
-1093 QKQLAVAQAQRA
+1093 QKQLAVAQTQRA
-1105 EINTL
+1105 EISTL
-1110 TAASEALFFSNN
+1110 TAASEALYFSNN
-1122 KFDAIMES
+1122 KFDAMMES
-1130 LRAGKQ
+1130 LRAGKK
-1136 WRQIEHSPE
+1136 WRQLEHSEE
-1145 MQTLKDTEILISAA
+1145 MDTLKDTEILISAA
-1159 LQQAVYGVK
+1159 LQQTVYGVK
-1168 ERNRLEGHGDV
+1168 ERNRLEGHGNV
-1179 VWGLTF
+1179 VWGLSF
-1185 SPDGSTIASAS
+1185 SPDGEIIASSS

-1209 LVATLKGHTNSVACV
+1209 LLATFKGHTNSVSCV
-1224 AFSPDSKT
+1224 AFSPDNKT
-1232 IASASLDKTVKL
+1232 IASASLDKTVKI
-1244 WKSDG
+1244 WQTDG
-1249 TLLATLV
+1249 SLLATFK

-1270 GQTIASASR
+1270 GQTIASGSK

-1285 WKTDGTLLQTIEQ
+1285 WKSDGTLLRTIEQ
-1298 LAPINWVSFS
+1298 FAAVNWLSFS
-1308 RDGKILAVAGDDGTV
+1308 RDGKIIAVASDDGSV

-1328 DGKLVANLWHSENKK
+1328 DGKLIANLWHSENRQ
-1343 PSKVYT
+1343 PSKIYT
-1349 VSFSPDGETL
+1349 VSFSPDGETI
-1359 ATAGEDKTV
+1359 ASGGQDATV
-1368 KIWSVAAIKD
+1368 KIWSIAALKHPATQNSTQARD
-1378 GEKLSSEE
+1378 GE
-1386 ASNGLLLAT
+1386 LLAT
-1395 LRGHSKWVFGVSF
+1395 LRGHSKLVFGVSF
-1408 SPDGQSLASGGAD
+1408 SNDGQTLASGSAD

-1426 WNLAGAAETGERAN
+1426 WSLAGVGDKRPTDASNIKPESR
-1440 TAVKSEGH
+1440 
-1448 LVRTFEGHA
+1448 LLRTFEGHA
-1457 DRVTQVSFSPDG
+1457 DRVTQVSFSPEG
-1469 RTLASASFD
+1469 KTLASASFD

-1494 DGHQNRVQTV
+1494 DGHQNRVQSVT
-1504 SFSPDGQRLASGSTD
+1504 FSPDGQRLASASTD
-1519 NTIKLW
+1519 KTIKIW

-1532 ETLEGHSQRVAS
+1532 ETLEGHTQRVAS
-1544 VSFSPDGQLLA
+1544 VSFSPDGQLIA

-1563 KIWSLKEH
+1563 KVWSLKED
-1571 GTSGNI
+1571 GMNNI
-1577 LPCPSAPLFPCA
+1577 LPCPSAPLFPCS
-1589 PAVVSTLEGHSDSVM
+1589 PSVLLTLDDHADSVM
-1604 GVSFSPDSE
+1604 SVSFSPDSE
-1613 ILATASKDKTVKLWT
+1613 ILASASKDKTVKLWT
-1628 RNGWLIKTLTGHQG
+1628 RNGRLIKTLTGHQG
-1642 WVTGVSFSPDGSML
+1642 WVTGVTFSPDGSML
-1656 ASSSDDGTVKLWN
+1656 ASASDDGTVKLWN
-1669 REGRLLKT
+1669 RDGRLLKT
-1677 LEGAHNSFVLGVAF
+1677 FEGAHNSFVLGVAF

-1725 DSVTSVSFSPDGL
+1725 DSVTSVAFSPDGL
-1738 LVASGSYDNKVRLW
+1738 LVASGSYDHKVKLW

-1767 SVMSVNFSPDGKVL
+1767 SVMSVSFSPDGKVL

-1815 PNVSDRDRRLCDGVS
+1815 PNVSDRDRRLCDGV
-1830 AKPNQF
+1830 ATKPYF

>member
-1 MTDLLKLQETA
+1 MTDLIKVQETA
-12 SYNDRSIKTL
+12 NYNERSLKTL
-22 VRSIAMSQQQFSL
+22 VRSIAMSQHQFSL
-35 ILARCNYQQLRQQ
+35 ILVRCNYEQLRQQ
-48 MAQCLRQ
+48 IAQRLREA
-55 QSPFQIQDVILP
+55 SPVPIQDLVLP

-74 TTLLANTQ
+74 TTLLSSTFLEG
-82 YSRPGQIGAAALMVF
+82 YSPVGSASALMVF
-97 GLEAIVAIDE
+97 GLETVVAIDE
-107 LLASTNQVRDEFRKN
+107 LMASTNQVRDEFRKN
-122 FSCPVVLWVT
+122 FSCPVILWVT
-132 DDIVTKM
+132 DEIVTKM

-149 AAATIKFEMASDE
+149 AAATIKFEMAVDE
-162 LIHFLTQ
+162 LINFLAGR
-169 QADAIFSAGELN
+169 ADTIFKVGELN
-181 KERETD
+181 QELDSSTLGALASFETCLPRSEKRALEREMGP
-187 TARCRRHEGETSNLP
+187 GERFLTFDSQLQN
-202 SGLAEAGGWPANY
+202 G
-215 PAFNSE
+215 
-221 IISSRQLEPVS
+221 RQSDVHS
-232 YSPLSPGS
+232 YSPLSPGN
-240 TLNLALGSLSRR
+240 TLDLAIGSLPRR

-268 EPALEASLQFVLG
+268 EPALKASLQFVLG

-288 HTETALVLYQQ
+288 QTETALIHYKE
-299 SLAFWQMQTGNWE
+299 SLAFWQQQTGNLE
-312 LEHWQ
+312 LANLEHCENPQ
-317 HLLGEKT
+317 T
-324 FSCSLSTSTPNDRSS
+324 FSSLSNPV
-339 LPNILFLEREGIV
+339 PNILFLEREGIV

-376 QAWIALEQSR
+376 QARISLEQSR
-386 KAFFLADRPELV
+386 NAFSLASRLELV

-411 LEAWGELQALAE
+411 LKAWGELQALAE

-464 ALAILDQTPSDF
+464 ALAILDQTPNDL

-486 FAGNYPEF
+486 FEGNYPEF
-494 TENPGIIN
+494 VGTNESSNEL
-502 NPKSQIQHPK
+502 KSKIQHPK

-520 LLAQSLRQ
+520 LLARSLRQ

-540 MAQHQTDPK
+540 LAQSQSEPK

-560 ELQALYFEQGE
+560 ELQAVYFEQGE

-610 SPSAQNQAAIAAE
+610 GPSAQNQAAIAAS

-629 QKDIDRL
+629 QTDINSL

-683 VVKVYGD
+683 VVKVYTD
-690 WLAELEN
+690 WLVELEN
-697 SLNQALHDKQAEEES
+697 ALNGALYDKQAEEES
-712 KLRAKGVTRE
+712 QLISKGVQEIPKRSGSVI
-722 LPRKTGTAAPT
+722 PAR
-733 NSSELSSFIIEQLR
+733 SSEVSSFILEQLR
-747 DNSANNLL
+747 ENARNNLL

-787 NLPFVKVI
+787 NVPYVKVI
-795 LSLREDYLHYLL
+795 LCLREDYLHYLL

-820 NILDRSIR
+820 NILDKSIR

-838 ARAVIKHLTERA
+838 ARAVIGHLTERA

-881 GAQLQEESITT
+881 GAQLQEEGITS

-908 KRSLERVISDCGPV
+908 KRSLERVISDCGSV

-929 ILFALTDER
+929 ILFSLTDER

-949 SLVTGQQPAGE
+949 SLVTGQQPTDPRE
-960 DTELRAIGTYSR
+960 TELSVIGRNGR
-972 ISRKQFAKNSLT
+972 ISLQRQFAKD
-984 QNPEIELKKTNNLD
+984 PEIRQKKTDNLD

-1043 QAEADKKMSQEQLYR
+1043 KAEADKKMSQAQLYR

-1071 VGVLLLTSST
+1071 IGVLLLTSST
-1081 VAAVNFWWRAVG
+1081 IAAVNFWWRAVG
-1093 QKQLAVAQAQRA
+1093 QKQLAVAQTQRA
-1105 EINTL
+1105 EISTL
-1110 TAASEALFFSNN
+1110 TAASEALYFSNN
-1122 KFDAIMES
+1122 KFDAMMES
-1130 LRAGKQ
+1130 LRAGKK
-1136 WRQIEHSPE
+1136 WRQLEHSQE
-1145 MQTLKDTEILISAA
+1145 MDTLKDTEILISAA

-1179 VWGLTF
+1179 VWGLSF
-1185 SPDGSTIASAS
+1185 SPDGETIASSS

-1209 LVATLKGHTNSVACV
+1209 LLATFKGHTNSVSCV
-1224 AFSPDSKT
+1224 AFSPDNKT
-1232 IASASLDKTVKL
+1232 IASASLDKTVKI
-1244 WKSDG
+1244 WQRDG
-1249 TLLATLV
+1249 SLLATFK

-1285 WKTDGTLLQTIEQ
+1285 WKSDGTLLRTIEQ
-1298 LAPINWVSFS
+1298 FAPVNWLSFS
-1308 RDGKILAVAGDDGTV
+1308 RDGKIIAVASDDGSV

-1328 DGKLVANLWHSENKK
+1328 DGKLIANLWHSENRQ
-1343 PSKVYT
+1343 PSKIYT
-1349 VSFSPDGETL
+1349 VSFSPDGETI
-1359 ATAGEDKTV
+1359 ASGGEDKTV
-1368 KIWSVAAIKD
+1368 KIWSIAALKHPATQNSTQARD
-1378 GEKLSSEE
+1378 GE
-1386 ASNGLLLAT
+1386 LLAT

-1408 SPDGQSLASGGAD
+1408 SNDGQTLASGSAD

-1426 WNLAGAAETGERAN
+1426 WSLAGVGDKRPTDASNIKPESR
-1440 TAVKSEGH
+1440 
-1448 LVRTFEGHA
+1448 LLRTFEGHA
-1457 DRVTQVSFSPDG
+1457 DRVTQVSFSPEG
-1469 RTLASASFD
+1469 KTLASASFD
-1478 KTIRLWRLDD
+1478 KTVRLWRLDD

-1494 DGHQNRVQTV
+1494 DGHQNRVQSVT
-1504 SFSPDGQRLASGSTD
+1504 FSPNGQRLASASTD

-1532 ETLEGHSQRVAS
+1532 ETLEGHTQRVAS
-1544 VSFSPDGQLLA
+1544 VSFSPDGELIA

-1563 KIWSLKEH
+1563 KVWSLKED
-1571 GTSGNI
+1571 GMNNI
-1577 LPCPSAPLFPCA
+1577 LPCPSAPLFPCS
-1589 PAVVSTLEGHSDSVM
+1589 PSVLLTLDDHADSVM
-1604 GVSFSPDSE
+1604 SVSFSPDSE
-1613 ILATASKDKTVKLWT
+1613 ILASASKDKTVKLWT
-1628 RNGWLIKTLTGHQG
+1628 RNGRLIKTLTGHQG
-1642 WVTGVSFSPDGSML
+1642 WVTGVTFSPDGSML
-1656 ASSSDDGTVKLWN
+1656 ASASDDGTVKLWN
-1669 REGRLLKT
+1669 RDGRLLRT
-1677 LEGAHNSFVLGVAF
+1677 FEGAHNSFVLGVAF

-1725 DSVTSVSFSPDGL
+1725 DSVTSVAFSPDGL
-1738 LVASGSYDNKVRLW
+1738 LVASGSYDHKVKLW

-1760 TLTGHKD
+1760 TLTGHNN
-1767 SVMSVNFSPDGKVL
+1767 SVMSVSFSPDGKVL

-1815 PNVSDRDRRLCDGVS
+1815 PNVSDGDRRLCDGVA
-1830 AKPNQF
+1830 AKP

>member
-1 MTDLLKLQETA
+1 MTDLIKVQETA
-12 SYNDRSIKTL
+12 NYNERSLKTL
-22 VRSIAMSQQQFSL
+22 VRSITMSQHQFSL
-35 ILARCNYQQLRQQ
+35 ILVRCNYEQLRQQ
-48 MAQCLRQ
+48 IAQRLREV
-55 QSPFQIQDVILP
+55 SPVPIQDLVLP

-74 TTLLANTQ
+74 TTLQASTLQ
-82 YSRPGQIGAAALMVF
+82 EGHSPGVSASALMVF
-97 GLEAIVAIDE
+97 GLETVVAIDE
-107 LLASTNQVRDEFRKN
+107 LMASTNQVRDEFRKN
-122 FSCPVVLWVT
+122 FSCPVILWVT

-149 AAATIKFEMASDE
+149 AAATIKFEMGVDE
-162 LIHFLTQ
+162 LINFLARR
-169 QADAIFSAGELN
+169 ADTIFKIGELN
-181 KERETD
+181 QELASSNVSTIANCETCETPCEKRGLEREISPGERFLTFNSGPQN
-187 TARCRRHEGETSNLP
+187 RRHSD
-202 SGLAEAGGWPANY
+202 AH
-215 PAFNSE
+215 
-221 IISSRQLEPVS
+221 S
-232 YSPLSPGS
+232 YSPLSPGN
-240 TLNLALGSLSRR
+240 TFDLAIGSLPRR

-259 DLQNRGQEL
+259 DLQNRGEEL
-268 EPALEASLQFVLG
+268 EPALKASLQFVLG

-288 HTETALVLYQQ
+288 QTETALIHYQE
-299 SLAFWQMQTGNWE
+299 SLLFWQQKTGNWE
-312 LEHWQ
+312 LANFEHP
-317 HLLGEKT
+317 ENPET
-324 FSCSLSTSTPNDRSS
+324 FSSLSNPV
-339 LPNILFLEREGIV
+339 PKVLFLEREGIV

-376 QAWIALEQSR
+376 QAWISLEQSR
-386 KAFFLADRPELV
+386 NAFSLASRPELV

-411 LEAWGELQALAE
+411 LKAWGELQALAE

-448 ALQES
+448 ALQQS

-464 ALAILDQTPSDF
+464 ALAILDQTPNDL

-486 FAGNYPEF
+486 FEGNYPEF
-494 TENPGIIN
+494 VGSNESSNE
-502 NPKSQIQHPK
+502 PKSKIQHPK

-520 LLAQSLRQ
+520 LLARSLRQ

-540 MAQHQTDPK
+540 LAQSQSEPK

-560 ELQALYFEQGE
+560 ELQAVYFEQGE

-610 SPSAQNQAAIAAE
+610 GPSAQNQAAIAAS

-629 QKDIDRL
+629 QTDINSL

-683 VVKVYGD
+683 VVKVYTD
-690 WLAELEN
+690 WLVELEN
-697 SLNQALHDKQAEEES
+697 ALNSALYDKQAEEES
-712 KLRAKGVTRE
+712 KLISKGLHGIHKKSCSVIPAR
-722 LPRKTGTAAPT
+722 
-733 NSSELSSFIIEQLR
+733 SSEVSSFIIDQLR
-747 DNSANNLL
+747 ENATNNLL

-766 FFVSTSVAQRQLFY
+766 FFVSTSMEQRQLFY
-780 NFLRLFL
+780 NFLGWFL
-787 NLPFVKVI
+787 NLPYVKII
-795 LSLREDYLHYLL
+795 LCLREDYLHYLL

-820 NILDRSIR
+820 NILDKSIR

-838 ARAVIKHLTERA
+838 ARAVIGHLTERA

-881 GAQLQEESITT
+881 GAQLQEEGITS

-908 KRSLERVISDCGPV
+908 KRSLERVISDCGLV

-929 ILFALTDER
+929 ILFSLTDER

-949 SLVTGQQPAGE
+949 SLVTGSQPGDARE
-960 DTELRAIGTYSR
+960 TELSAIGRNR
-972 ISRKQFAKNSLT
+972 ISLPRQFAKD
-984 QNPEIELKKTNNLD
+984 PESRQKKTDNLD

-1043 QAEADKKMSQEQLYR
+1043 KAEADKKMSQAQLYR
-1058 ANTFLKQLLGLAV
+1058 ANSFLKQLLGVAV
-1071 VGVLLLTSST
+1071 IGVMLLTSST
-1081 VAAVNFWWRAVG
+1081 IAAVNFWWRAVG
-1093 QKQLAVAQAQRA
+1093 QKQLAVAQTQRA
-1105 EINTL
+1105 EISTL
-1110 TAASEALFFSNN
+1110 TAASEALYFSNN
-1122 KFDAIMES
+1122 KFDAMMES
-1130 LRAGKQ
+1130 LRAGKK
-1136 WRQIEHSPE
+1136 WRQLEHS
-1145 MQTLKDTEILISAA
+1145 QQISTLKDTEILISAA

-1179 VWGLTF
+1179 VWGLSF
-1185 SPDGSTIASAS
+1185 SPDGETIASSS

-1209 LVATLKGHTNSVACV
+1209 LLATLKDHTNSVSCV
-1224 AFSPDSKT
+1224 TFSPDNKI
-1232 IASASLDKTVKL
+1232 IASASLDKTVKI
-1244 WKSDG
+1244 WQTDG
-1249 TLLATLV
+1249 SLLATFN

-1270 GQTIASASR
+1270 GQTIASGST

-1285 WKTDGTLLQTIEQ
+1285 WKTDGTLLRTIEQ
-1298 LAPINWVSFS
+1298 FAPVNWLTFS
-1308 RDGKILAVAGDDGTV
+1308 RDGKIIAVASDDGTV

-1328 DGKLVANLWHSENKK
+1328 DGRLIANLWHSENRQ
-1343 PSKVYT
+1343 PSKIYT
-1349 VSFSPDGETL
+1349 VSFSPDGETI
-1359 ATAGEDKTV
+1359 ASAGEDKTV
-1368 KIWSVAAIKD
+1368 KIWSIAALKHPPTENSTKAKK
-1378 GEKLSSEE
+1378 GE
-1386 ASNGLLLAT
+1386 LLTT

-1408 SPDGQSLASGGAD
+1408 SPDGQTLASGSAD

-1426 WNLAGAAETGERAN
+1426 WTLAGVGDKRPTDASNIKPESR
-1440 TAVKSEGH
+1440 
-1448 LVRTFEGHA
+1448 LLRTFEGHA
-1457 DRVTQVSFSPDG
+1457 DRVTQVSFSPEG
-1469 RTLASASFD
+1469 KTLASASFD
-1478 KTIRLWRLDD
+1478 KTVRLWRLDD

-1494 DGHQNRVQTV
+1494 DGHQNRVQGVT
-1504 SFSPDGQRLASGSTD
+1504 FSPDGQRLASASTD
-1519 NTIKLW
+1519 TTIKLW

-1532 ETLEGHSQRVAS
+1532 ETLEGHTQRVAS

-1563 KIWSLKEH
+1563 KVWSLTED
-1571 GTSGNI
+1571 GTNNI
-1577 LPCPSAPLFPCA
+1577 LPCPSAPLFPCS
-1589 PAVVSTLEGHSDSVM
+1589 PSVLFTLDGHADSVM
-1604 GVSFSPDSE
+1604 SVSFSPNSE
-1613 ILATASKDKTVKLWT
+1613 VLASASKDKTVKLWT
-1628 RNGWLIKTLTGHQG
+1628 RNGRLIKTLTGHTG
-1642 WVTGVSFSPDGSML
+1642 WVTGVTFSPDGSML
-1656 ASSSDDGTVKLWN
+1656 ASASDDGTLKLWN
-1669 REGRLLKT
+1669 RDGRLLRT
-1677 LEGAHNSFVLGVAF
+1677 FEGAHNSFVLGVAF

-1725 DSVTSVSFSPDGL
+1725 DSVTSVGFSPDGL
-1738 LVASGSYDNKVRLW
+1738 LVASGSYDHKVKLW

-1767 SVMSVNFSPDGKVL
+1767 SVMSVSFSPDGKVL

-1815 PNVSDRDRRLCDGVS
+1815 PNVSDRDRRLCEGVG
-1830 AKPNQF
+1830 AKSQ

>member
-1 MTDLLKLQETA
+1 MTDLIKVQETA
-12 SYNDRSIKTL
+12 NYNERSLKTL
-22 VRSIAMSQQQFSL
+22 VRSITMSQHQFSL
-35 ILARCNYQQLRQQ
+35 ILVRCNYEQLRQQ
-48 MAQCLRQ
+48 IAQRLREV
-55 QSPFQIQDVILP
+55 SPVPIQDLVLP
-67 ASVKTLY
+67 PSVKTLY
-74 TTLLANTQ
+74 TTLQASTFQ
-82 YSRPGQIGAAALMVF
+82 DGYSPVDAASALMVF
-97 GLEAIVAIDE
+97 GLETVVAIDE
-107 LLASTNQVRDEFRKN
+107 LMASTNQVRDEFRKN
-122 FSCPVVLWVT
+122 FSCPVILWVT

-149 AAATIKFEMASDE
+149 AAATIKFEMGVDE
-162 LIHFLTQ
+162 LINFLARRANT
-169 QADAIFSAGELN
+169 IFKIGELN
-181 KERETD
+181 QELASSNVSTIANCETCETPCEKRGLENEISPGERFLT
-187 TARCRRHEGETSNLP
+187 
-202 SGLAEAGGWPANY
+202 
-215 PAFNSE
+215 FNSGPQNR
-221 IISSRQLEPVS
+221 RQSDVHS
-232 YSPLSPGS
+232 YSPLSPGN
-240 TLNLALGSLSRR
+240 TFDLAIGSLSRR

-259 DLQNRGQEL
+259 DLQNRGEEL
-268 EPALEASLQFVLG
+268 EPALKASLQFVLG

-288 HTETALVLYQQ
+288 QTETALIHYQE
-299 SLAFWQMQTGNWE
+299 SLVFWQQKTGNWE
-312 LEHWQ
+312 HSENP
-317 HLLGEKT
+317 ET
-324 FSCSLSTSTPNDRSS
+324 FSSLSNPV
-339 LPNILFLEREGIV
+339 PKILFLEREGIV

-376 QAWIALEQSR
+376 QAWISLEQSR
-386 KAFFLADRPELV
+386 NAFSLASRPELV
-398 AEVTAHLGEVLQR
+398 AEVTAHLGQVLQR
-411 LEAWGELQALAE
+411 LKAWGELQALAE

-448 ALQES
+448 ALQQS

-464 ALAILDQTPSDF
+464 ALAILDQTPNDL

-486 FAGNYPEF
+486 FEGNYPEF
-494 TENPGIIN
+494 LGPNELSNE
-502 NPKSQIQHPK
+502 PKSKIQHPK

-520 LLAQSLRQ
+520 LLARSLRQ

-540 MAQHQTDPK
+540 LAQSQSEPK

-560 ELQALYFEQGE
+560 ELQAVYFEQGE
-571 YLKAFRIKKT
+571 YLKAFRIKKS

-602 QRQAVNPS
+602 QRQALNPS
-610 SPSAQNQAAIAAE
+610 GPSAQNQAAIAAE

-629 QKDIDRL
+629 QTDINSL

-683 VVKVYGD
+683 VVKVYTD
-690 WLAELEN
+690 WLVELEN
-697 SLNQALHDKQAEEES
+697 ALNSALYDKQAEEES
-712 KLRAKGVTRE
+712 KLISKGLQEIHKKSCSVIPAR
-722 LPRKTGTAAPT
+722 
-733 NSSELSSFIIEQLR
+733 SSEVSSFIIDQLR
-747 DNSANNLL
+747 ENATNNLL

-780 NFLRLFL
+780 NFLRSFL
-787 NLPFVKVI
+787 NLPYVKII
-795 LSLREDYLHYLL
+795 LCLREDYLHYLL

-820 NILDRSIR
+820 NILDKSIR

-838 ARAVIKHLTERA
+838 ARAVIGHLTERA

-881 GAQLQEESITT
+881 GAQLQEEGITS

-908 KRSLERVISDCGPV
+908 KRSLEGVISDCGLV

-929 ILFALTDER
+929 ILFSLTDER

-949 SLVTGQQPAGE
+949 SLVTGSQPTDAGE
-960 DTELRAIGTYSR
+960 QELSAIGGRNRLSLQR
-972 ISRKQFAKNSLT
+972 QFAKD
-984 QNPEIELKKTNNLD
+984 PESRQKKTDNLD

-1043 QAEADKKMSQEQLYR
+1043 KAEADKKMSQAQLYR

-1071 VGVLLLTSST
+1071 IGVMLLTSST
-1081 VAAVNFWWRAVG
+1081 IAAVNFWWRAVG
-1093 QKQLAVAQAQRA
+1093 QKQLAVAQTQRA
-1105 EINTL
+1105 EISTL
-1110 TAASEALFFSNN
+1110 TAASEALYFSNN
-1122 KFDAIMES
+1122 KFDAMMES
-1130 LRAGKQ
+1130 LRAGKK
-1136 WRQIEHSPE
+1136 WKTIEHSQQ
-1145 MQTLKDTEILISAA
+1145 MYTLKDTEILISAA

-1179 VWGLTF
+1179 VWGLSF
-1185 SPDGSTIASAS
+1185 SPDGETIASSS

-1209 LVATLKGHTNSVACV
+1209 LLATFKGHTNSVSSV
-1224 AFSPDSKT
+1224 AFSPDNKI
-1232 IASASLDKTVKL
+1232 IASASLDKTVKI
-1244 WKSDG
+1244 WQTDG
-1249 TLLATLV
+1249 NLLATFN

-1270 GQTIASASR
+1270 GQTIASGST

-1285 WKTDGTLLQTIEQ
+1285 WKTDGTLLRTIEQ
-1298 LAPINWVSFS
+1298 FAPVNWLSFS
-1308 RDGKILAVAGDDGTV
+1308 RDGKIIAVASDDGTV

-1328 DGKLVANLWHSENKK
+1328 DGRLIANLWHSENRQ
-1343 PSKVYT
+1343 PSKIYT
-1349 VSFSPDGETL
+1349 VSFSPDGETI
-1359 ATAGEDKTV
+1359 ASAGEDKTV
-1368 KIWSVAAIKD
+1368 KIWSIAALKHPARENSTQAKK
-1378 GEKLSSEE
+1378 GE
-1386 ASNGLLLAT
+1386 LLTT

-1408 SPDGQSLASGGAD
+1408 SPDGQTLASGSAD

-1426 WNLAGAAETGERAN
+1426 WSLAGVGDKRPTDASNMKPESR
-1440 TAVKSEGH
+1440 
-1448 LVRTFEGHA
+1448 LLRTFEGHA
-1457 DRVTQVSFSPDG
+1457 DRVTQVSFSPEG
-1469 RTLASASFD
+1469 KTLASASFD

-1494 DGHQNRVQTV
+1494 DGHQNRVQSVT
-1504 SFSPDGQRLASGSTD
+1504 FSPDGQRLASASTD
-1519 NTIKLW
+1519 KTIKLW

-1532 ETLEGHSQRVAS
+1532 ETLEGHTQRVAS

-1563 KIWSLKEH
+1563 KVWSLTED
-1571 GTSGNI
+1571 GMNNI
-1577 LPCPSAPLFPCA
+1577 LPCPSAPLFPCS
-1589 PAVVSTLEGHSDSVM
+1589 PSVLFTLDGHADSVM
-1604 GVSFSPDSE
+1604 SVSFSPDSE
-1613 ILATASKDKTVKLWT
+1613 IIASASKDKTVKLWT
-1628 RNGWLIKTLTGHQG
+1628 RNGRLIKTLTGHQG
-1642 WVTGVSFSPDGSML
+1642 WVTGVTFSPDGSML
-1656 ASSSDDGTVKLWN
+1656 ASASDDGTVKLWN
-1669 REGRLLKT
+1669 RDGRLLRT
-1677 LEGAHNSFVLGVAF
+1677 FEGAHNSFVLGVAF

-1725 DSVTSVSFSPDGL
+1725 DSVTSVAFSPDGL
-1738 LVASGSYDNKVRLW
+1738 LVASGSYDHKVKLW

-1767 SVMSVNFSPDGKVL
+1767 SVMSVSFSPDGKVL

-1815 PNVSDRDRRLCDGVS
+1815 PNVSERDRRLCEGVG
-1830 AKPNQF
+1830 AKP

>member
-1 MTDLLKLQETA
+1 MTDLIKVQETA
-12 SYNDRSIKTL
+12 NYNERSLKTL
-22 VRSIAMSQQQFSL
+22 VRSITMSQHQFSL
-35 ILARCNYQQLRQQ
+35 ILVRCNYEQLRQQ
-48 MAQCLRQ
+48 IAQRLREV
-55 QSPFQIQDVILP
+55 SPVPIQDLVLP
-67 ASVKTLY
+67 PSVKTLY
-74 TTLLANTQ
+74 TTLQASTFQ
-82 YSRPGQIGAAALMVF
+82 EGYSPVGAASALMVF
-97 GLEAIVAIDE
+97 GLETVVAIDE
-107 LLASTNQVRDEFRKN
+107 LMASTNQVRDEFRKN
-122 FSCPVVLWVT
+122 FSCPVILWVT

-149 AAATIKFEMASDE
+149 AAATIKFEMGVDE
-162 LIHFLTQ
+162 LINFLARR
-169 QADAIFSAGELN
+169 ADTIFKIGELN
-181 KERETD
+181 QALASSTVSTIASGETCGETPCEKRALEREISPGERFLTVNSGPQN
-187 TARCRRHEGETSNLP
+187 RRLSDVH
-202 SGLAEAGGWPANY
+202 
-215 PAFNSE
+215 
-221 IISSRQLEPVS
+221 S
-232 YSPLSPGS
+232 YSPLSPGN
-240 TLNLALGSLSRR
+240 TFDLAIGSLPRR

-259 DLQNRGQEL
+259 DLQNRGEEL
-268 EPALEASLQFVLG
+268 EPALKASLQFVLG

-288 HTETALVLYQQ
+288 QTETALIHYQE
-299 SLAFWQMQTGNWE
+299 SLVFWQQKTGNWE
-312 LEHWQ
+312 LANLEHS
-317 HLLGEKT
+317 ENPET
-324 FSCSLSTSTPNDRSS
+324 FSSLSNPV
-339 LPNILFLEREGIV
+339 PKILFLEREGIV

-376 QAWIALEQSR
+376 QAWISLEKSR
-386 KAFFLADRPELV
+386 NAFSLASRPELV

-411 LEAWGELQALAE
+411 LKAWGELQALAE

-448 ALQES
+448 ALQQS

-464 ALAILDQTPSDF
+464 ALAILDQTPNDL

-486 FAGNYPEF
+486 FEGNYPEF
-494 TENPGIIN
+494 VGSNESSNE
-502 NPKSQIQHPK
+502 PKSQIQHPK

-520 LLAQSLRQ
+520 LLARSLRQ

-540 MAQHQTDPK
+540 LAQSQSEPK

-560 ELQALYFEQGE
+560 ELQAVYFEQGE

-610 SPSAQNQAAIAAE
+610 GPSAQNQAAIAAS

-629 QKDIDRL
+629 QTDINSL

-683 VVKVYGD
+683 VVKVYTD
-690 WLAELEN
+690 WLVELEN
-697 SLNQALHDKQAEEES
+697 ALNSALYDKQAEEES
-712 KLRAKGVTRE
+712 KLISKGVQEIPKRSCSVI
-722 LPRKTGTAAPT
+722 PAR
-733 NSSELSSFIIEQLR
+733 SSEVSSFIIDQLR
-747 DNSANNLL
+747 ENATNNLL

-787 NLPFVKVI
+787 NLPYVKII
-795 LSLREDYLHYLL
+795 LCLREDYLHYLL

-820 NILDRSIR
+820 NILDKSIR

-838 ARAVIKHLTERA
+838 ARAVIGHLTERA

-881 GAQLQEESITT
+881 GAQLQEEGITS

-908 KRSLERVISDCGPV
+908 KRSLEGVISDCGLV

-929 ILFALTDER
+929 ILFSLTDER

-949 SLVTGQQPAGE
+949 SLVTGQQPADARE
-960 DTELRAIGTYSR
+960 TELSVIGRNRLSLQR
-972 ISRKQFAKNSLT
+972 QFAKD
-984 QNPEIELKKTNNLD
+984 PESGQKKTDNLD

-1043 QAEADKKMSQEQLYR
+1043 KAEADKKMSQAQLYR
-1058 ANTFLKQLLGLAV
+1058 ANSFLKQLLGVAV
-1071 VGVLLLTSST
+1071 IGVMLLTSST
-1081 VAAVNFWWRAVG
+1081 IAAVNFWWRAVG
-1093 QKQLAVAQAQRA
+1093 QKQLAVAQTQRA
-1105 EINTL
+1105 EISTL
-1110 TAASEALFFSNN
+1110 TAASEALYFSNN
-1122 KFDAIMES
+1122 KFDAMMES
-1130 LRAGKQ
+1130 LRAGKK
-1136 WRQIEHSPE
+1136 WKQIEHSQQ
-1145 MQTLKDTEILISAA
+1145 MYTLKDTEILISAA

-1179 VWGLTF
+1179 VWGLSF
-1185 SPDGSTIASAS
+1185 SPDGETIASSS
-1196 VDKTVKLWRRDGS
+1196 VDKTVKLWQRDGS
-1209 LVATLKGHTNSVACV
+1209 LLATFKGHTNSVSCV
-1224 AFSPDSKT
+1224 AFSPDNKI
-1232 IASASLDKTVKL
+1232 IASASLDKTVKI
-1244 WKSDG
+1244 WQTDG
-1249 TLLATLV
+1249 SLLATFN

-1270 GQTIASASR
+1270 GQTIASGST

-1285 WKTDGTLLQTIEQ
+1285 WKTDGTLLRTIEQ
-1298 LAPINWVSFS
+1298 FAPVNWLSFS
-1308 RDGKILAVAGDDGTV
+1308 RDGKIIAVASDDGTV

-1328 DGKLVANLWHSENKK
+1328 DGRLIANLWHSENKQ
-1343 PSKVYT
+1343 PSKIYT
-1349 VSFSPDGETL
+1349 VSFSPDGEMI
-1359 ATAGEDKTV
+1359 ASAGEDKTV
-1368 KIWSVAAIKD
+1368 KIWSIAALKHPPTENSTPAKK
-1378 GEKLSSEE
+1378 GE
-1386 ASNGLLLAT
+1386 LLTT

-1408 SPDGQSLASGGAD
+1408 SPDGQTLASGSAD
-1421 GTVKL
+1421 GSVKL
-1426 WNLAGAAETGERAN
+1426 WSLAGVGDKRPTDASNIKPESR
-1440 TAVKSEGH
+1440 
-1448 LVRTFEGHA
+1448 LLRTFEGHA
-1457 DRVTQVSFSPDG
+1457 DRVTQVSFSPEG
-1469 RTLASASFD
+1469 KTLASASFD
-1478 KTIRLWRLDD
+1478 KTVRLWRLDD

-1494 DGHQNRVQTV
+1494 DGHQNRVQGVT
-1504 SFSPDGQRLASGSTD
+1504 FSPDGQRLASASTD
-1519 NTIKLW
+1519 KTIKLW

-1532 ETLEGHSQRVAS
+1532 ETLEGHTQRVAS

-1563 KIWSLKEH
+1563 KVWSLTED
-1571 GTSGNI
+1571 GMNNI
-1577 LPCPSAPLFPCA
+1577 LPCPSAPLFPCS
-1589 PAVVSTLEGHSDSVM
+1589 PSVLLTLDAHADSVM
-1604 GVSFSPDSE
+1604 SVSFSPDSE
-1613 ILATASKDKTVKLWT
+1613 ILASGSKDKTVKLWT
-1628 RNGWLIKTLTGHQG
+1628 RNGRLIKTLTGHTG
-1642 WVTGVSFSPDGSML
+1642 WVTGVTFSPDGSML
-1656 ASSSDDGTVKLWN
+1656 ASASDDGTLKLWN
-1669 REGRLLKT
+1669 RDGRLLRT
-1677 LEGAHNSFVLGVAF
+1677 FEGAHNSFVLGVAF

-1725 DSVTSVSFSPDGL
+1725 DSVTSVGFSPDGL
-1738 LVASGSYDNKVRLW
+1738 LVASGSYDHKVKLW

-1767 SVMSVNFSPDGKVL
+1767 SVMSVSFSPDGKVL

-1815 PNVSDRDRRLCDGVS
+1815 PNVSDRDRRLCEGVG
-1830 AKPNQF
+1830 AKS

>member
-1 MTDLLKLQETA
+1 MTDMIKLRETA
-12 SYNDRSIKTL
+12 SYNERSLKTL

-35 ILARCNYQQLRQQ
+35 ILVRCNYEHLRQQ
-48 MAQCLRQ
+48 MVKRLREM
-55 QSPFQIQDVILP
+55 SPLPIQDVVLRP
-67 ASVKTLY
+67 GVKTLY
-74 TTLLANTQ
+74 STLLANTQ
-82 YSRPGQIGAAALMVF
+82 NHGQSPGAAVSAVMVF
-97 GLEAIVAIDE
+97 GLETVVAIDE
-107 LLASTNQVRDEFRKN
+107 VMASTNQVRDEFRKN

-149 AAATIKFEMASDE
+149 AAATIKFEMAVDE
-162 LIHFLTQ
+162 LIDFLAQ
-169 QADAIFSAGELN
+169 RADGIFRVGELN
-181 KERETD
+181 QQWGNSTPAKSGFSTYDDTD
-187 TARCRRHEGETSNLP
+187 LEKPTQE
-202 SGLAEAGGWPANY
+202 
-215 PAFNSE
+215 SE
-221 IISSRQLEPVS
+221 ILLGERFLTPHPRSQNSQASNIQS
-232 YSPLSPGS
+232 YSPLSPGN
-240 TLNLALGSLSRR
+240 NLDLAIGSLSRR
-252 ELELALR
+252 ELEIALR
-259 DLQNRGQEL
+259 DLQNRDQEL

-288 HTETALVLYQQ
+288 ETETALIHYQQ
-299 SLAFWQMQTGNWE
+299 SLVFWQQQTGNWE
-312 LEHWQ
+312 LKNW
-317 HLLGEKT
+317 EKSWET
-324 FSCSLSTSTPNDRSS
+324 QNLSCTLSNPV
-339 LPNILFLEREGIV
+339 PNILFLEREGIV

-376 QAWIALEQSR
+376 QAWISLEQSR
-386 KAFFLADRPELV
+386 NAFSLADRPELV

-448 ALQES
+448 ALQQS

-464 ALAILDQTPSDF
+464 ALAILDQTPNDL

-486 FAGNYPEF
+486 FSGNYPEF
-494 TENPGIIN
+494 VGTNQSIN
-502 NPKSQIQHPK
+502 EPKSKIQHPK

-540 MAQHQTDPK
+540 LAQSQSEPK

-560 ELQALYFEQGE
+560 ELQAVYFEQGE
-571 YLKAFRIKKT
+571 YLKAFRIKKN

-610 SPSAQNQAAIAAE
+610 SPSAKNQAAIAAE

-629 QKDIDRL
+629 QKDINNL

-683 VVKVYGD
+683 LVKVYSD
-690 WLAELEN
+690 WLRELEN
-697 SLNQALHDKQAEEES
+697 ALNGALYEKQVEEDR
-712 KLRAKGVTRE
+712 KLIQNGVGE
-722 LPRKTGTAAPT
+722 FSRKNQLVIPGRTEEA
-733 NSSELSSFIIEQLR
+733 SSFLVEQLR
-747 DNSANNLL
+747 QNSQNNLL
-755 TVLIFDQFEEF
+755 TILIFDQFEEF

-780 NFLRLFL
+780 KFLRLFL

-795 LSLREDYLHYLL
+795 LCLREDYLHYLL

-820 NILDRSIR
+820 NILDKSIR

-838 ARAVIKHLTERA
+838 ARAVIGHLTERA

-855 PALIDA
+855 PELINA
-861 FVEDLADELQEVRP
+861 FVEDLSDELQEIRP

-881 GAQLQEESITT
+881 GAQLQEENITT
-892 LAQYQ
+892 IEQYQ

-929 ILFALTDER
+929 ILFSLTDER

-949 SLVTGQQPAGE
+949 SLVTGVQPE
-960 DTELRAIGTYSR
+960 DVEEPDLSGMGR
-972 ISRKQFAKNSLT
+972 ISLISLQRKLGKNS
-984 QNPEIELKKTNNLD
+984 EIEPKKTDNLE

-1006 HGLLFLLREAPED
+1006 HGLLFLLRESPED

-1033 QRFGLEARLH
+1033 DRFGLEARLH
-1043 QAEADKKMSQEQLYR
+1043 KAEADKNMSQAQLYR
-1058 ANTFLKQLLGLAV
+1058 ANIFLKQLLGLAAI
-1071 VGVLLLTSST
+1071 GVLLLTSST

-1093 QKQLAVAQAQRA
+1093 QKQLAVAQTQRA
-1105 EINTL
+1105 EISTL
-1110 TAASEALFFSNN
+1110 TAASEALYFSNN
-1122 KFDAIMES
+1122 KFDAMMES
-1130 LRAGKQ
+1130 LRAGRQ
-1136 WRQIEHSPE
+1136 WRQIEHSQE
-1145 MQTLKDTEILISAA
+1145 THTLKDTEILISAS
-1159 LQQAVYGVK
+1159 LQQAVYGIK

-1179 VWGLTF
+1179 VWGLNF
-1185 SPDGSTIASAS
+1185 SPDGQTIASAS
-1196 VDKTVKLWRRDGS
+1196 VDKTVKLWARGGS
-1209 LVATLKGHTNSVACV
+1209 LLATFKGHTNNVTSV

-1232 IASASLDKTVKL
+1232 IASGSL
-1244 WKSDG
+1244 
-1249 TLLATLV
+1249 
-1256 GHTNSVTSVAFSPD
+1256 
-1270 GQTIASASR
+1270 

-1285 WKTDGTLLQTIEQ
+1285 WKTDGTLLATFKGHTNSVTSVTFSPDGQTIASSSTDKTVKLWKTDGTLLQTIQQ
-1298 LAPINWVSFS
+1298 LAPVNWVSLS
-1308 RDGKILAVAGDDGTV
+1308 HNGQIIAVASDDGTV

-1328 DGKLVANLWHSENKK
+1328 DGRLIANLWHSENKK

-1359 ATAGEDKTV
+1359 ASGGEDNTV
-1368 KIWSVAAIKD
+1368 KIWNVSSLQNNPQVNSVDKTD
-1378 GEKLSSEE
+1378 
-1386 ASNGLLLAT
+1386 LLLTT

-1408 SPDGQSLASGGAD
+1408 SPDGQTLASGGAD
-1421 GTVKL
+1421 RTVKL
-1426 WNLAGAAETGERAN
+1426 WSLVDIHG
-1440 TAVKSEGH
+1440 KH
-1448 LVRTFEGHA
+1448 LLDGGKFKPVGRLLRTFEGHA

-1469 RTLASASFD
+1469 KTLASASFD

-1494 DGHQNRVQTV
+1494 DGHHNRVLSVT
-1504 SFSPDGQRLASGSTD
+1504 FSPDGQRLASASMD
-1519 NTIKLW
+1519 KTIKIW

-1532 ETLEGHSQRVAS
+1532 ETLEGHTQRVS
-1544 VSFSPDGQLLA
+1544 SLSFSPDGLLLA
-1555 SGSYDKTV
+1555 SGSHDKTV
-1563 KIWSLKEH
+1563 KIWSLKED
-1571 GTSGNI
+1571 GITNM
-1577 LPCPSAPLFPCA
+1577 LPCPSAPLFPCS
-1589 PAVVSTLEGHSDSVM
+1589 PSVLFTLDGHSDSVTS
-1604 GVSFSPDSE
+1604 VSFSPDSE
-1613 ILATASKDKTVKLWT
+1613 IVASASKDKTIKLWT
-1628 RNGWLIKTLTGHQG
+1628 RNGRLIKTLTGHKA
-1642 WVTGVSFSPDGSML
+1642 WVTSVSFNHDGSML
-1656 ASSSDDGTVKLWN
+1656 ASASDDGTVKLWN
-1669 REGRLLKT
+1669 RDGHLLRT
-1677 LEGAHNSFVLGVAF
+1677 FEGAHNSFVLGVAF
-1691 SPDGKMLAS
+1691 SPDGQMLAS

-1706 VKLWKVDGTLVATL
+1706 VKLWNVDGTLVATL

-1738 LVASGSYDNKVRLW
+1738 LIASGSYDRKVKLW

-1767 SVMSVNFSPDGKVL
+1767 SVMSVSFSPDGKVL

-1815 PNVSDRDRRLCDGVS
+1815 PNVSDRDRRLCDGVAPKS
-1830 AKPNQF
+1830 QF

>member
-1 MTDLLKLQETA
+1 MTDLIKVQETA
-12 SYNDRSIKTL
+12 NYNERSLKTL
-22 VRSIAMSQQQFSL
+22 VRSITMSQHQFSL
-35 ILARCNYQQLRQQ
+35 ILVRCNYEQLRQQ
-48 MAQCLRQ
+48 ITKRLREV
-55 QSPFQIQDVILP
+55 SPVSIQDIVLP

-74 TTLLANTQ
+74 TTLQASTFQ
-82 YSRPGQIGAAALMVF
+82 EGYSPVGAASALMVF
-97 GLEAIVAIDE
+97 GLETVVAIDE
-107 LLASTNQVRDEFRKN
+107 LMASTNQVRDEFRKN
-122 FSCPVVLWVT
+122 FSCPVILWVT

-149 AAATIKFEMASDE
+149 AAATIKFEMGVDE
-162 LIHFLTQ
+162 LINFLARR
-169 QADAIFSAGELN
+169 ADTIFKIGELN
-181 KERETD
+181 PELASSNFSTIANCETCETPCEKRGLEREMNP
-187 TARCRRHEGETSNLP
+187 GERFLT
-202 SGLAEAGGWPANY
+202 
-215 PAFNSE
+215 FNSGPQNRGQ
-221 IISSRQLEPVS
+221 SDVHS
-232 YSPLSPGS
+232 YSPLSPGN
-240 TLNLALGSLSRR
+240 TFDLAIGSLPRR

-259 DLQNRGQEL
+259 DLQNRGEEL
-268 EPALEASLQFVLG
+268 EPALKASLQFVLG

-288 HTETALVLYQQ
+288 QTETALIHYQE
-299 SLAFWQMQTGNWE
+299 SLVFWQHQTGNWE
-312 LEHWQ
+312 LANWENSENPET
-317 HLLGEKT
+317 L
-324 FSCSLSTSTPNDRSS
+324 SCSLSNPV
-339 LPNILFLEREGIV
+339 PNILFLEREGIV

-376 QAWIALEQSR
+376 QAWISLEQSR
-386 KAFFLADRPELV
+386 NAFSLASRPELV

-411 LEAWGELQALAE
+411 LKAWGELQALAE

-448 ALQES
+448 ALQQS

-464 ALAILDQTPSDF
+464 ALAILDQTPNDL

-486 FAGNYPEF
+486 FEGNYPEIVGPNEL
-494 TENPGIIN
+494 TNE
-502 NPKSQIQHPK
+502 PKSKIQHPK

-520 LLAQSLRQ
+520 LLARSLRQ

-540 MAQHQTDPK
+540 LAQSQSEPK

-560 ELQALYFEQGE
+560 ELQAVYFEQGE

-610 SPSAQNQAAIAAE
+610 GPSAQNQAAIAAE

-629 QKDIDRL
+629 QTDINSL

-683 VVKVYGD
+683 VVKVYTD
-690 WLAELEN
+690 WLVELEN
-697 SLNQALHDKQAEEES
+697 ALNSALYDKQAEEES
-712 KLRAKGVTRE
+712 KLISKGLQEIHQKSCSVIPAR
-722 LPRKTGTAAPT
+722 
-733 NSSELSSFIIEQLR
+733 SSEVSSFIIEQLR
-747 DNSANNLL
+747 ENARNNLL

-766 FFVSTSVAQRQLFY
+766 FFVSTSVAQRQIFY

-787 NLPFVKVI
+787 NLPYVKII
-795 LSLREDYLHYLL
+795 LCLREDYLHYLL

-820 NILDRSIR
+820 NILDKSIR

-838 ARAVIKHLTERA
+838 ARAVIGHLTERA

-881 GAQLQEESITT
+881 GAQLQEEGITS

-908 KRSLERVISDCGPV
+908 KRSLERVISDCGLV

-929 ILFALTDER
+929 ILFSLTDER

-949 SLVTGQQPAGE
+949 SLVTGPQPAE
-960 DTELRAIGTYSR
+960 ARETELSAIGRSR
-972 ISRKQFAKNSLT
+972 IPLHRQFAKDSENR
-984 QNPEIELKKTNNLD
+984 QNKTDNLD

-1043 QAEADKKMSQEQLYR
+1043 KAEADKKMSQAQLYR
-1058 ANTFLKQLLGLAV
+1058 ANTFLKQLLGVAV
-1071 VGVLLLTSST
+1071 IGVMLLTSST
-1081 VAAVNFWWRAVG
+1081 IAAVNFWWRAVG
-1093 QKQLAVAQAQRA
+1093 QKQLAVAQTQRA
-1105 EINTL
+1105 EISTL
-1110 TAASEALFFSNN
+1110 TAASEALYFSNN
-1122 KFDAIMES
+1122 KFDAMMES
-1130 LRAGKQ
+1130 LRAGKK
-1136 WRQIEHSPE
+1136 WKQIEHSQQ
-1145 MQTLKDTEILISAA
+1145 MYTLKDTEILISAA

-1179 VWGLTF
+1179 VWGLSF
-1185 SPDGSTIASAS
+1185 SPDGETIASSS

-1209 LVATLKGHTNSVACV
+1209 LLATFKGHTNSVSCV
-1224 AFSPDSKT
+1224 AFSPDNKT
-1232 IASASLDKTVKL
+1232 IASASLDKTVKI
-1244 WKSDG
+1244 WQTDG
-1249 TLLATLV
+1249 SLLATFK
-1256 GHTNSVTSVAFSPD
+1256 GHTNSVTSVAFSSD
-1270 GQTIASASR
+1270 GQTIASGST

-1285 WKTDGTLLQTIEQ
+1285 WKTDGTLLRTIEQ
-1298 LAPINWVSFS
+1298 FAPVNWLSFS
-1308 RDGKILAVAGDDGTV
+1308 RDGKIVAVASDDGSV

-1328 DGKLVANLWHSENKK
+1328 DGRLIANLWHSENRQ
-1343 PSKVYT
+1343 PSKIYT
-1349 VSFSPDGETL
+1349 VSFSPDGETI
-1359 ATAGEDKTV
+1359 ASAGEDKTV
-1368 KIWSVAAIKD
+1368 KIWSIAALKHPPTENSTQAKK
-1378 GEKLSSEE
+1378 GE
-1386 ASNGLLLAT
+1386 LLTT

-1408 SPDGQSLASGGAD
+1408 SPDGQTLASGSAD

-1426 WNLAGAAETGERAN
+1426 WSLAGVGDKRPTDASNIKPESR
-1440 TAVKSEGH
+1440 
-1448 LVRTFEGHA
+1448 LLRTFEGHA
-1457 DRVTQVSFSPDG
+1457 DRVTQVSFSPEG
-1469 RTLASASFD
+1469 KTLASASFD

-1494 DGHQNRVQTV
+1494 DGHQNRVQSVT
-1504 SFSPDGQRLASGSTD
+1504 FSPNGQRLASASTD

-1532 ETLEGHSQRVAS
+1532 ETLEGHTQRVAS

-1563 KIWSLKEH
+1563 KVWSLTED
-1571 GTSGNI
+1571 GMNNI
-1577 LPCPSAPLFPCA
+1577 LPCPSAPLFPCS
-1589 PAVVSTLEGHSDSVM
+1589 PSVLFTLDGHADSVM
-1604 GVSFSPDSE
+1604 SVSFSPDSE
-1613 ILATASKDKTVKLWT
+1613 VLASASKDKTVKLWT
-1628 RNGWLIKTLTGHQG
+1628 RNGRLIKTLTGHTG
-1642 WVTGVSFSPDGSML
+1642 WVTGVTFSPDGSML
-1656 ASSSDDGTVKLWN
+1656 ASASDDGTLKLWN
-1669 REGRLLKT
+1669 RDGRLLRT
-1677 LEGAHNSFVLGVAF
+1677 FEGAHNSFVLGVAF

-1725 DSVTSVSFSPDGL
+1725 DSVTSVGFSPDGL
-1738 LVASGSYDNKVRLW
+1738 LVASGSYDHKVKLW

-1767 SVMSVNFSPDGKVL
+1767 SVMSVSFSPDGKVL

-1815 PNVSDRDRRLCDGVS
+1815 PNVSDRDRGLCEGVG
-1830 AKPNQF
+1830 AKSQL

>member
-1 MTDLLKLQETA
+1 MTDLLKLKETA

-48 MAQCLRQ
+48 MAQRLRQ
-55 QSPFQIQDVILP
+55 QSPFQIQDIVLP

-74 TTLLANTQ
+74 TTLQANTQ
-82 YSRPGQIGAAALMVF
+82 NRGPGQIGAAALMVF
-97 GLEAIVAIDE
+97 GLETVVAIDE

-149 AAATIKFEMASDE
+149 AAATIKFEMACDE
-162 LIHFLTQ
+162 LIHFLAQ

-181 KERETD
+181 KKREIG
-187 TARCRRHEGETSNLP
+187 TARGCGSESATSNSL
-202 SGLAEAGGWPANY
+202 SGPVQLEGLQPHY

-221 IISSRQLEPVS
+221 IANSRQFDSVS

-240 TLNLALGSLSRR
+240 TLNLAIGSLSRR

-288 HTETALVLYQQ
+288 QTETALVHYQQ

-312 LEHWQ
+312 LENWE
-317 HLLGEKT
+317 HLLGQKT
-324 FSCSLSTSTPNDRSS
+324 FFLSQPAPTPRSPV
-339 LPNILFLEREGIV
+339 PNILFLEREGIV

-386 KAFFLADRPELV
+386 NAFSLADRPELV

-464 ALAILDQTPSDF
+464 ALAILDQTPSDL

-486 FAGNYPEF
+486 FVGNYPEF
-494 TENPGIIN
+494 AENSELIN

-540 MAQHQTDPK
+540 LAQIQTDPK

-571 YLKAFRIKKT
+571 YLKAFRIRQT

-683 VVKVYGD
+683 VVKVYSD

-697 SLNQALHDKQAEEES
+697 SLNQALHDKQAEEER
-712 KLRAKGVTRE
+712 KLRARGVARE
-722 LPRKTGTAAPT
+722 ITSKTGTAAQT
-733 NSSELSSFIIEQLR
+733 NSSGISSFIIEQLR
-747 DNSANNLL
+747 ENSANNLL

-820 NILDRSIR
+820 NILDKSIR

-838 ARAVIKHLTERA
+838 ARAVIGHLTERA

-855 PALIDA
+855 PELIDA

-929 ILFALTDER
+929 ILFTLTDER

-949 SLVTGQQPAGE
+949 SLVTGQHPAGE
-960 DTELRAIGTYSR
+960 ETELSAIGSYSR
-972 ISRKQFAKNSLT
+972 ISLRKQFAKNQLT
-984 QNPEIELKKTNNLD
+984 QDLETEPKKTDSLD

-1058 ANTFLKQLLGLAV
+1058 ANSFLKQLLGLAV

-1093 QKQLAVAQAQRA
+1093 QKQLAIAQTQRA

-1110 TAASEALFFSNN
+1110 TAASEALYFSNN

-1136 WRQIEHSPE
+1136 WKQIEHSQG

-1185 SPDGSTIASAS
+1185 SQDGSTIASAS

-1209 LVATLKGHTNSVACV
+1209 SIATLKGHTNSVACV

-1232 IASASLDKTVKL
+1232 IASASLDKTVKI
-1244 WKSDG
+1244 WQTDG
-1249 TLLATLV
+1249 ILLATLE

-1308 RDGKILAVAGDDGTV
+1308 RDGKTLAAAGDDGTV

-1328 DGKLVANLWHSENKK
+1328 DGKLIANLWHSANKK

-1368 KIWSVAAIKD
+1368 KIWNVAALKD
-1378 GEKLSSEE
+1378 DGKLSSQT
-1386 ASNGLLLAT
+1386 ANNGLLLAT
-1395 LRGHSKWVFGVSF
+1395 LRGHTKWVFGVSF
-1408 SPDGQSLASGGAD
+1408 SPNGQSLASGGAD

-1426 WNLAGAAETGERAN
+1426 WNLDGVGENPDKTAGI
-1440 TAVKSEGH
+1440 KSEDR
-1448 LVRTFEGHA
+1448 LVRIFEGHA

-1469 RTLASASFD
+1469 KTLASASFD

-1494 DGHQNRVQTV
+1494 DGHQNRVQTA

-1563 KIWSLKEH
+1563 KIWNLKEH
-1571 GTSGNI
+1571 GTNNI
-1577 LPCPSAPLFPCA
+1577 LPCPSAPLFPCS

-1628 RNGWLIKTLTGHQG
+1628 RNGWLIKTLTGHTG

-1656 ASSSDDGTVKLWN
+1656 ASASDDGTVKLWN

-1725 DSVTSVSFSPDGL
+1725 DSVTSVGFSPDGL

-1830 AKPNQF
+1830 AKPDRF

>member
-1 MTDLLKLQETA
+1 MTDLIKVQETA
-12 SYNDRSIKTL
+12 NYNERSLKTL
-22 VRSIAMSQQQFSL
+22 VRSITMSQHQFSL
-35 ILARCNYQQLRQQ
+35 ILVRCNYEQLRQQ
-48 MAQCLRQ
+48 IAQRLREV
-55 QSPFQIQDVILP
+55 SPVPIQDLVLP

-74 TTLLANTQ
+74 TTLQASTFQ
-82 YSRPGQIGAAALMVF
+82 EGYSPVVSASALMVF
-97 GLEAIVAIDE
+97 GLETVVAIDE
-107 LLASTNQVRDEFRKN
+107 LMASTNQVRDEFRKN
-122 FSCPVVLWVT
+122 FSCPVILWVT

-149 AAATIKFEMASDE
+149 AAATIKFEMGVDE
-162 LIHFLTQ
+162 LINFLARR
-169 QADAIFSAGELN
+169 ADTIFKIGELN
-181 KERETD
+181 QALASSTVSTIPNGETCETPSEKRGLEREISP
-187 TARCRRHEGETSNLP
+187 GERFLT
-202 SGLAEAGGWPANY
+202 
-215 PAFNSE
+215 FNSRPQNR
-221 IISSRQLEPVS
+221 RQSDIHS
-232 YSPLSPGS
+232 YSPLSPGN
-240 TLNLALGSLSRR
+240 TFDLAIGSLPRR

-259 DLQNRGQEL
+259 DLQNRGEEL
-268 EPALEASLQFVLG
+268 EPALKASLEFVLG

-288 HTETALVLYQQ
+288 QTETALIHYQE
-299 SLAFWQMQTGNWE
+299 SLVFWQQKTGNWE
-312 LEHWQ
+312 LANLEPS
-317 HLLGEKT
+317 ENPET
-324 FSCSLSTSTPNDRSS
+324 FSSLSNPV
-339 LPNILFLEREGIV
+339 PKILFLEREGIV

-376 QAWIALEQSR
+376 QAWISLEKSR
-386 KAFFLADRPELV
+386 NAFSLASRPELV

-411 LEAWGELQALAE
+411 LKAWGELQALAE

-448 ALQES
+448 ALQQS

-464 ALAILDQTPSDF
+464 ALAILDQTPNDL

-486 FAGNYPEF
+486 FEGNYPEF
-494 TENPGIIN
+494 VGSNESSNE
-502 NPKSQIQHPK
+502 PKSKIQHPK

-520 LLAQSLRQ
+520 LLARSLRQ

-540 MAQHQTDPK
+540 LAQSQSEPK

-560 ELQALYFEQGE
+560 ELQAVYFEQGE
-571 YLKAFRIKKT
+571 YLKAFRIKKS

-610 SPSAQNQAAIAAE
+610 GPSAQNQAAIAAS

-629 QKDIDRL
+629 QTDINSL

-683 VVKVYGD
+683 VVKVYTD
-690 WLAELEN
+690 WLVELEN
-697 SLNQALHDKQAEEES
+697 ALNSALYDKQAEEES
-712 KLRAKGVTRE
+712 KLISKGLQEIHKKSCSVIPAR
-722 LPRKTGTAAPT
+722 
-733 NSSELSSFIIEQLR
+733 SSEVSSFIIEQLR
-747 DNSANNLL
+747 ENATNNLL

-787 NLPFVKVI
+787 NLPYVKII
-795 LSLREDYLHYLL
+795 LCLREDYLHYLL

-820 NILDRSIR
+820 NILDKSIR

-838 ARAVIKHLTERA
+838 ARAVIGHLTERA

-881 GAQLQEESITT
+881 GAQLQEEGITS

-929 ILFALTDER
+929 ILFSLTDER

-949 SLVTGQQPAGE
+949 SLVTGPQPADARE
-960 DTELRAIGTYSR
+960 TEFSAIGRNR
-972 ISRKQFAKNSLT
+972 ISLQRQFAKD
-984 QNPEIELKKTNNLD
+984 PEIRPNKTDNLD

-1043 QAEADKKMSQEQLYR
+1043 KAEADKKMSQAQLYR
-1058 ANTFLKQLLGLAV
+1058 ANTFLKQLLGVAV
-1071 VGVLLLTSST
+1071 IGVMLLTSST
-1081 VAAVNFWWRAVG
+1081 IAAVNFWWRAVG
-1093 QKQLAVAQAQRA
+1093 QKQLAVAQTQRA
-1105 EINTL
+1105 EISTL
-1110 TAASEALFFSNN
+1110 TAASEALYFSNN
-1122 KFDAIMES
+1122 KFDAMMES
-1130 LRAGKQ
+1130 LRAGKK
-1136 WRQIEHSPE
+1136 WKQIEHSQQ
-1145 MQTLKDTEILISAA
+1145 MSTLKDTEILISAA

-1179 VWGLTF
+1179 VWGLSF
-1185 SPDGSTIASAS
+1185 SPDGETIASSS

-1209 LVATLKGHTNSVACV
+1209 LLATFKDHTNSVSCV
-1224 AFSPDSKT
+1224 AFSPDNKT
-1232 IASASLDKTVKL
+1232 IASASLDKTVKI
-1244 WKSDG
+1244 WQTDG
-1249 TLLATLV
+1249 SLLATFK
-1256 GHTNSVTSVAFSPD
+1256 GHTNSVTSVAFSSD
-1270 GQTIASASR
+1270 GQTIASGST

-1285 WKTDGTLLQTIEQ
+1285 WKTDGTLLRTIEQ
-1298 LAPINWVSFS
+1298 FAPVNWLSFS
-1308 RDGKILAVAGDDGTV
+1308 RDGKIIAVASDDGTV

-1328 DGKLVANLWHSENKK
+1328 DGRLIANLWHSENRQ
-1343 PSKVYT
+1343 PSKIYT
-1349 VSFSPDGETL
+1349 VSFSPDGETI
-1359 ATAGEDKTV
+1359 ASAGEDKTV
-1368 KIWSVAAIKD
+1368 KIWSIAALKHPAR
-1378 GEKLSSEE
+1378 ENSTPAKKAE
-1386 ASNGLLLAT
+1386 LLAT

-1408 SPDGQSLASGGAD
+1408 SPDGQTLASGSAD

-1426 WNLAGAAETGERAN
+1426 WSLAGVGDKRPTDASNIKPESR
-1440 TAVKSEGH
+1440 
-1448 LVRTFEGHA
+1448 LLRTFEGHA
-1457 DRVTQVSFSPDG
+1457 DRVTQVSFSPEG
-1469 RTLASASFD
+1469 KTLASASFD

-1494 DGHQNRVQTV
+1494 DGHQNRVQGVT
-1504 SFSPDGQRLASGSTD
+1504 FSPDGQRLASASTD
-1519 NTIKLW
+1519 KTIKLW

-1532 ETLEGHSQRVAS
+1532 ETLEGHTQRVAS

-1563 KIWSLKEH
+1563 KVWSLTED
-1571 GTSGNI
+1571 GMNNI
-1577 LPCPSAPLFPCA
+1577 LPCPSAPLFPCS
-1589 PAVVSTLEGHSDSVM
+1589 PSVLFTLDGHTDSVM
-1604 GVSFSPDSE
+1604 SVSFSPDSE
-1613 ILATASKDKTVKLWT
+1613 VLASASKDKTVKLWT
-1628 RNGWLIKTLTGHQG
+1628 RSGRLIKTLTGHTG
-1642 WVTGVSFSPDGSML
+1642 WVTGVTFSPDGSML
-1656 ASSSDDGTVKLWN
+1656 ASASDDGTLKLWN
-1669 REGRLLKT
+1669 RDGRLLRT
-1677 LEGAHNSFVLGVAF
+1677 FEGAHNSFVLGVAF

-1725 DSVTSVSFSPDGL
+1725 DSVTSVGFSPDGL
-1738 LVASGSYDNKVRLW
+1738 LVASGSYDHKVKLW

-1767 SVMSVNFSPDGKVL
+1767 SVMSVSFSPDGKVL

-1815 PNVSDRDRRLCDGVS
+1815 PNVSDRDRRLCEGVA
-1830 AKPNQF
+1830 AKPNRF

>member
-1 MTDLLKLQETA
+1 MTDLIKVQETA
-12 SYNDRSIKTL
+12 NYNERSLKTL
-22 VRSIAMSQQQFSL
+22 VRSITMSQHQFSL
-35 ILARCNYQQLRQQ
+35 ILVRCNYEQLRQQ
-48 MAQCLRQ
+48 IAQRLREV
-55 QSPFQIQDVILP
+55 SPVPIQDIVLP
-67 ASVKTLY
+67 PSVKTLY
-74 TTLLANTQ
+74 TTLQASSFQ
-82 YSRPGQIGAAALMVF
+82 DGYSPVGAASALMVF
-97 GLEAIVAIDE
+97 GLETVVAIDE
-107 LLASTNQVRDEFRKN
+107 LMASTNQVRDEFRKN
-122 FSCPVVLWVT
+122 FSCPVILWVT

-149 AAATIKFEMASDE
+149 AAATIKFEMGVEE
-162 LIHFLTQ
+162 LINFLARR
-169 QADAIFSAGELN
+169 ADTIFKIGELN
-181 KERETD
+181 PELASSNVSTIANCETCEAPCEKRGLEREMSP
-187 TARCRRHEGETSNLP
+187 GERFLT
-202 SGLAEAGGWPANY
+202 
-215 PAFNSE
+215 FNSGPQNRGQ
-221 IISSRQLEPVS
+221 SDVHS
-232 YSPLSPGS
+232 YSPLSPGN
-240 TLNLALGSLSRR
+240 TFDLAIGSLPRR

-259 DLQNRGQEL
+259 DLQNRGEEL
-268 EPALEASLQFVLG
+268 EPALKASLQFVLG

-288 HTETALVLYQQ
+288 QTETALIHYQE
-299 SLAFWQMQTGNWE
+299 SLVFWQQKTGNWE
-312 LEHWQ
+312 LENLEHSEN
-317 HLLGEKT
+317 LET
-324 FSCSLSTSTPNDRSS
+324 FSSLSNPV
-339 LPNILFLEREGIV
+339 PKILFLEREGIV

-376 QAWIALEQSR
+376 QAWISLEQSR
-386 KAFFLADRPELV
+386 NAFSLASRPELV

-411 LEAWGELQALAE
+411 LKAWGELQALAE

-464 ALAILDQTPSDF
+464 ALAILDQTPHDL

-486 FAGNYPEF
+486 FEGNYPEF
-494 TENPGIIN
+494 VGPNELSNE
-502 NPKSQIQHPK
+502 PKSKIQHPK

-520 LLAQSLRQ
+520 LLARSLRQ

-540 MAQHQTDPK
+540 LAQSQSEPK

-560 ELQALYFEQGE
+560 ELQAVYFEQGE

-610 SPSAQNQAAIAAE
+610 GPSAQNQAAIAAS

-629 QKDIDRL
+629 QTDINSL

-683 VVKVYGD
+683 LVKVYTD
-690 WLAELEN
+690 WLVELEN
-697 SLNQALHDKQAEEES
+697 ALNSALYDKQAEEES
-712 KLRAKGVTRE
+712 KLISKGLQEIHKKSCSLIPAR
-722 LPRKTGTAAPT
+722 
-733 NSSELSSFIIEQLR
+733 SSEVSSFIIDQLR
-747 DNSANNLL
+747 ENATNNLL

-787 NLPFVKVI
+787 NLPYVKII
-795 LSLREDYLHYLL
+795 LCLREDYLHYLL

-820 NILDRSIR
+820 NILDKSIR

-838 ARAVIKHLTERA
+838 ARAVIGHLTERA

-881 GAQLQEESITT
+881 GAQLQEEGITS

-908 KRSLERVISDCGPV
+908 KRSLEGVISDCGLV

-929 ILFALTDER
+929 ILFSLTDER

-949 SLVTGQQPAGE
+949 SLVTGQQSADAGE
-960 DTELRAIGTYSR
+960 KELSAIGRNR
-972 ISRKQFAKNSLT
+972 ISLQRQFAKN
-984 QNPEIELKKTNNLD
+984 PESRPNKTDNLD

-1043 QAEADKKMSQEQLYR
+1043 KAEADKKMSQAQLYR
-1058 ANTFLKQLLGLAV
+1058 ANTFLKQLLGVAV
-1071 VGVLLLTSST
+1071 IGVMLLTSST
-1081 VAAVNFWWRAVG
+1081 IAAVNFWWRAVG
-1093 QKQLAVAQAQRA
+1093 QKQLAVAQTQRA
-1105 EINTL
+1105 EISTL
-1110 TAASEALFFSNN
+1110 TAASEALYFSNN
-1122 KFDAIMES
+1122 KFDAMMES
-1130 LRAGKQ
+1130 LRAGKK
-1136 WRQIEHSPE
+1136 WKQIEHSQK
-1145 MQTLKDTEILISAA
+1145 MYTLKDTEILISAA

-1179 VWGLTF
+1179 VWGLSF
-1185 SPDGSTIASAS
+1185 SPDGETIASSS

-1209 LVATLKGHTNSVACV
+1209 LLATLKDHTNSVSCV
-1224 AFSPDSKT
+1224 AFSPDNKT
-1232 IASASLDKTVKL
+1232 IASASLDKTVKI
-1244 WKSDG
+1244 WQTDG
-1249 TLLATLV
+1249 NLLATFK
-1256 GHTNSVTSVAFSPD
+1256 GHTNSVTSVAFSSD
-1270 GQTIASASR
+1270 GQTIATGST

-1285 WKTDGTLLQTIEQ
+1285 WKTDGTLLRTIEQ
-1298 LAPINWVSFS
+1298 FAPVNWLSFS
-1308 RDGKILAVAGDDGTV
+1308 RDGKIIAVASDDGSV

-1328 DGKLVANLWHSENKK
+1328 DGRLIANLWHSENRQ
-1343 PSKVYT
+1343 PSKIYT
-1349 VSFSPDGETL
+1349 VSFSPDGETI
-1359 ATAGEDKTV
+1359 ASAGEDKTV
-1368 KIWSVAAIKD
+1368 KIWSLAALKHPATENSTQAKK
-1378 GEKLSSEE
+1378 GE
-1386 ASNGLLLAT
+1386 LLTT

-1408 SPDGQSLASGGAD
+1408 SPDGQTLASGSAD

-1426 WNLAGAAETGERAN
+1426 WNLAGVGDKRPTDASNIKPESR
-1440 TAVKSEGH
+1440 
-1448 LVRTFEGHA
+1448 LLRTFEGHA
-1457 DRVTQVSFSPDG
+1457 DRVTQVSFSPEG
-1469 RTLASASFD
+1469 KTLASASFD

-1494 DGHQNRVQTV
+1494 DGHQNRVQGVT
-1504 SFSPDGQRLASGSTD
+1504 FSPDGQRLASASTD

-1532 ETLEGHSQRVAS
+1532 ETLEGHTQRVAS

-1563 KIWSLKEH
+1563 KVWSLTED
-1571 GTSGNI
+1571 GMNNI
-1577 LPCPSAPLFPCA
+1577 LPCPSAPLFPCS
-1589 PAVVSTLEGHSDSVM
+1589 PSVLFTLDGHADSVM
-1604 GVSFSPDSE
+1604 SVSFSPDGE
-1613 ILATASKDKTVKLWT
+1613 VLASASKDKTVKLWT
-1628 RNGWLIKTLTGHQG
+1628 RNGRLIKTLTGHTG
-1642 WVTGVSFSPDGSML
+1642 WVTGVTFSPDGSML
-1656 ASSSDDGTVKLWN
+1656 ASASDDGTLKLWN
-1669 REGRLLKT
+1669 RDGRLLRT
-1677 LEGAHNSFVLGVAF
+1677 FEAAHNSFVLGVAF

-1725 DSVTSVSFSPDGL
+1725 DSVTSVGFSPDGL
-1738 LVASGSYDNKVRLW
+1738 LVASGSYDHKVKLW

-1767 SVMSVNFSPDGKVL
+1767 SVMSVSFSPDGKVL

-1815 PNVSDRDRRLCDGVS
+1815 PNVSDRDRRLCDGVAS
-1830 AKPNQF
+1830 KSQF